1 MKSRK
6 NNINRPAPSR
16 RLLLQLLTMMALT
29 AAPSSVYAQSFHQTG
44 ASGLPLDSRGMQ
56 QTAEWNYYY
65 YLPTGSTSMTLDL
78 PIMGW
83 TDNYANELEPYGWY
97 RWYDYNTDLNSAN
110 LTAYDVTSSSWY
122 GGTTHSTQLK
132 TNITDNSG
140 KNIGLVAYKLSA
152 TYITRKHVGVNYS
165 YSNSDATNPNWKGDI
180 VACDVSRY
188 IDYTISGTKVS
199 KEPTL
204 SVRYIFHIQS
214 AAYLAQKLKEAL
226 CEGSKSKA
234 ADLTFEDNKRIVF
247 GAKDENA
254 KMSLRTNLKNSGG
267 QSYWFYPLSTTKGK
281 TVYPTTESQKITAAD
296 FKTTMKQADKIVWK
310 VYNEDKTKFCQLS
323 ATSSTT
329 QFCDLT
335 ISALN
340 SATWYNVSNDA
351 TTTKPTD
358 IGFEHT
364 VYVVAWAANSNDMC
378 PVANFEVFI
387 HKGYPKT
394 KDEITADNNIDRTLS
409 YLEDEDRYEKK
420 MDISFDDDNAD
431 LTFDAPTVN
440 NNVSLKPSDFKS
452 RAYGFTY
459 ANLADYDYFYGTYM
473 RQSWTGKRPTYS
485 SPNHGDYGLYKSANK
500 TGVSTT
506 DYNKGYQWWANGNPE
521 IYDRTYERTSGKQ
534 YGYFLYV
541 DASDES
547 RQIASA
553 DFKANLCT
561 GSQLVFSGA
570 VAEYTS
576 GANAPQVMF
585 RLYGIDK
592 DENGNEIGKKL
603 IQSFSSGD
611 FKTNTKS
618 LQYGK
623 WYQIYSKQVL
633 QKSAGADNYT
643 DFRIVLDNMCQG
655 TDGADYCIDDLCLY
669 TQTSKLDVLQ
679 NKPLC
684 PNETGYETAPEE
696 ITLKLRGIYETFQ
709 AMVNMKES
717 KLFYRICDAT
727 GKQVD
732 NIDYD
737 GDGQPDEYGTAR
749 IPASYNAA
757 YVLPPEAADGKNN
770 VAMFENDN
778 SGNRCL
784 VIANRNFN
792 IVPGKDYYFSIAYPS
807 DDNPDVPGK
816 WGKSTDVCSTY
827 SGIFQVVEQSI
838 KLTDKNSNVLTAL
851 RVNCDTKTPT
861 VEVIAKIETADP
873 VNGGKVTIDN
883 VKFDWFLSK
892 PNKENE
898 LYTTPGLLE
907 ALRAYRAKYPSD
919 NGLNTGFRSINYTQY
934 TLLKQYVDSK
944 QLILNAS
951 NSMGNRT
958 FEANEMGLY
967 KIAVIPVQAKAT
979 INGQNYDICADPML
993 VDLRV
998 VTDGPNINL
1007 GFSDV
1012 IYPNDA
1018 RTVRV
1023 GLPQIKA
1030 IADNNGA
1037 LNLPMTGIE
1046 GATSVKMSDAQVY
1059 ISNTNDPDFN
1069 STKQVIGVVTSST
1082 IKNSDKTVGIRFNS
1096 NAATILKEG
1105 YWYEINFSY
1114 NNSSAST
1121 ASCPGETFVK
1131 MCIVPE
1137 YATWNSSPRTASTN
1151 WNDDNNWLRSTKAEI
1166 FKDSYTDY
1174 NTTTAF
1180 MPMKF
1185 TKVTV
1190 ANQKDKGK
1198 VYPNLDEISYRS
1210 NGIASSTKM
1219 KSFAYDFV
1227 AKWSDAT
1234 ADGSDNGNGTFS
1246 CEKWAGNF
1254 CDQIYFKPEAELLYA
1269 NYLNYNKAYVEK
1281 ELTPNTW
1288 SIMSSPLKQTYAG
1301 DLYVQKDDGQEK
1313 SEAFKPITYKEG
1325 VNDRSAYP
1333 VYQRSWDGNAQEVKD
1348 NVTNYSANHDGTVDV
1363 TTDNELSINSGY
1375 WSHVYNKVD
1384 ELYTKGQAFAVKAG
1398 DKYTAGAQG
1407 ANATAVIR
1415 LPKADT
1421 QFSYYDSESQ
1431 KPVNVTVNRDANSY
1445 RMLQGDVAGD
1455 KTMAM
1460 TQPLKE
1466 NLHRDNRYHL
1476 VGNPYTSSLSMYRFL
1491 KANTAFENSI
1501 WTLDNGVMKTHS
1513 VPVDLDY
1520 DKKTDVIV
1528 NPTQAFFVKV
1538 KEGETAPANVT
1549 FNATML
1555 INKDVTPGEKALI
1568 IRPTVTLT
1576 TVNGERSSQS
1586 ELIVN
1591 DEASRDYVEGED
1603 VEMLGEGNI
1612 AEIAQVYSVAGS
1624 QAVALNASDDI
1635 NWMPVGVVAPKSK
1648 DIDVNISLNSKMLI
1662 KMNNEGS
1669 QLFLFDATTKT
1680 FSEIKDGMT
1689 VKMMANDH
1697 GRYYITNQSSLN
1709 TTDINTIDC
1718 FSPTENTIVV
1728 ATLKGDMK
1736 RVMVYDISGALVTS
1750 NHSVNGGRCQLNV
1763 PKAGIYVVKATT
1775 KEDRTETFKIV
1786 VR

>member
-6 NNINRPAPSR
+6 NNINRLAPSR
-16 RLLLQLLTMMALT
+16 RLLLQLLAMMALT
-29 AAPSSVYAQSFHQTG
+29 AAPSSVYAQSLGFHKNG
-44 ASGLPLDSRGMQ
+44 KSGLPLDSRGMQ
-56 QTAEWNYYY
+56 QTAEWHYNY
-65 YLPTGSTSMTLDL
+65 YLPNNSNTMELELPFDGWEKSSTND
-78 PIMGW
+78 
-83 TDNYANELEPYGWY
+83 LEPYGWI
-97 RWYDYNTDLNSAN
+97 RWYDYTTDLKSNRLTVYSSSTSLNSLKDYNSKKDIGLIAGTLKNSARN
-110 LTAYDVTSSSWY
+110 YA
-122 GGTTHSTQLK
+122 
-132 TNITDNSG
+132 
-140 KNIGLVAYKLSA
+140 
-152 TYITRKHVGVNYS
+152 GVKYNKPTGA
-165 YSNSDATNPNWKGDI
+165 DAEDWPGETI
-180 VACDVSRY
+180 ACDVSRY
-188 IDYTISGTKVS
+188 NDYSIYTNYVE

-204 SVRYIFHIQS
+204 SIRYIFHIKS
-214 AAYLAQKLKEAL
+214 AAYLAKRIKDAL
-226 CEGSKSKA
+226 CDHSRA
-234 ADLTFEDNKRIVF
+234 ADLTLEDNKRIVF
-247 GAKDENA
+247 GAKDANA
-254 KMSLRTNLKNSGG
+254 NMTLRTNMKNSGG
-267 QSYWFYPLSTTKGK
+267 QRYWFYPLRTTKGK
-281 TVYPTTESQKITAAD
+281 TVYPTTEAQKITAAD
-296 FKTTMKQADKIVWK
+296 FNTTMKQANKIVWR
-310 VYNEDKTKFCQLS
+310 VYNEDKTKYCQL
-323 ATSSTT
+323 SSTT

-335 ISALN
+335 INALKN
-340 SATWYNVSNDA
+340 ATWYNVSNGA
-351 TTTKPTD
+351 TTSKPTD
-358 IGFEHT
+358 IGFEQT
-364 VYVVAWAANSNDMC
+364 VYVVAWAANGDYYMC

-387 HKGYPKT
+387 HKGYPKM
-394 KDEITADNNIDRTLS
+394 KDELTADGDVDRTLS
-409 YLEDEDRYEKK
+409 YFEDKYERQ
-420 MDISFDDDNAD
+420 MDISFDDDNPD
-431 LTFDAPTVN
+431 LTLDAPTTPEN
-440 NNVSLKPSDFKS
+440 NMSLKPSDFKS

-459 ANLADYDYFYGTYM
+459 ALLASNDYYYDGSTPHH
-473 RQSWTGKRPTYS
+473 SK
-485 SPNHGDYGLYKSANK
+485 SPIHGDYGLYKSGNLP
-500 TGVSTT
+500 GISY
-506 DYNKGYQWWANGNPE
+506 DNQNGYQWWAAGSPT
-521 IYDRTYERTSGKQ
+521 IYDRTYAKTNGKQ
-534 YGYFLYV
+534 YGHFLYV
-541 DASDES
+541 DASNES

-561 GSQLVFSGA
+561 GSQLIFSGA
-570 VAEYTS
+570 VAEYT
-576 GANAPQVMF
+576 AAYNATAPQVMF
-585 RLYGIDK
+585 RLYGINK
-592 DENGNEIGKKL
+592 DENGNVTDQKL

-618 LQYGK
+618 HEYGK

-633 QKSAGADNYT
+633 QKSAAADNYT
-643 DFRIVLDNMCQG
+643 DFRIVLDNMCQN
-655 TDGADYCIDDLCLY
+655 TRGADYCIDDLCLY

-679 NKPLC
+679 NRPLC

-709 AMVNMKES
+709 AMVNQKES

-727 GKQVD
+727 GKRVE
-732 NIDYD
+732 NIDYN
-737 GDGQPDEYGTAR
+737 GDGKPDDYGIAS
-749 IPASYNAA
+749 IPASYNAGL
-757 YVLPPEAADGKNN
+757 VLPPYAADNKT
-770 VAMFENDN
+770 VPMFENDN

-827 SGIFQVVEQSI
+827 SGIFQVVEQNI

-851 RVNCDTKTPT
+851 RVDCNSKTPT

-892 PNKENE
+892 PNAENE
-898 LYTTPGLLE
+898 LYSTTGLLE
-907 ALRAYRAKYPSD
+907 ALHAYRAKYPEY
-919 NGLNTGFRSINYTQY
+919 NGLSPNFRNDNRTQY
-934 TLLKQYVDSK
+934 NLLKMYVDSK

-958 FEANEMGLY
+958 FASDEMGLY

-979 INGQNYDICADPML
+979 INGQVYEICAAPML

-998 VTDGPNINL
+998 VTDGPNINF
-1007 GFSDV
+1007 GFPGV

-1030 IADNNGA
+1030 IAEKNGA

-1046 GATSVKMSDAQVY
+1046 GAKSVEMIDEAQVS
-1059 ISNTNDPDFN
+1059 ISNSNDPDFN
-1069 STKQVIGVVTSST
+1069 STEQMIGVVTANT
-1082 IKNSDKTVGIRFNS
+1082 IKNSYNTVGIRFNS
-1096 NAATILKEG
+1096 NAVKTLKEG
-1105 YWYEINFSY
+1105 YWYEIHFRYANADGSM
-1114 NNSSAST
+1114 
-1121 ASCPGETFVK
+1121 ASCPGETFIK

-1190 ANQKDKGK
+1190 ANQNDKGK

-1227 AKWSDAT
+1227 AKWSDT

-1269 NYLNYNKAYVEK
+1269 NYLTYNKAYVEK

-1288 SIMSSPLKQTYAG
+1288 SIMSSPLQQTYAG

-1313 SEAFKPITYKEG
+1313 SEAFQPMTYKEG

-1333 VYQRSWDGNAQEVKD
+1333 VYQRSWDGDAKEIVD
-1348 NVTNYSANHDGTVDV
+1348 NTKFYQAHEDGTVEE
-1363 TTDNELSINSGY
+1363 TTNDFFLTSGY

-1384 ELYTKGQAFAVKAG
+1384 EQYTKGQAFAVKAG

-1445 RMLQGDVAGD
+1445 RMLLGDVAGD

-1466 NLHRDNRYHL
+1466 NLHSENRYHL

-1491 KANTAFENSI
+1491 KANPAFENSI
-1501 WTLDNGVMKTHS
+1501 WTLDNGKVTAYTLA
-1513 VPVDLDY
+1513 LDEAY
-1520 DKKTDVIV
+1520 DKKTDVLV
-1528 NPTQAFFVKV
+1528 SPTQAFFVKL
-1538 KEGETAPANVT
+1538 KTGETATEAT
-1549 FNATML
+1549 FNASML
-1555 INKDVTPGEKALI
+1555 INKDVTPGEKALV
-1568 IRPTVTLT
+1568 IRPTLTLT
-1576 TVNGERSSQS
+1576 TTDGVRNS
-1586 ELIVN
+1586 ESKLIVN
-1591 DEASRDYVEGED
+1591 DEASRDYVDGED

-1697 GRYYITNQSSLN
+1697 GRYYVTNQSSLN

-1736 RVMVYDISGALVTS
+1736 RVVVYDISGALVTS

>member
-29 AAPSSVYAQSFHQTG
+29 AAPSSVYAQSLGFHKEGQ
-44 ASGLPLDSRGMQ
+44 SGLPLDSRGMQ
-56 QTAEWNYYY
+56 QTAEWHYYY
-65 YLPTGSTSMTLDL
+65 YLPTNSNTMELELPFDGWGKSSTND
-78 PIMGW
+78 
-83 TDNYANELEPYGWY
+83 LEPYGWI
-97 RWYDYNTDLNSAN
+97 RWYDYTTDLKSNRLTVYSRSTSLKSLKDDTSKKDIGLIAGTLRNSARDY
-110 LTAYDVTSSSWY
+110 A
-122 GGTTHSTQLK
+122 
-132 TNITDNSG
+132 
-140 KNIGLVAYKLSA
+140 
-152 TYITRKHVGVNYS
+152 GVKYNKPTGA
-165 YSNSDATNPNWKGDI
+165 DAEDWAGDTI
-180 VACDVSRY
+180 ACDVSRY
-188 IDYTISGTKVS
+188 NDYSIYTNYVE

-204 SVRYIFHIQS
+204 SIRYIFHIKS
-214 AAYLAQKLKEAL
+214 AAYLAKRIKDAL
-226 CEGSKSKA
+226 CDHSRA
-234 ADLTFEDNKRIVF
+234 ADLTLEDNKRIVF
-247 GAKDENA
+247 GAKDANA
-254 KMSLRTNLKNSGG
+254 NMTLRTNMKNSGG
-267 QSYWFYPLSTTKGK
+267 QSYWFYPLRTTVGK
-281 TVYPTTESQKITAAD
+281 TVYPTTEAQKITAAD
-296 FKTTMKQADKIVWK
+296 FNTTMKQANKIVWI

-323 ATSSTT
+323 STT

-335 ISALN
+335 INALKY
-340 SATWYNVSNDA
+340 ATWYNVSNGA
-351 TTTKPTD
+351 KTYEPTD
-358 IGFEHT
+358 IGFEQT
-364 VYVVAWAANSNDMC
+364 VYVVAWAANGDYMC

-387 HKGYPKT
+387 HKGYPKM
-394 KDEITADNNIDRTLS
+394 KDELTADGDVDRTLS

-420 MDISFDDDNAD
+420 MDISFDDDNPN
-431 LTFDAPTVN
+431 LTLDAPTTPEN
-440 NNVSLKPSDFKS
+440 NMSLKPSDFKS

-459 ANLADYDYFYGTYM
+459 AELASFDYYYDGSTPHH
-473 RQSWTGKRPTYS
+473 SK
-485 SPNHGDYGLYKSANK
+485 SPIHGDYGLYKSGNLR
-500 TGVSTT
+500 GISY
-506 DYNKGYQWWANGNPE
+506 DNENGYQWWAAGSPT
-521 IYDRTYERTSGKQ
+521 IYDRTHAKTSGKQ
-534 YGYFLYV
+534 YGHFLYV
-541 DASDES
+541 DASNES

-561 GSQLVFSGA
+561 GSQLIFSGA
-570 VAEYTS
+570 VAEYTAS
-576 GANAPQVMF
+576 YNATAPQVMF
-585 RLYGIDK
+585 RLYGINK
-592 DENGNEIGKKL
+592 DENGNVTDQKL

-618 LQYGK
+618 HEYGK

-633 QKSAGADNYT
+633 QKSAAADNYT
-643 DFRIVLDNMCQG
+643 DFRIVLDNMCQN
-655 TDGADYCIDDLCLY
+655 TKGADYCIDDLCLY

-684 PNETGYETAPEE
+684 PNETGYETAPDD

-709 AMVNMKES
+709 AMVNQKES

-727 GKQVD
+727 GKRVE

-737 GDGQPDEYGTAR
+737 GDGQPDDYGIAS
-749 IPASYNAA
+749 IPASYNAG
-757 YVLPPEAADGKNN
+757 YVLPSAAAGGKTN
-770 VAMFENDN
+770 VPMFENDN

-827 SGIFQVVEQSI
+827 SGIFQVVEQNI

-851 RVNCDTKTPT
+851 RVDCNSKTPT

-892 PNKENE
+892 PNAENE
-898 LYTTPGLLE
+898 LYSTSGLLE
-907 ALRAYRAKYPSD
+907 ALHAYRAKYPSY
-919 NGLNTGFRSINYTQY
+919 NGLSTYFRSDSPTQY
-934 TLLKQYVDSK
+934 ALLKQYVDSK

-951 NSMGNRT
+951 NSMGNRK
-958 FEANEMGLY
+958 FEAKETGLY

-979 INGQNYDICADPML
+979 INGQVYEICAAPML

-998 VTDGPNINL
+998 VTDGPNINF
-1007 GFSDV
+1007 GFPNV

-1030 IADNNGA
+1030 IAEKNGA

-1046 GATSVKMSDAQVY
+1046 GATSVNMRDYAKVF
-1059 ISNTNDPDFN
+1059 ISNTNDPSFN
-1069 STKQVIGVVTSST
+1069 STKQEIGVVTSNT
-1082 IKNSDKTVGIRFNS
+1082 IYNSSKTVGIRFNG
-1096 NAATILKEG
+1096 NAKTILKEG

-1114 NNSSAST
+1114 DNADGSM
-1121 ASCPGETFVK
+1121 ASCPGETFIK

-1166 FKDSYTDY
+1166 FKDSYADY

-1190 ANQKDKGK
+1190 ANQNDKGK

-1227 AKWSDAT
+1227 AKWSNTTD
-1234 ADGSDNGNGTFS
+1234 DGSDNGNGTFS

-1269 NYLNYNKAYVEK
+1269 NYLTYNKAYVEK

-1288 SIMSSPLKQTYAG
+1288 SIMSSPLQQTYAG
-1301 DLYVQKDDGQEK
+1301 DLYVPKNNGQEM
-1313 SEAFKPITYKEG
+1313 SEAFKPMTYKEG

-1333 VYQRSWDGNAQEVKD
+1333 VYQRSWDGDAQEVKD

-1363 TTDNELSINSGY
+1363 TTDNELSINSVY

-1384 ELYTKGQAFAVKAG
+1384 EQYTKGQAFAVKAG

-1431 KPVNVTVNRDANSY
+1431 KQVNVTVNRDANSY
-1445 RMLQGDVAGD
+1445 RMLLGDVAGD

-1466 NLHRDNRYHL
+1466 NLHSENRYHL

-1491 KANTAFENSI
+1491 KANPAFENSI
-1501 WTLDNGVMKTHS
+1501 WTLDNGKVTAYTLA
-1513 VPVDLDY
+1513 LDEAY
-1520 DKKTDVIV
+1520 DKKTDVLV
-1528 NPTQAFFVKV
+1528 SPTQAFFVKL
-1538 KEGETAPANVT
+1538 KTGESATEAT
-1549 FNATML
+1549 FNASML
-1555 INKDVTPGEKALI
+1555 INKDVTPGEKALV
-1568 IRPTVTLT
+1568 IRPTLTLT
-1576 TVNGERSSQS
+1576 TTDGVRNS
-1586 ELIVN
+1586 ESKLIVN
-1591 DEASRDYVEGED
+1591 DEASRDYVDGED

-1635 NWMPVGVVAPKSK
+1635 NWMPVGVVAPKNK

-1669 QLFLFDATTKT
+1669 QLFLFDATSKT

-1709 TTDINTIDC
+1709 TTDINTIEC

-1736 RVMVYDISGALVTS
+1736 RVVVYDISGALVTS

>member
-1 MKSRK
+1 MKIRN
-6 NNINRPAPSR
+6 NNINRLATSR
-16 RLLLQLLTMMALT
+16 RLLLQLLAMMALT
-29 AAPSSVYAQSFHQTG
+29 AAPSSVYAQSLGFHKKGQ
-44 ASGLPLDSRGMQ
+44 SGLPLNSRGMQ
-56 QTAEWNYYY
+56 QTAEWHYYY
-65 YLPTGSTSMTLDL
+65 YLPTGSNTMELEL
-78 PIMGW
+78 PFDGW
-83 TDNYANELEPYGWY
+83 GKSSTNDLEPYGWI
-97 RWYDYNTDLNSAN
+97 RWYDYTTDLKSDRLTVYNSSSTSLYNSKDNTSNKDIGLIAGTLRNSARDY
-110 LTAYDVTSSSWY
+110 A
-122 GGTTHSTQLK
+122 
-132 TNITDNSG
+132 
-140 KNIGLVAYKLSA
+140 
-152 TYITRKHVGVNYS
+152 GVKYNKPTGA
-165 YSNSDATNPNWKGDI
+165 DAEDWAGETI
-180 VACDVSRY
+180 ACDVSRY
-188 IDYTISGTKVS
+188 NDYNLTKRGYYPKYTNYVEH
-199 KEPTL
+199 EPTL
-204 SVRYIFHIQS
+204 SIRYIFHIKS
-214 AAYLAQKLKEAL
+214 AAYLAKRIKDAL
-226 CEGSKSKA
+226 CDHSRA
-234 ADLTFEDNKRIVF
+234 ADLTLEDNKRIVF
-247 GAKDENA
+247 GAKDERAN
-254 KMSLRTNLKNSGG
+254 MTLRTNMKNSGG
-267 QSYWFYPLSTTKGK
+267 QSYWFYPLSTTVGK
-281 TVYPTTESQKITAAD
+281 TVYPTTEAQKITAAD
-296 FKTTMKQADKIVWK
+296 FNTTMKQANKIVWT

-323 ATSSTT
+323 STT

-335 ISALN
+335 INALKN
-340 SATWYNVSNDA
+340 ATWYNVSNDA

-358 IGFEHT
+358 IGFEQT
-364 VYVVAWAANSNDMC
+364 VYVVAWAANGDYMC

-394 KDEITADNNIDRTLS
+394 KDEITADNNTDRTLS

-420 MDISFDDDNAD
+420 MDISFDDDNPD
-431 LTFDAPTVN
+431 LTLDAPTTPLN
-440 NNVSLKPSDFKS
+440 NMSLKPSDFKS

-459 ANLADYDYFYGTYM
+459 AELESYDYYYNGSTPHH
-473 RQSWTGKRPTYS
+473 SK
-485 SPNHGDYGLYKSANK
+485 SPIHGDYGLYKSGNLP
-500 TGVSTT
+500 GISY
-506 DYNKGYQWWANGNPE
+506 DNQNGYQWWAAGSPT
-521 IYDRTYERTSGKQ
+521 IYDRTHAKTSGKQ
-534 YGYFLYV
+534 YGHFLYV
-541 DASDES
+541 DASNES

-561 GSQLVFSGA
+561 GSQLIFSGA
-570 VAEYTS
+570 VAEYTAS
-576 GANAPQVMF
+576 YNATAPQVMF
-585 RLYGIDK
+585 RLYGINK
-592 DENGNEIGKKL
+592 DENGNVTDQKL

-611 FKTNTKS
+611 FKTNTKTHE
-618 LQYGK
+618 YGK

-633 QKSAGADNYT
+633 QKSAAADNYT
-643 DFRIVLDNMCQG
+643 DFRIVLDNMCQN
-655 TDGADYCIDDLCLY
+655 TKGADYCIDDLCLY

-684 PNETGYETAPEE
+684 PNETGYGTAPDD

-709 AMVNMKES
+709 AMVNQKES

-727 GKQVD
+727 GKRVE

-737 GDGQPDEYGTAR
+737 GDGHPDEYGTAR

-757 YVLPPEAADGKNN
+757 YVLPPAAAGGKTN
-770 VAMFENDN
+770 VPMFEYDN

-807 DDNPDVPGK
+807 DDNPNVPGD

-827 SGIFQVVEQSI
+827 SGLFQVVEQNI

-851 RVNCDTKTPT
+851 RVNCNTNTPT

-873 VNGGKVTIDN
+873 VNGGKVTIDK

-892 PNKENE
+892 PNAENE
-898 LYTTPGLLE
+898 LYSTTGLLE
-907 ALRAYRAKYPSD
+907 ALHAYRAKYPEY
-919 NGLNTGFRSINYTQY
+919 NGLSPNFRNDNRTQY
-934 TLLKQYVDSK
+934 NLLKMYVDSK

-958 FEANEMGLY
+958 FASDEMGLY
-967 KIAVIPVQAKAT
+967 KIAVIPVQDKAT
-979 INGQNYDICADPML
+979 INGQVYEICAAPML

-998 VTDGPNINL
+998 VTDGPNINF
-1007 GFSDV
+1007 GFPNV

-1023 GLPQIKA
+1023 GLPQIQA
-1030 IADNNGA
+1030 IAEKNGA

-1046 GATSVKMSDAQVY
+1046 GAKSVKMRYNAKVS

-1069 STKQVIGVVTSST
+1069 STKQAIGEVTSSIINRT
-1082 IKNSDKTVGIRFNS
+1082 DNTVGIRFNG
-1096 NAATILKEG
+1096 NADKILKEG

-1114 NNSSAST
+1114 DNADGST
-1121 ASCPGETFVK
+1121 ASCPGETFIK

-1166 FKDSYTDY
+1166 FKDSYADY

-1227 AKWSDAT
+1227 AKWSDT

-1288 SIMSSPLKQTYAG
+1288 SIMSSPLQQTYAG
-1301 DLYVQKDDGQEK
+1301 DLYVPKNNGQEQ
-1313 SEAFKPITYKEG
+1313 SEAFQPITYQEG

-1333 VYQRSWDGNAQEVKD
+1333 VYQRSWDGDAQEVID
-1348 NVTNYSANHDGTVDV
+1348 NVTNYSANHDGTVNV

-1384 ELYTKGQAFAVKAG
+1384 EQYTKGQAFAVKAG
-1398 DKYTAGAQG
+1398 DKYTAGAQD
-1407 ANATAVIR
+1407 ANAKAVVR

-1455 KTMAM
+1455 KTMTM

-1513 VPVDLDY
+1513 VPVDQDY

-1576 TVNGERSSQS
+1576 TFNGIRSSQS
-1586 ELIVN
+1586 KLIVS

-1603 VEMLGEGNI
+1603 VDMLGEGNI
-1612 AEIAQVYSVAGS
+1612 AEIAQAYSVAGS
-1624 QAVALNASDDI
+1624 QAVALNATDDI
-1635 NWMPVGVVAPKSK
+1635 DWMPIGVVADKSRSTNVT
-1648 DIDVNISLNSKMLI
+1648 VNLNSKMLR
-1662 KMNNEGS
+1662 KMNDEGGK
-1669 QLFLFDATTKT
+1669 LFVYDATSKK
-1680 FSEIKDGMT
+1680 FSEIADGMQIE
-1689 VKMMANDH
+1689 MMANDH
-1697 GRYYITNQSSLN
+1697 GRYYITTNN
-1709 TTDINTIDC
+1709 WVVPTGINAIRC
-1718 FSPTENTIVV
+1718 FSPAQGTIIV
-1728 ATLKGDMK
+1728 AVLNGEVKQAK
-1736 RVMVYDISGALVTS
+1736 VYDTAGALVTS
-1750 NHSVNGGRCQLNV
+1750 SRSTAGERCQLSV
-1763 PKAGIYVVKATT
+1763 QQPGVYIVKATT
-1775 KEDRTETFKIV
+1775 MDDKTETFKIV
-1786 VR
+1786 VK

>member
-6 NNINRPAPSR
+6 NNINRLAPSR

-29 AAPSSVYAQSFHQTG
+29 AAPSSVYAQSLGFHKEG
-44 ASGLPLDSRGMQ
+44 KSGLPLDSRGMQ
-56 QTAEWNYYY
+56 QTAEWHYYY
-65 YLPTGSTSMTLDL
+65 YLPTNSNTMELELPFYGWEKSSTND
-78 PIMGW
+78 
-83 TDNYANELEPYGWY
+83 LEPYGWI
-97 RWYDYNTDLNSAN
+97 RWYDYTTDLKSNRLTVYSSSTSLNSLKDYNSKKDIGLIAGTLSNSARN
-110 LTAYDVTSSSWY
+110 YA
-122 GGTTHSTQLK
+122 
-132 TNITDNSG
+132 
-140 KNIGLVAYKLSA
+140 
-152 TYITRKHVGVNYS
+152 GVKYNKPTGA
-165 YSNSDATNPNWKGDI
+165 DAEDWPGDTI
-180 VACDVSRY
+180 ACDVSRY
-188 IDYTISGTKVS
+188 NDYSIYTNYVE

-204 SVRYIFHIQS
+204 SIRYIFHIKS
-214 AAYLAQKLKEAL
+214 AAYLAKRIKDAL
-226 CEGSKSKA
+226 CDHSRA
-234 ADLTFEDNKRIVF
+234 ADLTLEDNKRIVF
-247 GAKDENA
+247 GAKDANA
-254 KMSLRTNLKNSGG
+254 NMTLRTNMKNSGG
-267 QSYWFYPLSTTKGK
+267 QRYWFYPLRTTKGK
-281 TVYPTTESQKITAAD
+281 TVYPTTEAQKITAAD
-296 FKTTMKQADKIVWK
+296 FNTTMKQANKIVWR
-310 VYNEDKTKFCQLS
+310 VYNEDKTKYCQL
-323 ATSSTT
+323 SSTT

-335 ISALN
+335 INALKN
-340 SATWYNVSNDA
+340 ATWYNVSNGA
-351 TTTKPTD
+351 TTSKPTD
-358 IGFEHT
+358 IGFEQT
-364 VYVVAWAANSNDMC
+364 VYVVAWAANGDYYMC

-387 HKGYPKT
+387 HKGYPKM
-394 KDEITADNNIDRTLS
+394 KDELTADGDVDRTIS
-409 YLEDEDRYEKK
+409 YFEDKYEQQTV
-420 MDISFDDDNAD
+420 ISFDDDNPD
-431 LTFDAPTVN
+431 LTLDAPTTPLN
-440 NNVSLKPSDFKS
+440 NMSLKPSDFKS

-459 ANLADYDYFYGTYM
+459 AELESYDYYYDRSTPHH
-473 RQSWTGKRPTYS
+473 SK
-485 SPNHGDYGLYKSANK
+485 SPIHGDYGLYKSGNLR
-500 TGVSTT
+500 GISY
-506 DYNKGYQWWANGNPE
+506 DNENGYQWWAAGSPT
-521 IYDRTYERTSGKQ
+521 IFDRTHAKTSGKQ
-534 YGYFLYV
+534 YGHFLYV
-541 DASDES
+541 DASNES

-561 GSQLVFSGA
+561 GSQLIFSGA
-570 VAEYTS
+570 VAEYT
-576 GANAPQVMF
+576 AAYNATAPQVMF
-585 RLYGIDK
+585 RLYGINK
-592 DENGNEIGKKL
+592 DENGNVTDQKL

-611 FKTNTKS
+611 FKTNTKTHE
-618 LQYGK
+618 YGK

-633 QKSAGADNYT
+633 QKSAAADNYT
-643 DFRIVLDNMCQG
+643 DFRIVLDNMCQN
-655 TDGADYCIDDLCLY
+655 TKGADYCIDDLCLY

-679 NKPLC
+679 NRPLC
-684 PNETGYETAPEE
+684 PNETGYETAPEY

-709 AMVNMKES
+709 AMVNQKES

-727 GKQVD
+727 GKRVE

-737 GDGQPDEYGTAR
+737 GDGHPDEYGTAR

-757 YVLPPEAADGKNN
+757 YVLPPAAADGKTN
-770 VAMFENDN
+770 VPMFENDN

-807 DDNPDVPGK
+807 DDNPNVPGD

-827 SGIFQVVEQSI
+827 SDIFQVVEQNI
-838 KLTDKNSNVLTAL
+838 KLTDKNSTVLTAL
-851 RVNCDTKTPT
+851 RVNCNTNTPT

-892 PNKENE
+892 PNAENE
-898 LYTTPGLLE
+898 LYSTSGLLE
-907 ALRAYRAKYPSD
+907 ALHAYRAKYPEY
-919 NGLNTGFRSINYTQY
+919 NGLSTDFRYVNNVQY
-934 TLLKQYVDSK
+934 NLLKKYVDSK

-958 FEANEMGLY
+958 FASDEMGLY

-979 INGQNYDICADPML
+979 INGQVYDICAAPML

-998 VTDGPNINL
+998 VTDGPNINF
-1007 GFSDV
+1007 GFPNV

-1030 IADNNGA
+1030 IATKNGA

-1046 GATSVKMSDAQVY
+1046 GAKSVKMRYDAKVS

-1069 STKQVIGVVTSST
+1069 STEQAIGVVTSSI
-1082 IKNSDKTVGIRFNS
+1082 IKNSDKTVGIRFNP

-1114 NNSSAST
+1114 DNASASE
-1121 ASCPGETFVK
+1121 ASCPGETFIK

-1227 AKWSDAT
+1227 AKWNKSS

-1269 NYLNYNKAYVEK
+1269 NYLTYNKAYVEK

-1288 SIMSSPLKQTYAG
+1288 SIMSSPLQQTYAG
-1301 DLYVQKDDGQEK
+1301 DLYVPKDDGQEK
-1313 SEAFKPITYKEG
+1313 SEAFQPITYKEG

-1333 VYQRSWDGNAQEVKD
+1333 VYQRSWDGDAKEIVD
-1348 NVTNYSANHDGTVDV
+1348 NTKFYQAHEDGTVEE
-1363 TTDNELSINSGY
+1363 TTNDFFLTSGY

-1384 ELYTKGQAFAVKAG
+1384 EQYTKGQAFAVKAG

-1466 NLHRDNRYHL
+1466 NLHSENRYHL

-1491 KANTAFENSI
+1491 KANPAFENSI
-1501 WTLDNGVMKTHS
+1501 WTLDNGKVTAYTLA
-1513 VPVDLDY
+1513 LDEAY
-1520 DKKTDVIV
+1520 DKKTDVLV
-1528 NPTQAFFVKV
+1528 SPTQAFFVKL
-1538 KEGETAPANVT
+1538 KTGESATEAT
-1549 FNATML
+1549 FNASML
-1555 INKDVTPGEKALI
+1555 INKDVTPGEKALV
-1568 IRPTVTLT
+1568 IRPTLTLT
-1576 TVNGERSSQS
+1576 TTDGVRNS
-1586 ELIVN
+1586 ESKLIVN

-1697 GRYYITNQSSLN
+1697 GRYYVTNQSSLN

-1728 ATLKGDMK
+1728 ATLKGDVK
-1736 RVMVYDISGALVTS
+1736 RVVVYDISGALVTS

-1775 KEDRTETFKIV
+1775 KDDRTETFKIV

>member
-29 AAPSSVYAQSFHQTG
+29 AAPSSVYAQSLGFHKEGQ
-44 ASGLPLDSRGMQ
+44 SGLPLDSRGMQ
-56 QTAEWNYYY
+56 QTAEWHYNY
-65 YLPTGSTSMTLDL
+65 YLPNNSNTMELELPFDGWEKSSTND
-78 PIMGW
+78 
-83 TDNYANELEPYGWY
+83 LEPYGWI
-97 RWYDYNTDLNSAN
+97 RWYDYTTDLKSNRLTVYSSSTSLNSLKDYTSQKDIGLIAGTLRNSARDY
-110 LTAYDVTSSSWY
+110 A
-122 GGTTHSTQLK
+122 
-132 TNITDNSG
+132 
-140 KNIGLVAYKLSA
+140 
-152 TYITRKHVGVNYS
+152 GVKYNKPTGA
-165 YSNSDATNPNWKGDI
+165 DAEDWAGETI
-180 VACDVSRY
+180 ACDVSRY
-188 IDYTISGTKVS
+188 NDYSFQRVNIGTKYNPKYTNRVE

-204 SVRYIFHIQS
+204 SIRYIFHIKS
-214 AAYLAQKLKEAL
+214 AAYLAKRIKDAL
-226 CEGSKSKA
+226 CDHSSA
-234 ADLTFEDNKRIVF
+234 ADLTLEDNKRIVF
-247 GAKDENA
+247 GAKDANA
-254 KMSLRTNLKNSGG
+254 NMTLRTNMKNSGG
-267 QSYWFYPLSTTKGK
+267 QRYWFYPLRTTKGK
-281 TVYPTTESQKITAAD
+281 SVYPTTESQKITAAD
-296 FKTTMKQADKIVWK
+296 FNTTMKQADKIVWA
-310 VYNEDKTKFCQLS
+310 VYNEDKTKYCQLS
-323 ATSSTT
+323 STTQTT

-335 ISALN
+335 INALKN
-340 SATWYNVSNDA
+340 ATWYNVSNDA
-351 TTTKPTD
+351 KTSKPTD
-358 IGFEHT
+358 IGFEQT
-364 VYVVAWAANSNDMC
+364 VYVVAWAANGDYMC

-394 KDEITADNNIDRTLS
+394 KDELTADGDVDRTLS
-409 YLEDEDRYEKK
+409 YFEEKYERQ
-420 MDISFDDDNAD
+420 MDISFDDDNPD
-431 LTFDAPTVN
+431 LTLDAPTTPEN
-440 NNVSLKPSDFKS
+440 NMSHKPSDFKS

-459 ANLADYDYFYGTYM
+459 ADLADYDYYYDRSTPHH
-473 RQSWTGKRPTYS
+473 SK
-485 SPNHGDYGLYKSANK
+485 SPIHGDYGLYKSGNLP
-500 TGVSTT
+500 GISY
-506 DYNKGYQWWANGNPE
+506 DNQNGYQWWASGSPT
-521 IYDRTYERTSGKQ
+521 IYDRTHAKTSGKQ
-534 YGYFLYV
+534 YGHFLYV
-541 DASDES
+541 DASNES

-561 GSQLVFSGA
+561 GSQLIFSGA
-570 VAEYTS
+570 VAEYTA
-576 GANAPQVMF
+576 GYNATAPQVMF
-585 RLYGIDK
+585 RLYGINK
-592 DENGNEIGKKL
+592 DENGNVTDQKL

-618 LQYGK
+618 HEYGK

-633 QKSAGADNYT
+633 QKSAAADNYT
-643 DFRIVLDNMCQG
+643 DFRIVLDNMCQN
-655 TDGADYCIDDLCLY
+655 TKGADYCIDDLCLY

-709 AMVNMKES
+709 AMVNQKES

-727 GKQVD
+727 GKRVE

-737 GDGQPDEYGTAR
+737 GDGQPDDYGIAR
-749 IPASYNAA
+749 IPESYNAG
-757 YVLPPEAADGKNN
+757 YVLPSAAAGGKTN
-770 VAMFENDN
+770 VPMFENDN

-807 DDNPDVPGK
+807 DVNPDVPGD

-827 SGIFQVVEQSI
+827 SDIFQVVEQNI

-851 RVNCDTKTPT
+851 RVDCNTNTPT

-892 PNKENE
+892 PNAENE
-898 LYTTPGLLE
+898 LYSTTGLLE
-907 ALRAYRAKYPSD
+907 ALHAYRAKYPEY
-919 NGLNTGFRSINYTQY
+919 NGLSTGFSSVNYTQY
-934 TLLKQYVDSK
+934 ALLKKYVDSK

-958 FEANEMGLY
+958 FASDEMGLY

-979 INGQNYDICADPML
+979 INGQVYDICAAPML

-998 VTDGPNINL
+998 VTDGPNINF

-1023 GLPQIKA
+1023 GLPQIQA
-1030 IADNNGA
+1030 IAEKNGA

-1046 GATSVKMSDAQVY
+1046 GATSVNMRDYAKVF
-1059 ISNTNDPDFN
+1059 ISNTNDPSFN
-1069 STKQVIGVVTSST
+1069 STKQEIGVVTSNT
-1082 IKNSDKTVGIRFNS
+1082 IYNSSKTVGIRFNP

-1114 NNSSAST
+1114 DNADGSM
-1121 ASCPGETFVK
+1121 ASCPGETFIK

-1166 FKDSYTDY
+1166 FKDSYADY

-1190 ANQKDKGK
+1190 ANQNDKGK

-1227 AKWSDAT
+1227 AKWSDT
-1234 ADGSDNGNGTFS
+1234 KDGSDNGNGTFS

-1269 NYLNYNKAYVEK
+1269 NYLHYNKAYVEK

-1301 DLYVQKDDGQEK
+1301 DLYVPKNNGQEQ
-1313 SEAFKPITYKEG
+1313 SEAFKPMTYDEN

-1333 VYQRSWDGNAQEVKD
+1333 VYQRSWDGNAQEVMD

-1384 ELYTKGQAFAVKAG
+1384 EKYTKGQAFAVKAG
-1398 DKYTAGAQG
+1398 DKYTEGAQG

-1431 KPVNVTVNRDANSY
+1431 KQVNVTVNRDANSY

-1491 KANTAFENSI
+1491 KANPAFENSI
-1501 WTLDNGVMKTHS
+1501 WTLDNGKVTAYTLA
-1513 VPVDLDY
+1513 LDEAY
-1520 DKKTDVIV
+1520 DKKTDVLV
-1528 NPTQAFFVKV
+1528 SPTQAFFVKL
-1538 KEGETAPANVT
+1538 KAGETATEAT
-1549 FNATML
+1549 FNASML

-1568 IRPTVTLT
+1568 IRPTLTLT
-1576 TVNGERSSQS
+1576 TTDGVRNS
-1586 ELIVN
+1586 ESKLIVN
-1591 DEASRDYVEGED
+1591 EEACRDYVVGED

-1612 AEIAQVYSVAGS
+1612 AEVAQVYSVAGS

-1635 NWMPVGVVAPKSK
+1635 NWMPVGVVAAKSK
-1648 DIDVNISLNSKMLI
+1648 EVDVNVSLNSKMLR
-1662 KMNNEGS
+1662 KMDNEGS

-1689 VKMMANDH
+1689 VKIMANDH
-1697 GRYYITNQSSLN
+1697 GRYYVTNQSSLN
-1709 TTDINTIDC
+1709 TTDINTIEC

-1736 RVMVYDISGALVTS
+1736 RVVVYDVSGALVTS

-1763 PKAGIYVVKATT
+1763 PKSGIYVVKATT
-1775 KEDRTETFKIV
+1775 KEDSTETFKIV

>member
-6 NNINRPAPSR
+6 NNINRLAPSR
-16 RLLLQLLTMMALT
+16 RLLLQLLAMMALT
-29 AAPSSVYAQSFHQTG
+29 AAPSSVYAQSLGFHKNGQ
-44 ASGLPLDSRGMQ
+44 SELPLDSRGMQ
-56 QTAEWNYYY
+56 QTAEWHYYY
-65 YLPTGSTSMTLDL
+65 YLPTNSNTMELELPFAGWGDNSTND
-78 PIMGW
+78 
-83 TDNYANELEPYGWY
+83 LEPYGWI
-97 RWYDYNTDLNSAN
+97 RWYDYTTDLKSDRLTVYNSSSTSLYNSKDNTSNKDIGLIAGTLRNSARDY
-110 LTAYDVTSSSWY
+110 A
-122 GGTTHSTQLK
+122 
-132 TNITDNSG
+132 
-140 KNIGLVAYKLSA
+140 
-152 TYITRKHVGVNYS
+152 GVKYNKPTGA
-165 YSNSDATNPNWKGDI
+165 DAEDWAGETI
-180 VACDVSRY
+180 ACDVSRY
-188 IDYTISGTKVS
+188 NDYDLTKRGNYPKYTNYVK

-204 SVRYIFHIQS
+204 SIRYIFHIKS
-214 AAYLAQKLKEAL
+214 AAYLAKRIKDAL
-226 CEGSKSKA
+226 CDHSRA
-234 ADLTFEDNKRIVF
+234 ADLTLEDNKRIVF
-247 GAKDENA
+247 GAKDANA
-254 KMSLRTNLKNSGG
+254 KMTLRTNLKNSGG
-267 QSYWFYPLSTTKGK
+267 QTYWFYPLNTAQPKS
-281 TVYPTTESQKITAAD
+281 VYPTTESQKITASD
-296 FKTTMKQADKIVWK
+296 FGSNMLKAEYVSWIA
-310 VYNEDKTKFCQLS
+310 YNEDKTKYKVLGT
-323 ATSSTT
+323 TST
-329 QFCDLT
+329 QFFDLS
-335 ISALN
+335 ISKLKESGWLN
-340 SATWYNVSNDA
+340 VKDDKSTDV
-351 TTTKPTD
+351 PED

-364 VYVVAWAANSNDMC
+364 VYVVAWAVNGTTDMC

-394 KDEITADNNIDRTLS
+394 KDELTADGDVDRTIS
-409 YLEDEDRYEKK
+409 YFDDKYEQQ
-420 MDISFDDDNAD
+420 MDISFDDDNPD
-431 LTFDAPTVN
+431 MTLDAPTTPLN
-440 NNVSLKPSDFKS
+440 NMSLKPSDFKS

-459 ANLADYDYFYGTYM
+459 AELANNDPYD
-473 RQSWTGKRPTYS
+473 GKTPHHS
-485 SPNHGDYGLYKSANK
+485 KSPIHGDYGLYKSGNLP
-500 TGVSTT
+500 GIS
-506 DYNKGYQWWANGNPE
+506 YNNQDGYQWWAAGSPT
-521 IYDRTYERTSGKQ
+521 IYDRTYAKTNHKQ
-534 YGYFLYV
+534 YGHFLYV
-541 DASDES
+541 DASNES

-561 GSQLVFSGA
+561 GSQLIFSGA
-570 VAEYTS
+570 VAEYTA
-576 GANAPQVMF
+576 ANNSTAPQVMF

-611 FKTNTKS
+611 FKTNTKTHE
-618 LQYGK
+618 YGK

-633 QKSAGADNYT
+633 QKSAAADHYT
-643 DFRIVLDNMCQG
+643 DFRIVLDNMCKD
-655 TDGADYCIDDLCLY
+655 TWGADYCVDDLCLY

-684 PNETGYETAPEE
+684 PNETGYETAPEY

-709 AMVNMKES
+709 AMVNQKES
-717 KLFYRICDAT
+717 KLFYRIYDAT
-727 GKQVD
+727 GKPVD

-737 GDGQPDEYGTAR
+737 GDGHPDDYGIAL
-749 IPASYNAA
+749 IPASYNAGL
-757 YVLPPEAADGKNN
+757 VLPPAAAGGKTN
-770 VAMFENDN
+770 VPMFENDN

-807 DDNPDVPGK
+807 DDNPDVPGD

-827 SGIFQVVEQSI
+827 SDIFQVVEQNI

-851 RVNCDTKTPT
+851 RVDCNSNTPT

-892 PNKENE
+892 PNAENE
-898 LYTTPGLLE
+898 LYTTQGLLE
-907 ALRAYRAKYPSD
+907 ALHAYRAKYPEY
-919 NGLNTGFRSINYTQY
+919 NGLSTDFRYVNYAQY
-934 TLLKQYVDSK
+934 NLLKKYVDSK

-951 NSMGNRT
+951 NSMGNRK
-958 FEANEMGLY
+958 FEAKEMGLY

-979 INGQNYDICADPML
+979 INGQVYDICAAPML

-998 VTDGPNINL
+998 VTDGPNINF
-1007 GFSDV
+1007 GFPNV

-1023 GLPQIKA
+1023 GLPQIQA
-1030 IADNNGA
+1030 IATKNGA

-1046 GATSVKMSDAQVY
+1046 GATSVRMRDYAKVF
-1059 ISNTNDPDFN
+1059 ISNTNDPSFN
-1069 STKQVIGVVTSST
+1069 STKQEIGVVTSNT
-1082 IKNSDKTVGIRFNS
+1082 IYNSSKTVGIRFNP

-1114 NNSSAST
+1114 DNADGSM
-1121 ASCPGETFVK
+1121 ASCPGETFIK

-1227 AKWSDAT
+1227 AKWSNTTD
-1234 ADGSDNGNGTFS
+1234 DGSDNGNGTFS

-1269 NYLNYNKAYVEK
+1269 NYLTYNKAYVEK

-1288 SIMSSPLKQTYAG
+1288 SIMSSPLQQTYAG
-1301 DLYVQKDDGQEK
+1301 DLYVPKNNGQEK
-1313 SEAFKPITYKEG
+1313 SEAFQPITYKEG

-1333 VYQRSWDGNAQEVKD
+1333 VYQRSWDGDAKEIVD
-1348 NVTNYSANHDGTVDV
+1348 NTKFYQAHEDGTVEE
-1363 TTDNELSINSGY
+1363 TTNDFFLTSGY

-1384 ELYTKGQAFAVKAG
+1384 EQYTKGQAFAVKAG

-1445 RMLQGDVAGD
+1445 RMLLGDVAGD

-1466 NLHRDNRYHL
+1466 NLHSENRYHL

-1491 KANTAFENSI
+1491 KANPAFENSI
-1501 WTLDNGVMKTHS
+1501 WTLDNGKVTAYTLA
-1513 VPVDLDY
+1513 LDEAY
-1520 DKKTDVIV
+1520 DKKTDVLV
-1528 NPTQAFFVKV
+1528 SPTQAFFVKL
-1538 KEGETAPANVT
+1538 KTGESATEAT
-1549 FNATML
+1549 FNASML
-1555 INKDVTPGEKALI
+1555 INKDVTPGEKALV
-1568 IRPTVTLT
+1568 IRPTLTLT
-1576 TVNGERSSQS
+1576 TTDGVRNS
-1586 ELIVN
+1586 ESKLIVN
-1591 DEASRDYVEGED
+1591 DEASRDYVDGED

-1697 GRYYITNQSSLN
+1697 GRYYVTNQSSLN
-1709 TTDINTIDC
+1709 TTDINTIEC

-1736 RVMVYDISGALVTS
+1736 RVVVYDISGALVTS

>member
-6 NNINRPAPSR
+6 NNINRLAPSR

-29 AAPSSVYAQSFHQTG
+29 AAPSSVYAQSLGFHKEGQ
-44 ASGLPLDSRGMQ
+44 SGLPLDSRGMQ
-56 QTAEWNYYY
+56 QTAEWHYYY
-65 YLPTGSTSMTLDL
+65 YLPTNSNTMELEL
-78 PIMGW
+78 PFAGW
-83 TDNYANELEPYGWY
+83 GDSKTNDLEPYGWI
-97 RWYDYNTDLNSAN
+97 RWYDYNTDLMSDNLTVYSRYYTSLNSLKDKTSKKDIGLIAGSLRNSARN
-110 LTAYDVTSSSWY
+110 YAGV
-122 GGTTHSTQLK
+122 K
-132 TNITDNSG
+132 
-140 KNIGLVAYKLSA
+140 YKKPTGA
-152 TYITRKHVGVNYS
+152 
-165 YSNSDATNPNWKGDI
+165 DAEDWPGETI
-180 VACDVSRY
+180 ACDVSRY
-188 IDYTISGTKVS
+188 NDYRGYDPTYTNYVE

-204 SVRYIFHIQS
+204 SIRYIFHIKS
-214 AAYLAQKLKEAL
+214 AAYLAKRIKDAL
-226 CEGSKSKA
+226 CDHSRA
-234 ADLTFEDNKRIVF
+234 ADLTLEDNKRIVF
-247 GAKDENA
+247 GAKDERA
-254 KMSLRTNLKNSGG
+254 KMTLRTNLKNSGG
-267 QSYWFYPLSTTKGK
+267 QTYWFYPLNTAQPKS
-281 TVYPTTESQKITAAD
+281 VYPTTESQKITASD
-296 FKTTMKQADKIVWK
+296 FGSNMLKAEYVSWIA
-310 VYNEDKTKFCQLS
+310 YNEDKTKYKVLGT
-323 ATSSTT
+323 TST
-329 QFCDLT
+329 QFFDLS
-335 ISALN
+335 ISKLKGSGWLN
-340 SATWYNVSNDA
+340 VKDDQSTGV
-351 TTTKPTD
+351 PED

-364 VYVVAWAANSNDMC
+364 VYVVAWAVNGTTDMC

-394 KDEITADNNIDRTLS
+394 KDELTADGDVDRTIS
-409 YLEDEDRYEKK
+409 YFEDKYEQQ
-420 MDISFDDDNAD
+420 MDISFDDDNPD
-431 LTFDAPTVN
+431 LTLDAPTTPLN
-440 NNVSLKPSDFKS
+440 NMSRKPSDFKS

-459 ANLADYDYFYGTYM
+459 AELANNDPYD
-473 RQSWTGKRPTYS
+473 GKTPHHS
-485 SPNHGDYGLYKSANK
+485 KSPIHGDYGLYKSGNLP
-500 TGVSTT
+500 GIS
-506 DYNKGYQWWANGNPE
+506 YNNQDGYQWWAAGSPT
-521 IYDRTYERTSGKQ
+521 IYDRTYAKTNHKQ
-534 YGYFLYV
+534 YGHFLYV
-541 DASDES
+541 DASNES

-561 GSQLVFSGA
+561 GSQLIFSGA
-570 VAEYTS
+570 VAEYTA
-576 GANAPQVMF
+576 ANNSTAPQVMF

-592 DENGNEIGKKL
+592 DKNGNVTDQKL

-611 FKTNTKS
+611 FATNTKTHA
-618 LQYGK
+618 YGK

-633 QKSAGADNYT
+633 QKSAAADNYT
-643 DFRIVLDNMCQG
+643 DFRIVLDNMCKD
-655 TDGADYCIDDLCLY
+655 TWGADYCVDDLCLY

-684 PNETGYETAPEE
+684 PNETGYETAPEY

-709 AMVNMKES
+709 AMVNQKES

-727 GKQVD
+727 GKRVE

-737 GDGQPDEYGTAR
+737 GDEKPDDYGIAL
-749 IPASYNAA
+749 IPASYNAGL
-757 YVLPPEAADGKNN
+757 VLPPAAADGKTN
-770 VAMFENDN
+770 VPMFENDN

-816 WGKSTDVCSTY
+816 WGKSTDICSTY
-827 SGIFQVVEQSI
+827 SDRFQVVEQNI

-851 RVNCDTKTPT
+851 RVDCNSQTPT

-873 VNGGKVTIDN
+873 VNGGKVTIDK

-892 PNKENE
+892 PNAENE
-898 LYTTPGLLE
+898 LYSTQGLLE
-907 ALRAYRAKYPSD
+907 ALHAYRAKYPEY
-919 NGLNTGFRSINYTQY
+919 NGLSTDFRYVNYAQY
-934 TLLKQYVDSK
+934 NLLKKYVDSK

-951 NSMGNRT
+951 NSMGNRK
-958 FEANEMGLY
+958 FEAKETGLY
-967 KIAVIPVQAKAT
+967 KIAVIPVQDKAT
-979 INGQNYDICADPML
+979 INGQVYEICAAPML

-998 VTDGPNINL
+998 VTDGPNINF
-1007 GFSDV
+1007 GFPNV

-1030 IADNNGA
+1030 IAEKNGA

-1046 GATSVKMSDAQVY
+1046 RAQSVEMIDKAQVS

-1069 STKQVIGVVTSST
+1069 STEQMIGVVTANT
-1082 IKNSDKTVGIRFNS
+1082 IKNSDNTVGIRFNS
-1096 NAATILKEG
+1096 NAVKTLKEG
-1105 YWYEINFSY
+1105 YWYEIHFRYANADGSM
-1114 NNSSAST
+1114 
-1121 ASCPGETFVK
+1121 ASCPGETFIK

-1227 AKWSDAT
+1227 AKWSNTT

-1246 CEKWAGNF
+1246 CETWAGNF

-1288 SIMSSPLKQTYAG
+1288 SIMSSPLQQTYAG
-1301 DLYVQKDDGQEK
+1301 DLYVPKDDGQEQ
-1313 SEAFKPITYKEG
+1313 SEAFQPITYKEG

-1333 VYQRSWDGNAQEVKD
+1333 VYQRSWDGDAKEIVD
-1348 NVTNYSANHDGTVDV
+1348 NTKFYQAHEDGTVEE
-1363 TTDNELSINSGY
+1363 TTNDFFLTSGY

-1384 ELYTKGQAFAVKAG
+1384 EQYTKGQAFAVKAG

-1466 NLHRDNRYHL
+1466 NLHSENRYRL

-1491 KANTAFENSI
+1491 KANPAFENSI
-1501 WTLDNGVMKTHS
+1501 WTLDNGKVTAYTLA
-1513 VPVDLDY
+1513 LDEAY
-1520 DKKTDVIV
+1520 DKKTDVLV
-1528 NPTQAFFVKV
+1528 SPTQAFFVKL
-1538 KEGETAPANVT
+1538 KTGESATEAT
-1549 FNATML
+1549 FNASML
-1555 INKDVTPGEKALI
+1555 INKDVTPGEKALV
-1568 IRPTVTLT
+1568 IRPTLTLT
-1576 TVNGERSSQS
+1576 TTDGVRNS
-1586 ELIVN
+1586 ESKLIVN

-1736 RVMVYDISGALVTS
+1736 RVVVYDISGALVTS

>member
-6 NNINRPAPSR
+6 NNINRLAPSR
-16 RLLLQLLTMMALT
+16 RLLLQLLAMMALT
-29 AAPSSVYAQSFHQTG
+29 AAPSSVYAQSLGFHKMGQ
-44 ASGLPLDSRGMQ
+44 SGLPLDSRGMQ
-56 QTAEWNYYY
+56 QTAEWHYYY
-65 YLPTGSTSMTLDL
+65 YLPTNSNTMELELPFDGWLKSSTND
-78 PIMGW
+78 
-83 TDNYANELEPYGWY
+83 LEPYGWI
-97 RWYDYNTDLNSAN
+97 RWYDYTTDLKSDRLTVYSRYNTSLKSLKDDTSKKDIGLIAGTLRNSARDY
-110 LTAYDVTSSSWY
+110 A
-122 GGTTHSTQLK
+122 
-132 TNITDNSG
+132 
-140 KNIGLVAYKLSA
+140 
-152 TYITRKHVGVNYS
+152 GVKYNKPTGA
-165 YSNSDATNPNWKGDI
+165 DAVDWAGETI
-180 VACDVSRY
+180 ACDVSRY
-188 IDYTISGTKVS
+188 NDYSIYTNYVEY
-199 KEPTL
+199 EPTL
-204 SVRYIFHIQS
+204 SIRYIFHIKS
-214 AAYLAQKLKEAL
+214 AAYLAKRIKDAL
-226 CEGSKSKA
+226 CDHSRA
-234 ADLTFEDNKRIVF
+234 ADLTLEDNKRIVF
-247 GAKDENA
+247 GAKDANA
-254 KMSLRTNLKNSGG
+254 NMTLRTNMKNSGG
-267 QSYWFYPLSTTKGK
+267 QSYWFYPLRTTVGK

-296 FKTTMKQADKIVWK
+296 FNTTMKQANKIVWI

-323 ATSSTT
+323 SET

-335 ISALN
+335 INALKN
-340 SATWYNVSNDA
+340 ATWYNVSNDA
-351 TTTKPTD
+351 ITSKPTD
-358 IGFEHT
+358 IGFEQT
-364 VYVVAWAANSNDMC
+364 VYVVAWAANGDYMC

-387 HKGYPKT
+387 HKGYPKM
-394 KDEITADNNIDRTLS
+394 KDELTADGDVDRTIS
-409 YLEDEDRYEKK
+409 YFEEKYEQQ
-420 MDISFDDDNAD
+420 MDISFDDDNPD
-431 LTFDAPTVN
+431 LTLDAPTTPLN
-440 NNVSLKPSDFKS
+440 NMSLKPSDFKS

-459 ANLADYDYFYGTYM
+459 ALLANNDYYYDRSTPHH
-473 RQSWTGKRPTYS
+473 SK
-485 SPNHGDYGLYKSANK
+485 SPIHGDYGLYKSGNLR
-500 TGVSTT
+500 GISY
-506 DYNKGYQWWANGNPE
+506 DNENGYQWWAAGSPT
-521 IYDRTYERTSGKQ
+521 IYDRTYAKTSGKQ
-534 YGYFLYV
+534 YGHFLYV
-541 DASDES
+541 DASNES

-561 GSQLVFSGA
+561 GSQLIFSGA
-570 VAEYTS
+570 VAEYT
-576 GANAPQVMF
+576 AAYNATAPQVMF
-585 RLYGIDK
+585 RLYGINK
-592 DENGNEIGKKL
+592 DENGNVTDQKL

-618 LQYGK
+618 HEYGK

-633 QKSAGADNYT
+633 QKSAAADNYT
-643 DFRIVLDNMCQG
+643 DFRIVLDNMCQN
-655 TDGADYCIDDLCLY
+655 TKGADYCIDDLCLY

-679 NKPLC
+679 NRPLC
-684 PNETGYETAPEE
+684 PNETGYETAPEY

-709 AMVNMKES
+709 AMVNQKES
-717 KLFYRICDAT
+717 KLFYRIYDAT
-727 GKQVD
+727 GKPVD

-737 GDGQPDEYGTAR
+737 GDGQPDEYGIAS
-749 IPASYNAA
+749 IPASYNAGL
-757 YVLPPEAADGKNN
+757 VLPPAAADGKTN
-770 VAMFENDN
+770 VPMFENDN

-807 DDNPDVPGK
+807 DDNPDVPGD

-827 SGIFQVVEQSI
+827 SGLFQVVEQNI

-851 RVNCDTKTPT
+851 RVNCNSNTPT

-898 LYTTPGLLE
+898 LYSTSGLLE
-907 ALRAYRAKYPSD
+907 ALHAYRAKYPEY
-919 NGLNTGFRSINYTQY
+919 NGLSTDFRYVNYAQY
-934 TLLKQYVDSK
+934 NLLKKYVDSK

-951 NSMGNRT
+951 NSMGTRK
-958 FEANEMGLY
+958 FEAKEMGLY

-979 INGQNYDICADPML
+979 INGQVYDICAAPML

-998 VTDGPNINL
+998 VTDGPNINF
-1007 GFSDV
+1007 GFPNV

-1023 GLPQIKA
+1023 GLPQINA
-1030 IADNNGA
+1030 IATKNGA

-1046 GATSVKMSDAQVY
+1046 GAKSVKMRYDAKVS

-1069 STKQVIGVVTSST
+1069 STKQAIGEVTSSIINRT
-1082 IKNSDKTVGIRFNS
+1082 DNTVGIRFNP
-1096 NAATILKEG
+1096 NADKILKEG

-1114 NNSSAST
+1114 DNADGST
-1121 ASCPGETFVK
+1121 ASCPGETFIK

-1227 AKWSDAT
+1227 AKWSNTTD
-1234 ADGSDNGNGTFS
+1234 DGSDNGNGTFS

-1288 SIMSSPLKQTYAG
+1288 SIMSSPLQQTYAG
-1301 DLYVQKDDGQEK
+1301 DLYVPKDDGQEQ
-1313 SEAFKPITYKEG
+1313 SEAFQPITYKEG

-1333 VYQRSWDGNAQEVKD
+1333 VYQRSWDGDAKEIVD
-1348 NVTNYSANHDGTVDV
+1348 NTKFYQAHEDGTVEE
-1363 TTDNELSINSGY
+1363 TTNDFFLTSGY

-1384 ELYTKGQAFAVKAG
+1384 EQYTKGQAFAVKAG

-1466 NLHRDNRYHL
+1466 NLHSENRYHL

-1491 KANTAFENSI
+1491 KANPAFENSI
-1501 WTLDNGVMKTHS
+1501 WTLDNGKVTAYTLA
-1513 VPVDLDY
+1513 LDEAY
-1520 DKKTDVIV
+1520 DKKTDVLV
-1528 NPTQAFFVKV
+1528 SPTQAFFVKL
-1538 KEGETAPANVT
+1538 KTGESATEAT
-1549 FNATML
+1549 FNASML
-1555 INKDVTPGEKALI
+1555 INKDVTPGEKALV
-1568 IRPTVTLT
+1568 IRPTLTLT
-1576 TVNGERSSQS
+1576 TTDGVRNS
-1586 ELIVN
+1586 ESKLIVN
-1591 DEASRDYVEGED
+1591 DEASRDYVDGED

-1697 GRYYITNQSSLN
+1697 GRYYVTNQSSLN
-1709 TTDINTIDC
+1709 TTDINTIEC

-1736 RVMVYDISGALVTS
+1736 RVVVYDISGALVTS

>member
-29 AAPSSVYAQSFHQTG
+29 AAPSSVYAQNLGFHKKGQ
-44 ASGLPLDSRGMQ
+44 SGLPLDSRGMQ
-56 QTAEWNYYY
+56 QTAEWHYYY
-65 YLPTGSTSMTLDL
+65 YLPTNSNTMELELPFDGWKKSSTND
-78 PIMGW
+78 
-83 TDNYANELEPYGWY
+83 LEPYGWI
-97 RWYDYNTDLNSAN
+97 RWYDYNTDLKSDKLTVYSSSTSLNSLKDYTSQKDIGLIAGTLRNSARDY
-110 LTAYDVTSSSWY
+110 A
-122 GGTTHSTQLK
+122 
-132 TNITDNSG
+132 
-140 KNIGLVAYKLSA
+140 
-152 TYITRKHVGVNYS
+152 GVKYNKPTGA
-165 YSNSDATNPNWKGDI
+165 DAEDWAGETI
-180 VACDVSRY
+180 ACDVSRY
-188 IDYTISGTKVS
+188 NDYSFQRVNIGTKYNPKYTNRVE

-204 SVRYIFHIQS
+204 SIRYIFHIKS
-214 AAYLAQKLKEAL
+214 AAYLAKRIKDAL
-226 CEGSKSKA
+226 CDHSRA
-234 ADLTFEDNKRIVF
+234 ADLTLEDNKRIVF
-247 GAKDENA
+247 GAKDANA
-254 KMSLRTNLKNSGG
+254 NMTLRTNMKNSGG
-267 QSYWFYPLSTTKGK
+267 QSYWFYPLRTTVGK
-281 TVYPTTESQKITAAD
+281 TVYPTTEAQKITAAD
-296 FKTTMKQADKIVWK
+296 FNTTMKQANKIVWR
-310 VYNEDKTKFCQLS
+310 VYNEDKTKYCQL
-323 ATSSTT
+323 SSTT

-335 ISALN
+335 INALKN
-340 SATWYNVSNDA
+340 ATWYNVSNGA
-351 TTTKPTD
+351 TTSKPTD
-358 IGFEHT
+358 IGFEQT
-364 VYVVAWAANSNDMC
+364 VYVVAWAANGDYYMC

-394 KDEITADNNIDRTLS
+394 KDELTADGDVDRTIS
-409 YLEDEDRYEKK
+409 YFEEKK
-420 MDISFDDDNAD
+420 YERQMDISFDDDNPD
-431 LTFDAPTVN
+431 LTLDAPTTPLDN
-440 NNVSLKPSDFKS
+440 MSRKPSDFKS

-459 ANLADYDYFYGTYM
+459 AELESYDYYYDRSTPHH
-473 RQSWTGKRPTYS
+473 SK
-485 SPNHGDYGLYKSANK
+485 SPIHGDYGLYKSGNLR
-500 TGVSTT
+500 GISY
-506 DYNKGYQWWANGNPE
+506 DNENGYQWWAAGSPT
-521 IYDRTYERTSGKQ
+521 IFDRTHAKTSGKQ
-534 YGYFLYV
+534 YGHFLYV
-541 DASDES
+541 DASNES

-561 GSQLVFSGA
+561 GSQLIFSGA
-570 VAEYTS
+570 VAEYT
-576 GANAPQVMF
+576 AAYNATAPQVMF
-585 RLYGIDK
+585 RLYGINK
-592 DENGNEIGKKL
+592 DENGNVTDQKL

-618 LQYGK
+618 HEYGK

-633 QKSAGADNYT
+633 QKSAAADNYT
-643 DFRIVLDNMCQG
+643 DFRIVLDNMCQN
-655 TDGADYCIDDLCLY
+655 TKGADYCIDDLCLY

-679 NKPLC
+679 NRPLC

-709 AMVNMKES
+709 AMVNQKES

-727 GKQVD
+727 GKQVE

-737 GDGQPDEYGTAR
+737 GDGQPDEYGIAL
-749 IPASYNAA
+749 IPASYNAGL
-757 YVLPPEAADGKNN
+757 VLPPYAADNKT
-770 VAMFENDN
+770 VPMFENDN

-807 DDNPDVPGK
+807 DDDPNVPGK

-827 SGIFQVVEQSI
+827 SDIFQVVEQNI

-851 RVNCDTKTPT
+851 RVNCNTHTPT

-873 VNGGKVTIDN
+873 VNGGKVTIDK

-892 PNKENE
+892 PNAENE
-898 LYTTPGLLE
+898 LYSTQGLLE
-907 ALRAYRAKYPSD
+907 ALHDYRAKYPEY
-919 NGLNTGFRSINYTQY
+919 NGLSTDFRNDNRTQY
-934 TLLKQYVDSK
+934 DLLKKYVDSK
-944 QLILNAS
+944 QLNLNAS

-958 FEANEMGLY
+958 FASDEMGLY

-979 INGQNYDICADPML
+979 INGQVYEICAAPML

-998 VTDGPNINL
+998 VTDGPNINF
-1007 GFSDV
+1007 GFPNV

-1030 IADNNGA
+1030 IAEKNGA

-1046 GATSVKMSDAQVY
+1046 GATSVRMRDYAKVF
-1059 ISNTNDPDFN
+1059 ISNTNDPSFN
-1069 STKQVIGVVTSST
+1069 STKQEIGVVTSNT
-1082 IKNSDKTVGIRFNS
+1082 IYNSSKTVGIRFNP

-1114 NNSSAST
+1114 DNADGSM
-1121 ASCPGETFVK
+1121 ASCPGETFIK

-1190 ANQKDKGK
+1190 ANQNDKGK

-1227 AKWSDAT
+1227 AKWSNT

-1269 NYLNYNKAYVEK
+1269 NYLTYNKAYVEK

-1288 SIMSSPLKQTYAG
+1288 SIMSSPLQQTYAG
-1301 DLYVQKDDGQEK
+1301 DLYVQTDDGQEK
-1313 SEAFKPITYKEG
+1313 SEAFRPITYKEA

-1333 VYQRSWDGNAQEVKD
+1333 VYQRSWDGDAKEIVD
-1348 NVTNYSANHDGTVDV
+1348 NTKFYQANEDGTVEE
-1363 TTDNELSINSGY
+1363 TTNDFFLTSGY

-1384 ELYTKGQAFAVKAG
+1384 EQYTKGQAFAVKAG

-1407 ANATAVIR
+1407 VNATAVIR

-1445 RMLQGDVAGD
+1445 RMLLGDVAGD

-1501 WTLDNGVMKTHS
+1501 WTLDNGKVTAYTLA
-1513 VPVDLDY
+1513 LDEAY
-1520 DKKTDVIV
+1520 DKKTDVLV
-1528 NPTQAFFVKV
+1528 SPTQAFFVKL
-1538 KEGETAPANVT
+1538 KTGESATEAT
-1549 FNATML
+1549 FNASML
-1555 INKDVTPGEKALI
+1555 INKDVTPGEKALV
-1568 IRPTVTLT
+1568 IRPTLTLT
-1576 TVNGERSSQS
+1576 TTDGVRNS
-1586 ELIVN
+1586 ESKLIVN
-1591 DEASRDYVEGED
+1591 DEACRDYVDGED

-1648 DIDVNISLNSKMLI
+1648 DIDVNICLNSKMLR

-1736 RVMVYDISGALVTS
+1736 RVMVYDVAGSLVTS

-1775 KEDRTETFKIV
+1775 MEDRTETFKIV

>member
-16 RLLLQLLTMMALT
+16 RLLLQLLAMMALT

-44 ASGLPLDSRGMQ
+44 ASGMPLDSRGMQ
-56 QTAEWNYYY
+56 QTAEWHYYY

-83 TDNYANELEPYGWY
+83 TDEKANDLEPYGWY
-97 RWYDYNTDLNSAN
+97 RWYDYNTDLESAN
-110 LTAYDVTSSSWY
+110 LTAYDVTTSSWY
-122 GGTTHSTQLK
+122 GSIKHSTQLK

-140 KNIGLVAYKLSA
+140 KNIGLVAYKLSD
-152 TYITRKHVGVNYS
+152 TYVTRKHVGVNYE
-165 YSNSDATNPNWKGDI
+165 YTNSDAINPNWKGDI

-188 IDYTISGTKVS
+188 IDYSISGTKVS

-214 AAYLAQKLKEAL
+214 AAYLAKQIKDAL
-226 CEGSKSKA
+226 CDHSRA
-234 ADLTFEDNKRIVF
+234 ADLTLEDNKRIVF
-247 GAKDENA
+247 GAKDANA
-254 KMSLRTNLKNSGG
+254 KMTLRTNMKNSGG
-267 QSYWFYPLSTTKGK
+267 QSYWFYPLKNTVGK
-281 TVYPTTESQKITAAD
+281 SVYPTTESQKITAAD
-296 FKTTMKQADKIVWK
+296 FNTTMKQADNIVWR
-310 VYNEDKTKFCQLS
+310 VYNEDKTKYCQLPP
-323 ATSSTT
+323 STPSNPRT
-329 QFCDLT
+329 PISPQFCDLT
-335 ISALN
+335 INALKN
-340 SATWYNVSNDA
+340 ATWRNVSNGA
-351 TTTKPTD
+351 TTAKPTD

-364 VYVVAWAANSNDMC
+364 VYVVAWAANGDYMC

-394 KDEITADNNIDRTLS
+394 KDELTADGDVDRTIS
-409 YLEDEDRYEKK
+409 YFEGKYEQQ
-420 MDISFDDDNAD
+420 MDISFDDDNPY
-431 LTFDAPTVN
+431 LTLDAPTTPLN
-440 NNVSLKPSDFKS
+440 NMSPKPSDFKS

-459 ANLADYDYFYGTYM
+459 AELASFDYYNG
-473 RQSWTGKRPTYS
+473 S
-485 SPNHGDYGLYKSANK
+485 SPHHSKSPIHGDYGLYKSGNLH
-500 TGVSTT
+500 GIS
-506 DYNKGYQWWANGNPE
+506 YNNENGYQWWAEGSPT
-521 IYDRTYERTSGKQ
+521 IYDRTYAKTSGKQ
-534 YGYFLYV
+534 YGHFLYV
-541 DASDES
+541 DASNES

-553 DFKANLCT
+553 DFQANLCT
-561 GSQLVFSGA
+561 GSQLIFSGA
-570 VAEYTS
+570 VAEYTA
-576 GANAPQVMF
+576 ANNSTAPQVMF

-592 DENGNEIGKKL
+592 DKNGNVTDQKL

-618 LQYGK
+618 HEYGK

-633 QKSAGADNYT
+633 QKSAAADNYT
-643 DFRIVLDNMCQG
+643 DFRIVLDNMCQD
-655 TDGADYCIDDLCLY
+655 TWGADYCVDDLCLY

-684 PNETGYETAPEE
+684 PNETGYETAPEY

-709 AMVNMKES
+709 AMVNQKES

-727 GKQVD
+727 GKKVD
-732 NIDYD
+732 NIDYN
-737 GDGQPDEYGTAR
+737 GDGQPDEYGIAS
-749 IPASYNAA
+749 IPASYNAGL
-757 YVLPPEAADGKNN
+757 VLPPAAAGGKTN
-770 VAMFENDN
+770 VPMFENDN

-807 DDNPDVPGK
+807 DDNPDVPGD

-827 SGIFQVVEQSI
+827 SDIFQVVEQNI

-851 RVNCDTKTPT
+851 RVDCNSQTPT

-873 VNGGKVTIDN
+873 VNGGKVTIDK

-892 PNKENE
+892 PNAENE
-898 LYTTPGLLE
+898 LYSTQGLLE
-907 ALRAYRAKYPSD
+907 ALHDYRAKYPEY
-919 NGLNTGFRSINYTQY
+919 NGLSTDFRNDNRTQY
-934 TLLKQYVDSK
+934 DLLKKYVDSK

-958 FEANEMGLY
+958 FASDEMGLY

-979 INGQNYDICADPML
+979 INGQVYEICAAPML

-998 VTDGPNINL
+998 VTDGPNINF
-1007 GFSDV
+1007 GFPGV

-1023 GLPQIKA
+1023 GLPQINA
-1030 IADNNGA
+1030 IATKNGA

-1046 GATSVKMSDAQVY
+1046 RATSVRMRDYAKVF
-1059 ISNTNDPDFN
+1059 ISNTNDPSFN
-1069 STKQVIGVVTSST
+1069 STKQEIGVVTSNT
-1082 IKNSDKTVGIRFNS
+1082 IYNSSKTVGIRFNP

-1114 NNSSAST
+1114 DNADGSM
-1121 ASCPGETFVK
+1121 ASCPGETFIK

-1227 AKWSDAT
+1227 AKWSDT
-1234 ADGSDNGNGTFS
+1234 TDDGSDNGNGTFS

-1269 NYLNYNKAYVEK
+1269 NYLTYNKAYVEK

-1288 SIMSSPLKQTYAG
+1288 SIMSSPLQQTYAG
-1301 DLYVQKDDGQEK
+1301 DLYVPKNNGQEQ
-1313 SEAFKPITYKEG
+1313 SEAFKPMTYDEN

-1333 VYQRSWDGNAQEVKD
+1333 VYQRSWDGDAKEIVD
-1348 NVTNYSANHDGTVDV
+1348 NTKFYQAHEDGTVEE
-1363 TTDNELSINSGY
+1363 TTNDFFLTSGY

-1384 ELYTKGQAFAVKAG
+1384 EQYTKGQAFAVKAG

-1421 QFSYYDSESQ
+1421 QFSYYDSESR

-1491 KANTAFENSI
+1491 KANPAFENSI
-1501 WTLDNGVMKTHS
+1501 WTLDNGKVTAYTLA
-1513 VPVDLDY
+1513 LDEAY
-1520 DKKTDVIV
+1520 DKKTDVLV
-1528 NPTQAFFVKV
+1528 SPTQAFFVKL
-1538 KEGETAPANVT
+1538 KTGESATEAT
-1549 FNATML
+1549 FNASML
-1555 INKDVTPGEKALI
+1555 INKDVTPGEKALV
-1568 IRPTVTLT
+1568 IRPTLTLT
-1576 TVNGERSSQS
+1576 TTDGVRNS
-1586 ELIVN
+1586 ESKLIVN
-1591 DEASRDYVEGED
+1591 EEACRDYVVGED

-1612 AEIAQVYSVAGS
+1612 AEVAQVYSVAGS

-1635 NWMPVGVVAPKSK
+1635 NWMPVGVVAAKSK
-1648 DIDVNISLNSKMLI
+1648 EVDVNVSLNSKMLR
-1662 KMNNEGS
+1662 KMDNEGS

-1736 RVMVYDISGALVTS
+1736 RVVVYDISGALVTS

-1763 PKAGIYVVKATT
+1763 PKAGIYIVKATT

>member
-6 NNINRPAPSR
+6 NNINRPAPSK

-29 AAPSSVYAQSFHQTG
+29 AAPSSVYAQSFHQRG
-44 ASGLPLDSRGMQ
+44 ASGMPLDSRGMQ
-56 QTAEWNYYY
+56 QTAEWHYYY

-83 TDNYANELEPYGWY
+83 TDEKANDLEPYGWY
-97 RWYDYNTDLNSAN
+97 RWYDYNTDLESAN
-110 LTAYDVTSSSWY
+110 LTAYDVTTSSWL
-122 GGTTHSTQLK
+122 GGTKHSTQLK

-140 KNIGLVAYKLSA
+140 KNIGLVAYKLSD
-152 TYITRKHVGVNYS
+152 TYVTRKHVGVNYE
-165 YSNSDATNPNWKGDI
+165 YTNSDAINPNWKGDI

-188 IDYTISGTKVS
+188 IDYSISGTKVS

-214 AAYLAQKLKEAL
+214 AAYLAKQIKDAL
-226 CEGSKSKA
+226 CDHSRA
-234 ADLTFEDNKRIVF
+234 ADLTLEDNKRIVF
-247 GAKDENA
+247 GAKDANA
-254 KMSLRTNLKNSGG
+254 KMTLRTNMKNSGG
-267 QSYWFYPLSTTKGK
+267 QSYWFYPLRTTVGK

-296 FKTTMKQADKIVWK
+296 FNTTMKQADNIVWR
-310 VYNEDKTKFCQLS
+310 VYNEDKTKYCQLPP
-323 ATSSTT
+323 STPSNPRT
-329 QFCDLT
+329 PISPQFCDLT
-335 ISALN
+335 INALKN
-340 SATWYNVSNDA
+340 ATWRNVSNGA

-358 IGFEHT
+358 IGFEQT
-364 VYVVAWAANSNDMC
+364 VYVVAWAANGDYMC

-394 KDEITADNNIDRTLS
+394 KDELTADGDVDRTIS
-409 YLEDEDRYEKK
+409 YFEDKYQQQ
-420 MDISFDDDNAD
+420 MDISFDDDNPY
-431 LTFDAPTVN
+431 LTLDAPTTPLN
-440 NNVSLKPSDFKS
+440 NMSPKPSDFKS

-459 ANLADYDYFYGTYM
+459 AELASFDYYNG
-473 RQSWTGKRPTYS
+473 S
-485 SPNHGDYGLYKSANK
+485 SPHHSKSPIHGDYGLYKSGNLR
-500 TGVSTT
+500 GIS
-506 DYNKGYQWWANGNPE
+506 YNNENGYQWWAEGSPT
-521 IYDRTYERTSGKQ
+521 IYDRTHAKTSGKQ
-534 YGYFLYV
+534 YGHFLYV
-541 DASDES
+541 DASNES

-561 GSQLVFSGA
+561 GSQLFFSGA
-570 VAEYTS
+570 VAEYTA
-576 GANAPQVMF
+576 ANNSTAPQVMF

-592 DENGNEIGKKL
+592 DENGNVTDQKL

-611 FKTNTKS
+611 FATNTKTHA
-618 LQYGK
+618 YGQ

-633 QKSAGADNYT
+633 QKSAAADNYT
-643 DFRIVLDNMCQG
+643 DFRIVLDNMCQD
-655 TDGADYCIDDLCLY
+655 TWGADYCVDDLCLY

-684 PNETGYETAPEE
+684 PNETGYETAPDD

-709 AMVNMKES
+709 AMVNQKES

-727 GKQVD
+727 GKRVE

-737 GDGQPDEYGTAR
+737 GDGQPDDYGIAR
-749 IPASYNAA
+749 IPESYNAG
-757 YVLPPEAADGKNN
+757 YVLPSAAAGGKTN
-770 VAMFENDN
+770 VPMFENDN

-807 DDNPDVPGK
+807 DDNPNVPGD

-827 SGIFQVVEQSI
+827 SGLFQVVEQNI

-851 RVNCDTKTPT
+851 RVDCNSKTPT

-873 VNGGKVTIDN
+873 VNGGKVTIDK

-892 PNKENE
+892 PNAENE
-898 LYTTPGLLE
+898 LYSTTGLLE
-907 ALRAYRAKYPSD
+907 ALHAYRAKYPEY
-919 NGLNTGFRSINYTQY
+919 NGLSTDFRNDNRTQY
-934 TLLKQYVDSK
+934 DLLKQYVDSK

-951 NSMGNRT
+951 NSMGNRK
-958 FEANEMGLY
+958 FEAKETGLY
-967 KIAVIPVQAKAT
+967 KIAVIPVQDKAT
-979 INGQNYDICADPML
+979 INGQVYEICAAPML

-998 VTDGPNINL
+998 VTDGPNINF
-1007 GFSDV
+1007 GFPGV

-1023 GLPQIKA
+1023 GLPQINA
-1030 IADNNGA
+1030 IATKNGA

-1046 GATSVKMSDAQVY
+1046 RAKSVKMIDKAQVS

-1069 STKQVIGVVTSST
+1069 STEQMIGVVTANT
-1082 IKNSDKTVGIRFNS
+1082 IYETDKTVGIRFNP

-1105 YWYEINFSY
+1105 YWYEIHFRY
-1114 NNSSAST
+1114 NNADGSM
-1121 ASCPGETFVK
+1121 ASCPGETFIK

-1166 FKDSYTDY
+1166 FKDSYADY

-1190 ANQKDKGK
+1190 ANQNDKGK

-1227 AKWSDAT
+1227 AKWSDT
-1234 ADGSDNGNGTFS
+1234 TDDGSDTGNGTFS

-1288 SIMSSPLKQTYAG
+1288 SIMSSPLQQTYAG
-1301 DLYVQKDDGQEK
+1301 DLYVPKNNGQEQ
-1313 SEAFKPITYKEG
+1313 SEAFKPMTYDEN

-1333 VYQRSWDGNAQEVKD
+1333 VYQRSWDGNAQEVMD

-1384 ELYTKGQAFAVKAG
+1384 EQYTKGQAFAVKAG
-1398 DKYTAGAQG
+1398 DKYTAGAQD
-1407 ANATAVIR
+1407 ANAKAVIR

-1431 KPVNVTVNRDANSY
+1431 KPVNVTVSRDANSY

-1466 NLHRDNRYHL
+1466 NLHSDNRYHL

-1501 WTLDNGVMKTHS
+1501 WTLDNGVMKTHC

-1538 KEGETAPANVT
+1538 KEGETAPDNVT

-1648 DIDVNISLNSKMLI
+1648 DIDVNVSLNSKMLI

-1736 RVMVYDISGALVTS
+1736 RVVVYDISGALVTS

>member
-16 RLLLQLLTMMALT
+16 RLLLQLLAMMALT

-44 ASGLPLDSRGMQ
+44 ASGMPLDSRGMQ
-56 QTAEWNYYY
+56 QTAEWHYYY

-83 TDNYANELEPYGWY
+83 TDEKANDLEPYGWY
-97 RWYDYNTDLNSAN
+97 RWYDYNTDLESAN
-110 LTAYDVTSSSWY
+110 LTAYDVTTSSWY
-122 GGTTHSTQLK
+122 GSTKHSTQLK

-140 KNIGLVAYKLSA
+140 KNIGLVAYKLSD
-152 TYITRKHVGVNYS
+152 TYVTRKHVGVNYE
-165 YSNSDATNPNWKGDI
+165 YTNSDAINPNWKGDI

-188 IDYTISGTKVS
+188 IDYSISGTKVS

-214 AAYLAQKLKEAL
+214 AAYLAKQIKDAL
-226 CEGSKSKA
+226 CDHSRA
-234 ADLTFEDNKRIVF
+234 ADLTLEDNKRIVF
-247 GAKDENA
+247 GAKDANA
-254 KMSLRTNLKNSGG
+254 KMTLRTNMKNSGG
-267 QSYWFYPLSTTKGK
+267 QSYWFYPLKNTVGK
-281 TVYPTTESQKITAAD
+281 SVYPTTESQKITAAD
-296 FKTTMKQADKIVWK
+296 FNTTMKQADNIVWR
-310 VYNEDKTKFCQLS
+310 VYNEDKTKYCQLPP
-323 ATSSTT
+323 STPSNPRT
-329 QFCDLT
+329 PISPQFCDLT
-335 ISALN
+335 INALKN
-340 SATWYNVSNDA
+340 ATWRNVSNGA
-351 TTTKPTD
+351 TTAKPTD

-364 VYVVAWAANSNDMC
+364 VYVVAWAANGDYMC

-394 KDEITADNNIDRTLS
+394 KDELTADGDVDRTIS
-409 YLEDEDRYEKK
+409 YFEGKYEQQ
-420 MDISFDDDNAD
+420 MDISFDDDNPY
-431 LTFDAPTVN
+431 LTLDAPTTPLN
-440 NNVSLKPSDFKS
+440 NMSPKPSDFKS

-459 ANLADYDYFYGTYM
+459 AELASFDYYNG
-473 RQSWTGKRPTYS
+473 S
-485 SPNHGDYGLYKSANK
+485 SPHHSKSPIHGDYGLYKSGNLR
-500 TGVSTT
+500 GIS
-506 DYNKGYQWWANGNPE
+506 YNNENGYQWWAEGSPT
-521 IYDRTYERTSGKQ
+521 IYDRTYAKTSGKQ
-534 YGYFLYV
+534 YGHFLYV
-541 DASDES
+541 DASNES

-561 GSQLVFSGA
+561 GSQLIFSGA
-570 VAEYTS
+570 VAEYTA
-576 GANAPQVMF
+576 ANNSTAPQVMF

-592 DENGNEIGKKL
+592 DENGNVTDQKL

-611 FKTNTKS
+611 FATNTKTHA
-618 LQYGK
+618 YGK

-633 QKSAGADNYT
+633 QKSAAADNYT
-643 DFRIVLDNMCQG
+643 DFRIVLDNMCQD
-655 TDGADYCIDDLCLY
+655 TWGADYCVDDLCLY

-684 PNETGYETAPEE
+684 PNETGYETAPEY

-709 AMVNMKES
+709 AMVNQKES

-727 GKQVD
+727 GKRVD

-737 GDGQPDEYGTAR
+737 GDGHPDDYGTAR

-757 YVLPPEAADGKNN
+757 YVLPSAAAGGKTN
-770 VAMFENDN
+770 VPMFENDN

-827 SGIFQVVEQSI
+827 SGIFQVVEQNI

-851 RVNCDTKTPT
+851 RVDCNSKTPT

-873 VNGGKVTIDN
+873 VNGGKVTIDK

-892 PNKENE
+892 PNAENE
-898 LYTTPGLLE
+898 LYSTTGLLE
-907 ALRAYRAKYPSD
+907 ALHAYRKAYPSF
-919 NGLNTGFRSINYTQY
+919 NGLSTGFSSVNYAQY
-934 TLLKQYVDSK
+934 NLLKKYVDSK

-951 NSMGNRT
+951 NSMGNRK
-958 FEANEMGLY
+958 FEAKETGLY
-967 KIAVIPVQAKAT
+967 KIAVIPVQDKAT
-979 INGQNYDICADPML
+979 INGQVYEICAAPML

-998 VTDGPNINL
+998 VTDGPNINF
-1007 GFSDV
+1007 GFPGV

-1023 GLPQIKA
+1023 GLPQINA
-1030 IADNNGA
+1030 IAEKNGA

-1046 GATSVKMSDAQVY
+1046 GATSVEMIDEAQVS

-1069 STKQVIGVVTSST
+1069 STEQMIGVVTANT
-1082 IKNSDKTVGIRFNS
+1082 IKNSDNTVGIRFNS
-1096 NAATILKEG
+1096 NAVKTLKEG
-1105 YWYEINFSY
+1105 YWYEIHFRYANADGSM
-1114 NNSSAST
+1114 
-1121 ASCPGETFVK
+1121 ASCPGETFIK

-1166 FKDSYTDY
+1166 FKDSYADY

-1227 AKWSDAT
+1227 AKWSDT

-1288 SIMSSPLKQTYAG
+1288 SIMSSPLQQTYAG
-1301 DLYVQKDDGQEK
+1301 DLYVPKDDGQEQ
-1313 SEAFKPITYKEG
+1313 SEAFQPITYKEG

-1333 VYQRSWDGNAQEVKD
+1333 VYQRSWDGDAKEIVD
-1348 NVTNYSANHDGTVDV
+1348 NTKFYQAHEDGTVEE
-1363 TTDNELSINSGY
+1363 TTNDFFLTSGY

-1384 ELYTKGQAFAVKAG
+1384 EQYTKGQAFAVKAG

-1466 NLHRDNRYHL
+1466 NQHSENRYHL

-1491 KANTAFENSI
+1491 KANPAFENSI
-1501 WTLDNGVMKTHS
+1501 WTLDNGKVTAYTLA
-1513 VPVDLDY
+1513 LDEAY
-1520 DKKTDVIV
+1520 DKKTDVLV
-1528 NPTQAFFVKV
+1528 SPTQAFFVKL
-1538 KEGETAPANVT
+1538 KTGESATEAT
-1549 FNATML
+1549 FNASML
-1555 INKDVTPGEKALI
+1555 INKDVTPGEKALV
-1568 IRPTVTLT
+1568 IRPTLTLT
-1576 TVNGERSSQS
+1576 TTDGVRNS
-1586 ELIVN
+1586 ESKLIVN

-1709 TTDINTIDC
+1709 TTDINTIEC

-1736 RVMVYDISGALVTS
+1736 RVVVYDISGALVTS

>member
-6 NNINRPAPSR
+6 NNINRPAPSK
-16 RLLLQLLTMMALT
+16 RLLLQLLAMMALT

-44 ASGLPLDSRGMQ
+44 ASGMPLDSRGMQ
-56 QTAEWNYYY
+56 QTAEWHYYY

-83 TDNYANELEPYGWY
+83 TDEKANDLEPYGWY
-97 RWYDYNTDLNSAN
+97 RWYDYNTDLESAN
-110 LTAYDVTSSSWY
+110 LTAYDVTTSSWY
-122 GGTTHSTQLK
+122 GSTKHSTQLK

-140 KNIGLVAYKLSA
+140 KNIGLVAYKLSD
-152 TYITRKHVGVNYS
+152 TYVTRKHVGVNYE
-165 YSNSDATNPNWKGDI
+165 YTNSDAINPNWKGDI

-188 IDYTISGTKVS
+188 IDYSISGTKVS

-214 AAYLAQKLKEAL
+214 AAYLAKQIKDAL
-226 CEGSKSKA
+226 CDHSRA
-234 ADLTFEDNKRIVF
+234 ADLTLEDNKRIVF
-247 GAKDENA
+247 GAKDADA
-254 KMSLRTNLKNSGG
+254 KMTLRTNMKNSGG
-267 QSYWFYPLSTTKGK
+267 QSYWFYPLRTTKGK
-281 TVYPTTESQKITAAD
+281 SVYPTIESQKITAAD
-296 FKTTMKQADKIVWK
+296 FNTTMKQANNIVWRF
-310 VYNEDKTKFCQLS
+310 YNEDKTKYCQLPP
-323 ATSSTT
+323 STPSNPRT
-329 QFCDLT
+329 PISPQFCDLT
-335 ISALN
+335 INALKN
-340 SATWYNVSNDA
+340 ATWYNVSNGA
-351 TTTKPTD
+351 TTAKPTD

-364 VYVVAWAANSNDMC
+364 VYVVAWAANGDYMC

-394 KDEITADNNIDRTLS
+394 KDELTDDGDVDRTIS
-409 YLEDEDRYEKK
+409 YFEGKYEQQ
-420 MDISFDDDNAD
+420 MDISFDDDN
-431 LTFDAPTVN
+431 LDAPTTPLN
-440 NNVSLKPSDFKS
+440 NMSRKPSDFKS

-459 ANLADYDYFYGTYM
+459 ADLASFDYYNG
-473 RQSWTGKRPTYS
+473 S
-485 SPNHGDYGLYKSANK
+485 SPHHSKSPIHGDYGLYKSGNLH
-500 TGVSTT
+500 GIS
-506 DYNKGYQWWANGNPE
+506 YNNENGYQWWAEGSPT
-521 IYDRTYERTSGKQ
+521 IYDRTYAKTSGKQ
-534 YGYFLYV
+534 YGHFLYV
-541 DASDES
+541 DASNES

-561 GSQLVFSGA
+561 GSQLIFSGA
-570 VAEYTS
+570 VAEYTA
-576 GANAPQVMF
+576 ANNSTAPQVMF

-592 DENGNEIGKKL
+592 DENGNVTDQKL

-611 FKTNTKS
+611 FKTNTKTHE
-618 LQYGK
+618 YGK

-633 QKSAGADNYT
+633 QKSAAADHYT
-643 DFRIVLDNMCQG
+643 DFRIVLDNMCQD
-655 TDGADYCIDDLCLY
+655 TWGADYCVDDLCLY

-684 PNETGYETAPEE
+684 PNETGYETAPDD

-709 AMVNMKES
+709 AMVNQKES

-727 GKQVD
+727 GKRVE
-732 NIDYD
+732 NIDYN
-737 GDGQPDEYGTAR
+737 GDGHPDEYGTAR

-757 YVLPPEAADGKNN
+757 YVLPPEAAGGKTN
-770 VAMFENDN
+770 VPMFEYDN

-807 DDNPDVPGK
+807 DDNPNVPGD

-827 SGIFQVVEQSI
+827 SGLFQVVEQNI

-851 RVNCDTKTPT
+851 RVNCNTNTPT

-873 VNGGKVTIDN
+873 VNGGKVTIDK

-892 PNKENE
+892 PNAENG
-898 LYTTPGLLE
+898 LYSTTGLLE
-907 ALRAYRAKYPSD
+907 ALHAYRKAYPSF
-919 NGLNTGFRSINYTQY
+919 NGLSTGFSSVNYAQY
-934 TLLKQYVDSK
+934 KLLKQYVDSK

-958 FEANEMGLY
+958 FASDEMGLY
-967 KIAVIPVQAKAT
+967 KIAVIPVQDKAT
-979 INGQNYDICADPML
+979 INGQVYEICAAPML

-998 VTDGPNINL
+998 VTDGPNINF
-1007 GFSDV
+1007 GFPNV

-1023 GLPQIKA
+1023 GLPQIEA
-1030 IADNNGA
+1030 IATKNGA

-1046 GATSVKMSDAQVY
+1046 GAKSVEMIDEAQVS
-1059 ISNTNDPDFN
+1059 ISNTNAPAFN
-1069 STKQVIGVVTSST
+1069 STEQMIGVVTANT
-1082 IKNSDKTVGIRFNS
+1082 IKNSDNTVGIRFNS
-1096 NAATILKEG
+1096 NAVKTLKEG
-1105 YWYEINFSY
+1105 YWYEIHFRYANADGSM
-1114 NNSSAST
+1114 
-1121 ASCPGETFVK
+1121 ASCPGETFIK

-1166 FKDSYTDY
+1166 FKDSYADY

-1227 AKWSDAT
+1227 AKWSNTTD
-1234 ADGSDNGNGTFS
+1234 DGSDNGNGTFS

-1269 NYLNYNKAYVEK
+1269 NYLTYNKAYVEK

-1288 SIMSSPLKQTYAG
+1288 SIMSSPLQQTYAG
-1301 DLYVQKDDGQEK
+1301 DLYVPKDDGQEK
-1313 SEAFKPITYKEG
+1313 SEAFQPITYKEG
-1325 VNDRSAYP
+1325 VNDRSACP
-1333 VYQRSWDGNAQEVKD
+1333 VYQRSWDGDAQEVKD

-1384 ELYTKGQAFAVKAG
+1384 EQYTKGQAFAVKAG

-1431 KPVNVTVNRDANSY
+1431 KPVNVTVNRDDKSY
-1445 RMLQGDVAGD
+1445 RMLLGDVAGD

-1491 KANTAFENSI
+1491 KANPAFENSI
-1501 WTLDNGVMKTHS
+1501 WTLDNGKVTAYTLA
-1513 VPVDLDY
+1513 LDEAY
-1520 DKKTDVIV
+1520 DKKTDVLV
-1528 NPTQAFFVKV
+1528 SPTQAFFVKL
-1538 KEGETAPANVT
+1538 KTGESATEAT
-1549 FNATML
+1549 FNASML
-1555 INKDVTPGEKALI
+1555 INKDVTPGEKALV
-1568 IRPTVTLT
+1568 IRPTLTLT
-1576 TVNGERSSQS
+1576 TTDGVRNS
-1586 ELIVN
+1586 ESKLIVN
-1591 DEASRDYVEGED
+1591 DEASRDYVDGED

-1697 GRYYITNQSSLN
+1697 GRYYVTNQSSLN

>member
-6 NNINRPAPSR
+6 NNINRLAPSR
-16 RLLLQLLTMMALT
+16 RLLLQLLAMMALT
-29 AAPSSVYAQSFHQTG
+29 AAPSSVYAQSLGFHKNG
-44 ASGLPLDSRGMQ
+44 KSGLPLDSRGMQ
-56 QTAEWNYYY
+56 QTAEWHYYY
-65 YLPTGSTSMTLDL
+65 YLPTNSNTMELELPFAGWENSTND
-78 PIMGW
+78 
-83 TDNYANELEPYGWY
+83 LEPYGWI
-97 RWYDYNTDLNSAN
+97 RWYDYTTDLKSDRLTVYNSSSTSLYNSKDNDSKKDIGLIAGSLSNSARDY
-110 LTAYDVTSSSWY
+110 A
-122 GGTTHSTQLK
+122 
-132 TNITDNSG
+132 
-140 KNIGLVAYKLSA
+140 
-152 TYITRKHVGVNYS
+152 GVKYNKPTGA
-165 YSNSDATNPNWKGDI
+165 DAEDWAGETI
-180 VACDVSRY
+180 ACDVSRY
-188 IDYTISGTKVS
+188 NDYNLTKRGYYPKYTNYVEH
-199 KEPTL
+199 EPTL
-204 SVRYIFHIQS
+204 SIRYIFHIKS
-214 AAYLAQKLKEAL
+214 AAYLAKQIKDAL
-226 CEGSKSKA
+226 CDHSRA
-234 ADLTFEDNKRIVF
+234 ADLTLEDNKRIVF
-247 GAKDENA
+247 GAKDANA
-254 KMSLRTNLKNSGG
+254 NMTLRTNMKNSGG
-267 QSYWFYPLSTTKGK
+267 QSYWFYPLRTTVGK
-281 TVYPTTESQKITAAD
+281 TVYPTTEAQKITAAD
-296 FKTTMKQADKIVWK
+296 FNTTMKQANKIVWI

-323 ATSSTT
+323 STT

-335 ISALN
+335 INALKN
-340 SATWYNVSNDA
+340 ATWYNVSNDA

-358 IGFEHT
+358 IGFEQT
-364 VYVVAWAANSNDMC
+364 VYVVAWAANGDYMC

-394 KDEITADNNIDRTLS
+394 KDELTADGDVDRTIS
-409 YLEDEDRYEKK
+409 YFEEKYEQQTV
-420 MDISFDDDNAD
+420 ISFDDDNPD
-431 LTFDAPTVN
+431 LTLDAPTTPLN
-440 NNVSLKPSDFKS
+440 NMSLKPSDFKS

-459 ANLADYDYFYGTYM
+459 AELSSYDYYKGGTHN
-473 RQSWTGKRPTYS
+473 GK
-485 SPNHGDYGLYKSANK
+485 SPIHGDYGLYKSGNLR
-500 TGVSTT
+500 GISYT
-506 DYNKGYQWWANGNPE
+506 DQNGYKWWAEGSPT
-521 IYDRTYERTSGKQ
+521 IFDRTYAKTSGKQ
-534 YGYFLYV
+534 YGHFLYV
-541 DASDES
+541 DASNES

-561 GSQLVFSGA
+561 GSQLIFSGA
-570 VAEYTS
+570 VAEYTAAMNS
-576 GANAPQVMF
+576 TAPQVMF

-611 FKTNTKS
+611 FKTNTKTHA
-618 LQYGK
+618 YGK

-633 QKSAGADNYT
+633 QKSAAADHYT
-643 DFRIVLDNMCQG
+643 DFRIVLDNMCQD
-655 TDGADYCIDDLCLY
+655 TWGADYCIDDLCLY

-684 PNETGYETAPEE
+684 PNETGYETAPDD

-709 AMVNMKES
+709 AMVNQKES

-727 GKQVD
+727 GKRVE

-737 GDGQPDEYGTAR
+737 GDGQHDDYGIAS
-749 IPASYNAA
+749 IPASYNAG
-757 YVLPPEAADGKNN
+757 YVLPSAAAGGKTN
-770 VAMFENDN
+770 VPMFENDN

-827 SGIFQVVEQSI
+827 SGIFQVVEQNI

-851 RVNCDTKTPT
+851 RVDCNSKTPT

-873 VNGGKVTIDN
+873 VNGGKVTIDK

-892 PNKENE
+892 PNAENE
-898 LYTTPGLLE
+898 LYSTTGLLE
-907 ALRAYRAKYPSD
+907 ALHAYRAKYPSY
-919 NGLNTGFRSINYTQY
+919 NGLSTYFRSDSPTQY
-934 TLLKQYVDSK
+934 ALLKQYVDSK

-958 FEANEMGLY
+958 FASDEMGLY
-967 KIAVIPVQAKAT
+967 KIAVIPVQDKAT
-979 INGQNYDICADPML
+979 INGQVYEICAAPML

-998 VTDGPNINL
+998 VTDGPNINF
-1007 GFSDV
+1007 GFPNV

-1030 IADNNGA
+1030 IATKNGA

-1046 GATSVKMSDAQVY
+1046 GAKSVKMRYDAKVS

-1069 STKQVIGVVTSST
+1069 STEQMIGVVTANT
-1082 IKNSDKTVGIRFNS
+1082 IKNSDNTVGIRFNS
-1096 NAATILKEG
+1096 NAVKILKEG

-1114 NNSSAST
+1114 DNADGST
-1121 ASCPGETFVK
+1121 ASCPGETFIK

-1180 MPMKF
+1180 MPMRF

-1227 AKWSDAT
+1227 AKWSNTT

-1246 CEKWAGNF
+1246 CETWAGNF

-1269 NYLNYNKAYVEK
+1269 NYLTYNKAYVEK

-1288 SIMSSPLKQTYAG
+1288 SIMSSPLQQTYAG
-1301 DLYVQKDDGQEK
+1301 DLYVPKNNGQEQ
-1313 SEAFKPITYKEG
+1313 SEAFKPMTYDEN

-1333 VYQRSWDGNAQEVKD
+1333 VYQRSWDGDAKEIVD
-1348 NVTNYSANHDGTVDV
+1348 NTKFYQAHEDGTVEE
-1363 TTDNELSINSGY
+1363 TTNDFFLTSGY

-1384 ELYTKGQAFAVKAG
+1384 EQYTKGQAFAVKAG

-1431 KPVNVTVNRDANSY
+1431 KSVNVTVNRDANSY
-1445 RMLQGDVAGD
+1445 RMLLGDVAGD

-1466 NLHRDNRYHL
+1466 NLHRENRYHL

-1491 KANTAFENSI
+1491 KANPAFENSI
-1501 WTLDNGVMKTHS
+1501 WTLDNGKVTAYTLA
-1513 VPVDLDY
+1513 LDEAY
-1520 DKKTDVIV
+1520 DKKTDVLV
-1528 NPTQAFFVKV
+1528 SPTQAFFVKL
-1538 KEGETAPANVT
+1538 KTGESATEAT
-1549 FNATML
+1549 FNASML
-1555 INKDVTPGEKALI
+1555 INKDVTPGEKALV
-1568 IRPTVTLT
+1568 IRPTLTLT
-1576 TVNGERSSQS
+1576 TTDGVRNS
-1586 ELIVN
+1586 ESKLIVN

-1728 ATLKGDMK
+1728 ATLKGDVK
-1736 RVMVYDISGALVTS
+1736 RVVVYDISGALVTS

>member
-6 NNINRPAPSR
+6 NNINRLAPSR
-16 RLLLQLLTMMALT
+16 RLLLQLLAMMALT
-29 AAPSSVYAQSFHQTG
+29 AAPSSVYAQSLGFHKNGQ
-44 ASGLPLDSRGMQ
+44 SGLPLDSHGMQ
-56 QTAEWNYYY
+56 QTAEWHYYY
-65 YLPTGSTSMTLDL
+65 YLPTNSNTMELELPFDGWGKSSTND
-78 PIMGW
+78 
-83 TDNYANELEPYGWY
+83 LEPYGWI
-97 RWYDYNTDLNSAN
+97 RWYDYTTDLKSDRLTVYNSSSTSLYNSKDNTSNKDIGLIAGTLRNSARDY
-110 LTAYDVTSSSWY
+110 A
-122 GGTTHSTQLK
+122 
-132 TNITDNSG
+132 
-140 KNIGLVAYKLSA
+140 
-152 TYITRKHVGVNYS
+152 GVKYNKPTGA
-165 YSNSDATNPNWKGDI
+165 DAEDWAGETI
-180 VACDVSRY
+180 ACDVSRY
-188 IDYTISGTKVS
+188 NDYDLTKRGNYPKYTNYVK

-204 SVRYIFHIQS
+204 SIRYIFHIKS
-214 AAYLAQKLKEAL
+214 AAYLAKRIKDAL
-226 CEGSKSKA
+226 CDHSRA
-234 ADLTFEDNKRIVF
+234 ADLTLEDNKRIVF
-247 GAKDENA
+247 GAKDANA
-254 KMSLRTNLKNSGG
+254 NMTLRTNMKNSGG
-267 QSYWFYPLSTTKGK
+267 QSYWFYPLRTTVGK

-296 FKTTMKQADKIVWK
+296 FNTTMKQANKIVWI

-323 ATSSTT
+323 SET

-335 ISALN
+335 INALKN
-340 SATWYNVSNDA
+340 ATWYNVSNDA
-351 TTTKPTD
+351 ITSKPTD
-358 IGFEHT
+358 IGFEQT
-364 VYVVAWAANSNDMC
+364 VYVVAWAANGDYMC

-387 HKGYPKT
+387 HKGYPKM
-394 KDEITADNNIDRTLS
+394 KDELTADGDVDRTIS
-409 YLEDEDRYEKK
+409 YFEEKYEQQ
-420 MDISFDDDNAD
+420 MDISFDDDNPD
-431 LTFDAPTVN
+431 LTLDAPTTPLN
-440 NNVSLKPSDFKS
+440 NMSLKPSDFKS

-459 ANLADYDYFYGTYM
+459 ALLANNDYYYDRSTPHH
-473 RQSWTGKRPTYS
+473 SK
-485 SPNHGDYGLYKSANK
+485 SPIHGDYGLYKSGNLR
-500 TGVSTT
+500 GISY
-506 DYNKGYQWWANGNPE
+506 DNENGYQWWAAGSPT
-521 IYDRTYERTSGKQ
+521 IYDRTYAKTSGKQ
-534 YGYFLYV
+534 YGHFLYV
-541 DASDES
+541 DASNES

-561 GSQLVFSGA
+561 GSQLIFSGA
-570 VAEYTS
+570 VAEYT
-576 GANAPQVMF
+576 AAYNATAPQVMF
-585 RLYGIDK
+585 RLYGINK
-592 DENGNEIGKKL
+592 DENGNVTDQKL

-618 LQYGK
+618 HEYGK

-633 QKSAGADNYT
+633 QKSAAADNYT
-643 DFRIVLDNMCQG
+643 DFRIVLDNMCQN
-655 TDGADYCIDDLCLY
+655 TKGADYCIDDLCLY

-679 NKPLC
+679 NRPLC
-684 PNETGYETAPEE
+684 PNETGYETAPEY

-709 AMVNMKES
+709 AMVNQKES
-717 KLFYRICDAT
+717 KLFYRIYDAT
-727 GKQVD
+727 GKPVD

-737 GDGQPDEYGTAR
+737 GDGQPDEYGIAS
-749 IPASYNAA
+749 IPASYNAGL
-757 YVLPPEAADGKNN
+757 VLPPAAADGKTN
-770 VAMFENDN
+770 VPMFENDN

-807 DDNPDVPGK
+807 DDNPDVPGD

-827 SGIFQVVEQSI
+827 SGLFQVVEQNI

-851 RVNCDTKTPT
+851 RVNCNSNTPT

-898 LYTTPGLLE
+898 LYSTSGLLE
-907 ALRAYRAKYPSD
+907 ALHAYRAKYPEY
-919 NGLNTGFRSINYTQY
+919 NGLSTDFRYVNYAQY
-934 TLLKQYVDSK
+934 NLLKKYVDSK

-951 NSMGNRT
+951 NSMGTRK
-958 FEANEMGLY
+958 FEAKEMGLY

-979 INGQNYDICADPML
+979 INGQVYDICAAPML

-998 VTDGPNINL
+998 VTDGPNINF
-1007 GFSDV
+1007 GFPNV

-1023 GLPQIKA
+1023 GLPQINA
-1030 IADNNGA
+1030 IATKNGA

-1046 GATSVKMSDAQVY
+1046 GAKSVKMRYDAKVS

-1069 STKQVIGVVTSST
+1069 STKQAIGEVTSSIINRT
-1082 IKNSDKTVGIRFNS
+1082 DNTVGIRFNP
-1096 NAATILKEG
+1096 NADKILKEG

-1114 NNSSAST
+1114 DNADGST
-1121 ASCPGETFVK
+1121 ASCPGETFIK

-1227 AKWSDAT
+1227 AKWSDT

-1246 CEKWAGNF
+1246 CETWAGNF

-1269 NYLNYNKAYVEK
+1269 NYLTYNKAYVEK

-1288 SIMSSPLKQTYAG
+1288 SIMSSPLQQTYAG

-1313 SEAFKPITYKEG
+1313 SEAFQPITYKEG

-1333 VYQRSWDGNAQEVKD
+1333 VYQRSWDGDAKEIVD
-1348 NVTNYSANHDGTVDV
+1348 NTKFYQAHEDGTVEE
-1363 TTDNELSINSGY
+1363 TTNDFFLTSGY

-1384 ELYTKGQAFAVKAG
+1384 EQYTKGQAFAVKAG

-1460 TQPLKE
+1460 TQPLKK
-1466 NLHRDNRYHL
+1466 NLHSENRYHL

-1491 KANTAFENSI
+1491 KANPAFENSI
-1501 WTLDNGVMKTHS
+1501 WTLDNGKVTAYTLA
-1513 VPVDLDY
+1513 LDEAY
-1520 DKKTDVIV
+1520 DKKTDVLV
-1528 NPTQAFFVKV
+1528 SPTQAFFVKL
-1538 KEGETAPANVT
+1538 KTGESATEAT
-1549 FNATML
+1549 FNASML
-1555 INKDVTPGEKALI
+1555 INKDVTPGEKALV
-1568 IRPTVTLT
+1568 IRPTLTLT
-1576 TVNGERSSQS
+1576 TTDGVRNS
-1586 ELIVN
+1586 ESKLIVN
-1591 DEASRDYVEGED
+1591 DEACRDYVEGED

-1612 AEIAQVYSVAGS
+1612 AEVAQVYSVAGS

-1697 GRYYITNQSSLN
+1697 GRYYVTNQSSLN

-1736 RVMVYDISGALVTS
+1736 RVVVYDISGALVTS

>member
-6 NNINRPAPSR
+6 NNINRLAPSR
-16 RLLLQLLTMMALT
+16 RLLLQLLAMMALT
-29 AAPSSVYAQSFHQTG
+29 AAPSSVYAQSLGFHKEGQ
-44 ASGLPLDSRGMQ
+44 SGLPLDSRGMQ
-56 QTAEWNYYY
+56 QTAEWHYNYYMPANSNTMELE
-65 YLPTGSTSMTLDL
+65 LPFDGWEKSSTND
-78 PIMGW
+78 
-83 TDNYANELEPYGWY
+83 LEPYGWI
-97 RWYDYNTDLNSAN
+97 RWYDYNTDLKSDRLTVYNSSSTSLYNSKDNTSNKDIGLIAGTLRNSARDY
-110 LTAYDVTSSSWY
+110 A
-122 GGTTHSTQLK
+122 
-132 TNITDNSG
+132 
-140 KNIGLVAYKLSA
+140 
-152 TYITRKHVGVNYS
+152 GVKYNKPTGA
-165 YSNSDATNPNWKGDI
+165 DAEDWAGETI
-180 VACDVSRY
+180 ACDVSRY
-188 IDYTISGTKVS
+188 NDYDLTKRGNYPKYTNYVK

-204 SVRYIFHIQS
+204 SIRYIFHIKS
-214 AAYLAQKLKEAL
+214 AAYLAKRIKDAL
-226 CEGSKSKA
+226 CDHSRA
-234 ADLTFEDNKRIVF
+234 ADLTLEDNKRIVF
-247 GAKDENA
+247 GAKDANA
-254 KMSLRTNLKNSGG
+254 NMTLRTNMKNSGG
-267 QSYWFYPLSTTKGK
+267 QSYWFYPLRITKGK

-296 FKTTMKQADKIVWK
+296 FNTTMKQAIKIVWR
-310 VYNEDKTKFCQLS
+310 VYNEDKTKYCQLS
-323 ATSSTT
+323 SET

-335 ISALN
+335 INALKN
-340 SATWYNVSNDA
+340 ATWRNVSNGA
-351 TTTKPTD
+351 TTAKPTD
-358 IGFEHT
+358 IGFEQT
-364 VYVVAWAANSNDMC
+364 VYVVAWAANGDYMC

-394 KDEITADNNIDRTLS
+394 KDELTADGDVDRTLS
-409 YLEDEDRYEKK
+409 YFEDKYEQQ
-420 MDISFDDDNAD
+420 MDISFDDDNPD
-431 LTFDAPTVN
+431 LTLDAPTTPLN
-440 NNVSLKPSDFKS
+440 NMSLKPSDFKS

-459 ANLADYDYFYGTYM
+459 ALLANNDYYYDRSTPHH
-473 RQSWTGKRPTYS
+473 SK
-485 SPNHGDYGLYKSANK
+485 SPIHGDYGLYKSGNLR
-500 TGVSTT
+500 GISY
-506 DYNKGYQWWANGNPE
+506 DNENGYQWWAAGSPT
-521 IYDRTYERTSGKQ
+521 IYDRTHAKTSGKQ
-534 YGYFLYV
+534 YGHFLYV
-541 DASDES
+541 DASNES

-561 GSQLVFSGA
+561 GSQLIFSGA
-570 VAEYTS
+570 VAEYTAS
-576 GANAPQVMF
+576 YNATAPQVMF
-585 RLYGIDK
+585 RLYGINK
-592 DENGNEIGKKL
+592 DENGNVTDQKL

-611 FKTNTKS
+611 FKTNTKTHE
-618 LQYGK
+618 YGK

-633 QKSAGADNYT
+633 QKSAAADNYT
-643 DFRIVLDNMCQG
+643 DFRIVLDNMCQN
-655 TDGADYCIDDLCLY
+655 TMGADYCIDDLCLY

-679 NKPLC
+679 NRPLC

-709 AMVNMKES
+709 AMVNQKES
-717 KLFYRICDAT
+717 KLFYRIYDAT
-727 GKQVD
+727 GKQVE

-737 GDGQPDEYGTAR
+737 GDGHPDDYGIAR
-749 IPASYNAA
+749 IPESYNAG
-757 YVLPPEAADGKNN
+757 YVLPSAAAGGKTN
-770 VAMFENDN
+770 VPMFENDN

-827 SGIFQVVEQSI
+827 SDIFQVVEQNI

-851 RVNCDTKTPT
+851 RVDCNSQTPT

-892 PNKENE
+892 PNAENE
-898 LYTTPGLLE
+898 LYSTTGLLE
-907 ALRAYRAKYPSD
+907 ALHAYRAKYPEY
-919 NGLNTGFRSINYTQY
+919 NGLSTDFRYVNYAQY
-934 TLLKQYVDSK
+934 DLLKKYVDSK

-958 FEANEMGLY
+958 FASDEMGLY

-979 INGQNYDICADPML
+979 INGQVYEICAAPML

-998 VTDGPNINL
+998 VTDGPNINF
-1007 GFSDV
+1007 GFPNV

-1030 IADNNGA
+1030 IAEKNGA

-1046 GATSVKMSDAQVY
+1046 GAKSVKMRYDAQVS

-1069 STKQVIGVVTSST
+1069 STKQAIGVVTSST
-1082 IKNSDKTVGIRFNS
+1082 IYETDKTVGIRFNP

-1114 NNSSAST
+1114 DNADGSM
-1121 ASCPGETFVK
+1121 ASCPGETFIK

-1227 AKWSDAT
+1227 AKWSDT
-1234 ADGSDNGNGTFS
+1234 KDGSDNGNGTFS

-1269 NYLNYNKAYVEK
+1269 NYLTYNKAYVEK

-1288 SIMSSPLKQTYAG
+1288 SIMSSPLQQTYAG
-1301 DLYVQKDDGQEK
+1301 DLYVPKNNGQEM
-1313 SEAFKPITYKEG
+1313 SEAFQPITYDEN

-1333 VYQRSWDGNAQEVKD
+1333 VYQRSWDGDAQEVMD
-1348 NVTNYSANHDGTVDV
+1348 NTKFYQAHEDGTVEE
-1363 TTDNELSINSGY
+1363 TTNDFFLTSGY

-1384 ELYTKGQAFAVKAG
+1384 EQYTKGQAFAVKAG

-1421 QFSYYDSESQ
+1421 QFSYYDSESN

-1445 RMLQGDVAGD
+1445 RMLLGDVAGD

-1466 NLHRDNRYHL
+1466 NLHRENRYHL

-1491 KANTAFENSI
+1491 KANPAFENSI
-1501 WTLDNGVMKTHS
+1501 WTLDNGKVTAYTLA
-1513 VPVDLDY
+1513 LDEAY
-1520 DKKTDVIV
+1520 DKKTDVLV
-1528 NPTQAFFVKV
+1528 SPTQAFFVKL
-1538 KEGETAPANVT
+1538 KTGESATEAT
-1549 FNATML
+1549 FNASML
-1555 INKDVTPGEKALI
+1555 INKDVTPGEKALV
-1568 IRPTVTLT
+1568 IRPTLTLT
-1576 TVNGERSSQS
+1576 TTDGVRNS
-1586 ELIVN
+1586 ESKLIVN

-1709 TTDINTIDC
+1709 TTDINTIEC
-1718 FSPTENTIVV
+1718 FSPTDNTIVV
-1728 ATLKGDMK
+1728 ATLKGDVK
-1736 RVMVYDISGALVTS
+1736 RVVVYDVAGSLVTS

-1775 KEDRTETFKIV
+1775 MEDRTETFKIV

>member
-1 MKSRK
+1 MKIRN
-6 NNINRPAPSR
+6 NNINRLATSR
-16 RLLLQLLTMMALT
+16 RLLLQLFAMMALT
-29 AAPSSVYAQSFHQTG
+29 AAPSSVYAQSLGFHKKGQ
-44 ASGLPLDSRGMQ
+44 SGLPLDSRGMQ
-56 QTAEWNYYY
+56 QTAEWHYYY
-65 YLPTGSTSMTLDL
+65 YLPTNSNTMELELPFDGWGKSSTND
-78 PIMGW
+78 
-83 TDNYANELEPYGWY
+83 LEPYGWI
-97 RWYDYNTDLNSAN
+97 RWYDYTTDLKSDRLTVYNSSSTSLYNSKDNTSNKDIGLIAGTLRNSARDY
-110 LTAYDVTSSSWY
+110 A
-122 GGTTHSTQLK
+122 
-132 TNITDNSG
+132 
-140 KNIGLVAYKLSA
+140 
-152 TYITRKHVGVNYS
+152 GVKYNKPTGA
-165 YSNSDATNPNWKGDI
+165 DAEDWAGETI
-180 VACDVSRY
+180 ACDVSRY
-188 IDYTISGTKVS
+188 NDYNLTKRGYYPKYTNYVEH
-199 KEPTL
+199 EPTL
-204 SVRYIFHIQS
+204 SIRYIFHIKS
-214 AAYLAQKLKEAL
+214 AAYLAKRIKDAL
-226 CEGSKSKA
+226 CDHSRA
-234 ADLTFEDNKRIVF
+234 ADLTLEDNKRIVF
-247 GAKDENA
+247 GAKDERAN
-254 KMSLRTNLKNSGG
+254 MTLRTNMKNSGG
-267 QSYWFYPLSTTKGK
+267 QSYWFYPLSTTVGK
-281 TVYPTTESQKITAAD
+281 TVYPTTEAQKITAAD
-296 FKTTMKQADKIVWK
+296 FNTTMKQANKIVWT

-323 ATSSTT
+323 STT

-335 ISALN
+335 INALKN
-340 SATWYNVSNDA
+340 ATWYNVSNDA

-358 IGFEHT
+358 IGFEQT
-364 VYVVAWAANSNDMC
+364 VYVVAWAANGDYMC

-394 KDEITADNNIDRTLS
+394 KDEITADNNTDRTLS

-420 MDISFDDDNAD
+420 MDISFDDDNPD
-431 LTFDAPTVN
+431 LTLDAPTTPLN
-440 NNVSLKPSDFKS
+440 NMSLKPSDFKS

-459 ANLADYDYFYGTYM
+459 AELESYDYYYDRSTPHH
-473 RQSWTGKRPTYS
+473 SK
-485 SPNHGDYGLYKSANK
+485 SPIHGDYGLYKSGNLR
-500 TGVSTT
+500 GISY
-506 DYNKGYQWWANGNPE
+506 DNENGYQWWAAGSPT
-521 IYDRTYERTSGKQ
+521 IYDRTHAKTSGKQ
-534 YGYFLYV
+534 YGHFLYV
-541 DASDES
+541 DASNES

-561 GSQLVFSGA
+561 GSQLIFSGA
-570 VAEYTS
+570 VAEYT
-576 GANAPQVMF
+576 AAYNATAPQVMF
-585 RLYGIDK
+585 RLYGINK
-592 DENGNEIGKKL
+592 DENGNVTDQKL

-611 FKTNTKS
+611 FATNTKS
-618 LQYGK
+618 HEYGK

-643 DFRIVLDNMCQG
+643 DFRIVLDNMCQN
-655 TDGADYCIDDLCLY
+655 TKGADYCIDDLCLY

-709 AMVNMKES
+709 AMVNQKES

-727 GKQVD
+727 GKPVD

-737 GDGQPDEYGTAR
+737 GDGQPDAYGIAL
-749 IPASYNAA
+749 IPASYNAGL
-757 YVLPPEAADGKNN
+757 VLPPAAADGKNN

-807 DDNPDVPGK
+807 DDNPDVPGD

-827 SGIFQVVEQSI
+827 SGIFQVVEQNI

-851 RVNCDTKTPT
+851 RVDCNSKTPT

-892 PNKENE
+892 PNAENE
-898 LYTTPGLLE
+898 LYSTQGLLE
-907 ALRAYRAKYPSD
+907 AIHAYRKAYPEY
-919 NGLNTGFRSINYTQY
+919 NGLSTGFRSVNYNQY
-934 TLLKQYVDSK
+934 DLLKKYVDSK

-951 NSMGNRT
+951 NSMGNRK

-979 INGQNYDICADPML
+979 INGQVYDICADPML

-998 VTDGPNINL
+998 VTDGPNINF
-1007 GFSDV
+1007 GFPGV

-1023 GLPQIKA
+1023 GLPQIQA
-1030 IADNNGA
+1030 IAEKNGA

-1046 GATSVKMSDAQVY
+1046 GAKSVKMIDEAQVS

-1069 STKQVIGVVTSST
+1069 STEQMIGVVTSST
-1082 IKNSDKTVGIRFNS
+1082 INETDKTVGIRFNS
-1096 NAATILKEG
+1096 NAFTTLKEG
-1105 YWYEINFSY
+1105 YWYEINFKY
-1114 NNSSAST
+1114 NNADGST
-1121 ASCPGETFVK
+1121 ASCPGETFIK

-1166 FKDSYTDY
+1166 FKDSYADY

-1210 NGIASSTKM
+1210 NGIASSKKM
-1219 KSFAYDFV
+1219 QSFAYDFV
-1227 AKWSDAT
+1227 AKWSNT
-1234 ADGSDNGNGTFS
+1234 ADGSDNGYGTFS

-1269 NYLNYNKAYVEK
+1269 NYLTYNKAYVEK
-1281 ELTPNTW
+1281 ELKPNTW
-1288 SIMSSPLKQTYAG
+1288 SIMSSPLQQTYAG
-1301 DLYVQKDDGQEK
+1301 DLYVPKDNGQEQ
-1313 SEAFKPITYKEG
+1313 SEAFQPMTYQEG

-1333 VYQRSWDGNAQEVKD
+1333 VYQRSWDGDAQEVID
-1348 NVTNYSANHDGTVDV
+1348 NVTNYSANHDGTVNV
-1363 TTDNELSINSGY
+1363 TTGNELSINSGY

-1384 ELYTKGQAFAVKAG
+1384 EQYTKGQAFAVKAG
-1398 DKYTAGAQG
+1398 DKYTAGAQD
-1407 ANATAVIR
+1407 ANAKAVVR

-1431 KPVNVTVNRDANSY
+1431 KPVNVTVNRDAKSY

-1455 KTMAM
+1455 KTMTM

-1576 TVNGERSSQS
+1576 TVNGTRSSQS
-1586 ELIVN
+1586 KLIVSA
-1591 DEASRDYVEGED
+1591 EASRDYVAGED
-1603 VEMLGEGNI
+1603 VDMLGEGNI
-1612 AEIAQVYSVAGS
+1612 AEIAQAYSVAGS
-1624 QAVALNASDDI
+1624 QAVALNATDDI
-1635 NWMPVGVVAPKSK
+1635 NWMPIGVVADKSRSTNVT
-1648 DIDVNISLNSKMLI
+1648 VNLNSKMLR
-1662 KMNNEGS
+1662 KMNDEGGK
-1669 QLFLFDATTKT
+1669 LFIYDATSKK
-1680 FSEIKDGMT
+1680 FSEIADGM
-1689 VKMMANDH
+1689 KIEMMANDH
-1697 GRYYITNQSSLN
+1697 GRYYITTNN
-1709 TTDINTIDC
+1709 WVVPTGINAIRC
-1718 FSPTENTIVV
+1718 FSPAQGTIIV
-1728 ATLKGDMK
+1728 AVLNGEVKQAK
-1736 RVMVYDISGALVTS
+1736 VYDTAGALVTS
-1750 NHSVNGGRCQLNV
+1750 SRSTAGERCQLSV
-1763 PKAGIYVVKATT
+1763 QQPGVYIVKATT
-1775 KEDRTETFKIV
+1775 MDDKTETFKIV
-1786 VR
+1786 VK

>member
-29 AAPSSVYAQSFHQTG
+29 AAPSSVYAQSLGFHKNGQ
-44 ASGLPLDSRGMQ
+44 SGLPLDSRGMQ
-56 QTAEWNYYY
+56 QTAEWHYYY
-65 YLPTGSTSMTLDL
+65 YLPTNSNTMELELPFDGWGKSSTND
-78 PIMGW
+78 
-83 TDNYANELEPYGWY
+83 LEPYGWI
-97 RWYDYNTDLNSAN
+97 RWYDYTTDLKSDRLTVYNSSSTSLYNSKDNTSNKDIGLIAGTLRNSARDY
-110 LTAYDVTSSSWY
+110 A
-122 GGTTHSTQLK
+122 
-132 TNITDNSG
+132 
-140 KNIGLVAYKLSA
+140 
-152 TYITRKHVGVNYS
+152 GVKYNKPTGA
-165 YSNSDATNPNWKGDI
+165 DAEDWAGETI
-180 VACDVSRY
+180 ACDVSRY
-188 IDYTISGTKVS
+188 NDYDLTKRGNYPKYTNYVK

-204 SVRYIFHIQS
+204 SIRYIFHIKS
-214 AAYLAQKLKEAL
+214 AAYLAKRIKDAL
-226 CEGSKSKA
+226 CDHSRA
-234 ADLTFEDNKRIVF
+234 ADLTLEDNKRIVF
-247 GAKDENA
+247 GAKDANA
-254 KMSLRTNLKNSGG
+254 NMTLRTNMKNSGG
-267 QSYWFYPLSTTKGK
+267 QSYWFYPLRITKGK

-296 FKTTMKQADKIVWK
+296 FNTTMKQAIKIVWR
-310 VYNEDKTKFCQLS
+310 VYNEDKTKYCQLS
-323 ATSSTT
+323 SET

-335 ISALN
+335 INALKN
-340 SATWYNVSNDA
+340 ATWRNVSNGA
-351 TTTKPTD
+351 TTAKPTD
-358 IGFEHT
+358 IGFEQT
-364 VYVVAWAANSNDMC
+364 VYVVAWAANGDYMC
-378 PVANFEVFI
+378 PIANFEVFI

-394 KDEITADNNIDRTLS
+394 KDELTADGDVDRTLS
-409 YLEDEDRYEKK
+409 YFEDKYEQQ
-420 MDISFDDDNAD
+420 MDISFDDDNPD
-431 LTFDAPTVN
+431 LTLDAPTTPLN
-440 NNVSLKPSDFKS
+440 NMSLKPSDFKS

-459 ANLADYDYFYGTYM
+459 ALLANNDYYYDRSTPHH
-473 RQSWTGKRPTYS
+473 SK
-485 SPNHGDYGLYKSANK
+485 SPIHGDYGLYKSGNLR
-500 TGVSTT
+500 GISY
-506 DYNKGYQWWANGNPE
+506 DNENGYQWWAAGSPT
-521 IYDRTYERTSGKQ
+521 IYDRTYAKTNHKQ
-534 YGYFLYV
+534 YGHFLYV
-541 DASDES
+541 DASNES

-561 GSQLVFSGA
+561 GSQLIFSGA
-570 VAEYTS
+570 VAEYTAS
-576 GANAPQVMF
+576 YNATAPQVMF
-585 RLYGIDK
+585 RLYGINK
-592 DENGNEIGKKL
+592 DENGNVTDQKL

-611 FKTNTKS
+611 FKTNTKTHE
-618 LQYGK
+618 YGK

-633 QKSAGADNYT
+633 QKSAAADNYT
-643 DFRIVLDNMCQG
+643 DFRIVLDNMCQN
-655 TDGADYCIDDLCLY
+655 TMGADYCIDDLCLY

-679 NKPLC
+679 NRPLC

-709 AMVNMKES
+709 AMVNQKES
-717 KLFYRICDAT
+717 KLFYRIYDAT
-727 GKQVD
+727 GKQVE

-737 GDGQPDEYGTAR
+737 GDGHPDDYGIAR
-749 IPASYNAA
+749 IPESYNAG
-757 YVLPPEAADGKNN
+757 YVLPSAAAGGKTN
-770 VAMFENDN
+770 VPMFENDN

-827 SGIFQVVEQSI
+827 SDIFQVVEQNI

-851 RVNCDTKTPT
+851 RVDCNSQTPT

-892 PNKENE
+892 PNAENE
-898 LYTTPGLLE
+898 LYSTTGLLE
-907 ALRAYRAKYPSD
+907 ALHAYRAKYPEY
-919 NGLNTGFRSINYTQY
+919 NGLSTDFRYVNYAQY
-934 TLLKQYVDSK
+934 DLLKKYVDSK

-958 FEANEMGLY
+958 FASDEMGLY

-979 INGQNYDICADPML
+979 INGQVYEICAAPML

-998 VTDGPNINL
+998 VTDGPNINF
-1007 GFSDV
+1007 GFPNV

-1030 IADNNGA
+1030 IAEKNGA

-1046 GATSVKMSDAQVY
+1046 GAKSVKMRYDAQVS

-1069 STKQVIGVVTSST
+1069 STKQAIGVVTSST
-1082 IKNSDKTVGIRFNS
+1082 IYETDKTVGIRFNP

-1114 NNSSAST
+1114 DNADGSM
-1121 ASCPGETFVK
+1121 ASCPGETFIK

-1166 FKDSYTDY
+1166 FKDSYADY

-1227 AKWSDAT
+1227 AKWSDT

-1269 NYLNYNKAYVEK
+1269 NYLTYNKAYVEK

-1288 SIMSSPLKQTYAG
+1288 SIMSSPLQQTYAG
-1301 DLYVQKDDGQEK
+1301 DLYVPKNNGQEM
-1313 SEAFKPITYKEG
+1313 SEAFQPITYKEG

-1333 VYQRSWDGNAQEVKD
+1333 VYQRSWDGDAKEIVD
-1348 NVTNYSANHDGTVDV
+1348 NTKFYQAHEDGTVEE
-1363 TTDNELSINSGY
+1363 TTNDFFLTSGY

-1384 ELYTKGQAFAVKAG
+1384 EQYTKGQAFAVKAG

-1431 KPVNVTVNRDANSY
+1431 NPVNVTVNRDANSY

-1466 NLHRDNRYHL
+1466 NLHSENRYHL

-1491 KANTAFENSI
+1491 KANPAFENSI
-1501 WTLDNGVMKTHS
+1501 WTLDNGKVTAYTLA
-1513 VPVDLDY
+1513 LDEAY
-1520 DKKTDVIV
+1520 DKKTDVLV
-1528 NPTQAFFVKV
+1528 SPTQAFFVKL
-1538 KEGETAPANVT
+1538 KTGESATEAT
-1549 FNATML
+1549 FNASML
-1555 INKDVTPGEKALI
+1555 INKDVTPGEKALV
-1568 IRPTVTLT
+1568 IRPTLTLT
-1576 TVNGERSSQS
+1576 TTDGVRNS
-1586 ELIVN
+1586 ESKLIVN

-1689 VKMMANDH
+1689 VKMMTNDH

-1709 TTDINTIDC
+1709 TTDINTIEC

-1736 RVMVYDISGALVTS
+1736 RVVVYDVAGSLVTS

>member
-16 RLLLQLLTMMALT
+16 RLLLQLLAMMALT
-29 AAPSSVYAQSFHQTG
+29 AAPSSVYAQNLGFHKNGQ
-44 ASGLPLDSRGMQ
+44 SRLPLDSRGMQ
-56 QTAEWNYYY
+56 QTAEWHYYY
-65 YLPTGSTSMTLDL
+65 YLPTGSSTMELEL
-78 PIMGW
+78 PFAGW
-83 TDNYANELEPYGWY
+83 GDSKTNDLEPYGWI
-97 RWYDYNTDLNSAN
+97 RWYDYTTDLKSDKLTVYSRYYTSLNSLKDKTSKKDIGLIAGSLRNSARD
-110 LTAYDVTSSSWY
+110 Y
-122 GGTTHSTQLK
+122 
-132 TNITDNSG
+132 
-140 KNIGLVAYKLSA
+140 
-152 TYITRKHVGVNYS
+152 VGVKYKKPTGA
-165 YSNSDATNPNWKGDI
+165 DAEDWPGETI
-180 VACDVSRY
+180 ACDVSRY
-188 IDYTISGTKVS
+188 NDYSGYNPTYTNYVE

-204 SVRYIFHIQS
+204 SIRYIFHIKS
-214 AAYLAQKLKEAL
+214 AAYLAKRIKDAL
-226 CEGSKSKA
+226 CDHSRA
-234 ADLTFEDNKRIVF
+234 ADLTLEDNKRIVF
-247 GAKDENA
+247 GAKDANA
-254 KMSLRTNLKNSGG
+254 KMTLRTNLKNSGG
-267 QSYWFYPLSTTKGK
+267 QTYWFYPLNTAQPKS
-281 TVYPTTESQKITAAD
+281 VYPTTESQKITASD
-296 FKTTMKQADKIVWK
+296 FGSNMLKAEYVSWIA
-310 VYNEDKTKFCQLS
+310 YNEDKTKYKVLG
-323 ATSSTT
+323 TST
-329 QFCDLT
+329 QFFDLS
-335 ISALN
+335 ISKLKESGWLN
-340 SATWYNVSNDA
+340 VKDDKSTGV
-351 TTTKPTD
+351 PED

-364 VYVVAWAANSNDMC
+364 VYVVAWAVNGTTDMC

-394 KDEITADNNIDRTLS
+394 KDELTADGDVDRTIS
-409 YLEDEDRYEKK
+409 YFEDKYEQQ
-420 MDISFDDDNAD
+420 MDISFDDDNTD
-431 LTFDAPTVN
+431 LTLDAPTTPLN
-440 NNVSLKPSDFKS
+440 NMSLKPSDFKS

-459 ANLADYDYFYGTYM
+459 AKLESNDPYD
-473 RQSWTGKRPTYS
+473 GKTPHHS
-485 SPNHGDYGLYKSANK
+485 KSPIHGDYGLYKSGNLP
-500 TGVSTT
+500 GIS
-506 DYNKGYQWWANGNPE
+506 YNNQDGYQWWAAGSPT
-521 IYDRTYERTSGKQ
+521 IYDRTYAKTNHKQ
-534 YGYFLYV
+534 YGHFLYV
-541 DASDES
+541 DASNES

-561 GSQLVFSGA
+561 GSQLIFSGA
-570 VAEYTS
+570 VAEYTAAMNS
-576 GANAPQVMF
+576 TAPQVMF
-585 RLYGIDK
+585 RLYGINK
-592 DENGNEIGKKL
+592 DENGNVTDQKL

-611 FKTNTKS
+611 FKTNTKTHE
-618 LQYGK
+618 YGK

-633 QKSAGADNYT
+633 QKSAAADNYT
-643 DFRIVLDNMCQG
+643 DFRIVLDNMCKD
-655 TDGADYCIDDLCLY
+655 TWGADYCIDDLCLY

-679 NKPLC
+679 NRPLC
-684 PNETGYETAPEE
+684 PNETGYETAPEY

-709 AMVNMKES
+709 AMVNQKES

-727 GKQVD
+727 GKRVE

-737 GDGQPDEYGTAR
+737 GDGYPDDYGIAR

-757 YVLPPEAADGKNN
+757 YVLPPAAADGKNN

-807 DDNPDVPGK
+807 DDNPDVPGD

-827 SGIFQVVEQSI
+827 SGLFQVVEQNI

-851 RVNCDTKTPT
+851 RVNCNTNTPT

-892 PNKENE
+892 PNQENE
-898 LYTTPGLLE
+898 LYSTSGLLE
-907 ALRAYRAKYPSD
+907 ALHDYRAKYPEY
-919 NGLNTGFRSINYTQY
+919 NGLSTDFRYDNRTQY
-934 TLLKQYVDSK
+934 DLLKKYVDSK

-958 FEANEMGLY
+958 FASDEMGLY

-979 INGQNYDICADPML
+979 INGQVYEICAAPML

-998 VTDGPNINL
+998 VTDGPNINF

-1023 GLPQIKA
+1023 GLPQIEA
-1030 IADNNGA
+1030 IAANNGA

-1046 GATSVKMSDAQVY
+1046 GATSVSMRNYAKVF
-1059 ISNTNDPDFN
+1059 ISNTNDPSFN
-1069 STKQVIGVVTSST
+1069 STKQEIGVVTSNT
-1082 IKNSDKTVGIRFNS
+1082 IYRTDNTVGIRFNP

-1114 NNSSAST
+1114 DNADGSM
-1121 ASCPGETFVK
+1121 ASCPGETFIK

-1190 ANQKDKGK
+1190 ANQNDKGK

-1227 AKWSDAT
+1227 AKWSNT
-1234 ADGSDNGNGTFS
+1234 ADGSDTGNGTFS

-1269 NYLNYNKAYVEK
+1269 NYLTYNKAYVEK

-1288 SIMSSPLKQTYAG
+1288 SIMSSPLQQTYAG
-1301 DLYVQKDDGQEK
+1301 DLYVPKNNGQEQ
-1313 SEAFKPITYKEG
+1313 SEAFKPMTYDEN

-1384 ELYTKGQAFAVKAG
+1384 EQYTKGQAFAVKAG
-1398 DKYTAGAQG
+1398 DKYTAGAQD

-1421 QFSYYDSESQ
+1421 QFSYYDSESR
-1431 KPVNVTVNRDANSY
+1431 KPENVTVNRDANSY

-1491 KANTAFENSI
+1491 KANPAFENSI

-1648 DIDVNISLNSKMLI
+1648 DIDVNVSFNSKMLI

-1736 RVMVYDISGALVTS
+1736 RVVVYDISGALVTS

>member
-29 AAPSSVYAQSFHQTG
+29 AAPSSVYAQSLGFHKEGQ
-44 ASGLPLDSRGMQ
+44 SGLPLDSRGMQ
-56 QTAEWNYYY
+56 QTAEWHYYY
-65 YLPTGSTSMTLDL
+65 YLPTNSNTMELEL
-78 PIMGW
+78 PFAGW
-83 TDNYANELEPYGWY
+83 GDSKTNDLEPYGWI
-97 RWYDYNTDLNSAN
+97 RWYDYNTDLKSDNLTVYSRYYTSLNSLKDKTSKKDIGLIAGSLRNSARDY
-110 LTAYDVTSSSWY
+110 AGV
-122 GGTTHSTQLK
+122 K
-132 TNITDNSG
+132 
-140 KNIGLVAYKLSA
+140 YKKPTGA
-152 TYITRKHVGVNYS
+152 
-165 YSNSDATNPNWKGDI
+165 DAEGWPGETI
-180 VACDVSRY
+180 ACDVSRY
-188 IDYTISGTKVS
+188 NDYSGYNPRYTNYVE

-204 SVRYIFHIQS
+204 SIRYIFHIKS
-214 AAYLAQKLKEAL
+214 AAYLAKRIKDAL
-226 CEGSKSKA
+226 CDHSRA
-234 ADLTFEDNKRIVF
+234 ADLTLEDNKRIVF
-247 GAKDENA
+247 GAKDANA
-254 KMSLRTNLKNSGG
+254 KMTLRTNLKNSGG
-267 QSYWFYPLSTTKGK
+267 QTYWFYPLNTAQPKS
-281 TVYPTTESQKITAAD
+281 VYPTTESQKITASD
-296 FKTTMKQADKIVWK
+296 FGSNMLKAEYVSWIA
-310 VYNEDKTKFCQLS
+310 YNEDKTKYKVLG
-323 ATSSTT
+323 TST
-329 QFCDLT
+329 QFFDLS
-335 ISALN
+335 ISKLKESGWLN
-340 SATWYNVSNDA
+340 VKDDKSTDV
-351 TTTKPTD
+351 PED

-364 VYVVAWAANSNDMC
+364 IYVVAWAVNGTTDMC

-394 KDEITADNNIDRTLS
+394 KDELTADGDVDRTIS
-409 YLEDEDRYEKK
+409 YFDDKYEQQ
-420 MDISFDDDNAD
+420 MDISFDDDNTD
-431 LTFDAPTVN
+431 LTLDAPTTPLN
-440 NNVSLKPSDFKS
+440 NMSLKPSDFKS

-459 ANLADYDYFYGTYM
+459 AKLESNDPYD
-473 RQSWTGKRPTYS
+473 GKTPHHS
-485 SPNHGDYGLYKSANK
+485 KSPIHGDYGLYKSGNLP
-500 TGVSTT
+500 GIS
-506 DYNKGYQWWANGNPE
+506 YNNQDGYQWWAAGSPT
-521 IYDRTYERTSGKQ
+521 IYDRTYAKTNHKQ
-534 YGYFLYV
+534 YGHFLYV
-541 DASDES
+541 DASNES

-561 GSQLVFSGA
+561 GSQLIFSGA
-570 VAEYTS
+570 VAEYTAAMNS
-576 GANAPQVMF
+576 TAPQVMF
-585 RLYGIDK
+585 RLYGINK
-592 DENGNEIGKKL
+592 DENGNVTDQKL

-611 FKTNTKS
+611 FATNTKTHA
-618 LQYGK
+618 YGQ

-633 QKSAGADNYT
+633 QKSAAADNYT
-643 DFRIVLDNMCQG
+643 DFRIVLDNMCQD
-655 TDGADYCIDDLCLY
+655 TWGADYCVDDLCLY

-684 PNETGYETAPEE
+684 PNETGYETAPDD

-709 AMVNMKES
+709 AMVNQKES

-727 GKQVD
+727 GKRVE

-737 GDGQPDEYGTAR
+737 GDGHPDEYGTAR

-757 YVLPPEAADGKNN
+757 YVLPPAAAGGKTN
-770 VAMFENDN
+770 VPMFENDN

-807 DDNPDVPGK
+807 DDNPDVPGD

-827 SGIFQVVEQSI
+827 SDKFQVVEQNI

-851 RVNCDTKTPT
+851 RVDCNSKTPT

-873 VNGGKVTIDN
+873 VNGGKVTIDK

-892 PNKENE
+892 PNAENE
-898 LYTTPGLLE
+898 LYTTTGLLE
-907 ALRAYRAKYPSD
+907 ALHAYRKAYPSY
-919 NGLNTGFRSINYTQY
+919 NGLHTGFSSVNYTQY
-934 TLLKQYVDSK
+934 TLLKKYVDSK

-951 NSMGNRT
+951 NSMGNRK
-958 FEANEMGLY
+958 FETKETGLY

-979 INGQNYDICADPML
+979 INGQEYEICADPML
-993 VDLRV
+993 VNLRV
-998 VTDGPNINL
+998 VTDGPNINF
-1007 GFSDV
+1007 GFPGV

-1023 GLPQIKA
+1023 GLPQINA
-1030 IADNNGA
+1030 IATKNGA

-1046 GATSVKMSDAQVY
+1046 RAKSVEMIDEAQVS

-1069 STKQVIGVVTSST
+1069 STEQMIGVVTSST
-1082 IKNSDKTVGIRFNS
+1082 INETDKTVGIRFNS
-1096 NAATILKEG
+1096 NAVTTLKEG
-1105 YWYEINFSY
+1105 YWYEIHFRYKNADGSM
-1114 NNSSAST
+1114 
-1121 ASCPGETFVK
+1121 ASCLGETFIK

-1227 AKWSDAT
+1227 AKWSDT

-1269 NYLNYNKAYVEK
+1269 NYLTYNKAYVEK

-1288 SIMSSPLKQTYAG
+1288 SIMSSPLQQTYAG
-1301 DLYVQKDDGQEK
+1301 DLYVQKDDGQEQ
-1313 SEAFKPITYKEG
+1313 SEAFQPMTYDEK

-1333 VYQRSWDGNAQEVKD
+1333 VYQRSWDGDAKEIVD
-1348 NVTNYSANHDGTVDV
+1348 NTKFYQAHEDGTVEE
-1363 TTDNELSINSGY
+1363 TTNDFFLTSGY

-1384 ELYTKGQAFAVKAG
+1384 EQYTKGQAFAVKAG

-1421 QFSYYDSESQ
+1421 QFSYYDSESN

-1445 RMLQGDVAGD
+1445 RMLLGDVAGD

-1466 NLHRDNRYHL
+1466 NLHSENRYHL

-1491 KANTAFENSI
+1491 KANPAFENSI
-1501 WTLDNGVMKTHS
+1501 WTLDNGKVTAYTLA
-1513 VPVDLDY
+1513 LDEAY
-1520 DKKTDVIV
+1520 DKKTDVLV
-1528 NPTQAFFVKV
+1528 SPTQAFFVKL
-1538 KEGETAPANVT
+1538 KTGESATEAT
-1549 FNATML
+1549 FNASML
-1555 INKDVTPGEKALI
+1555 INKDVTPGEKTLV
-1568 IRPTVTLT
+1568 IRPTLTLT
-1576 TVNGERSSQS
+1576 TTDGVRNS
-1586 ELIVN
+1586 ESKLIVN
-1591 DEASRDYVEGED
+1591 DEASRDYVDGED

-1709 TTDINTIDC
+1709 TTDINTIEC
-1718 FSPTENTIVV
+1718 FSPTDNTIVV

-1736 RVMVYDISGALVTS
+1736 RVVVYDVAGSLVTS

>member
-16 RLLLQLLTMMALT
+16 RLLLQLLAMMALT
-29 AAPSSVYAQSFHQTG
+29 AAPSSVYAQSLGFHKEGQ
-44 ASGLPLDSRGMQ
+44 SGLPLDSRGMQ
-56 QTAEWNYYY
+56 QTAEWHYYY
-65 YLPTGSTSMTLDL
+65 YLPTNSNTMELELPLDGWLKSSTND
-78 PIMGW
+78 
-83 TDNYANELEPYGWY
+83 LEPYGWI
-97 RWYDYNTDLNSAN
+97 RWYDYTTDLMSDR
-110 LTAYDVTSSSWY
+110 LTVYSRYYTS
-122 GGTTHSTQLK
+122 LK
-132 TNITDNSG
+132 SLKDDTSK
-140 KNIGLVAYKLSA
+140 KNIGLIAGTLKNSA
-152 TYITRKHVGVNYS
+152 RDYAGVKYNKPTGA
-165 YSNSDATNPNWKGDI
+165 DAEDWDGETI
-180 VACDVSRY
+180 ACDVSRY
-188 IDYTISGTKVS
+188 NDYSISTNYVE

-204 SVRYIFHIQS
+204 SIRYIFHIKS
-214 AAYLAQKLKEAL
+214 AAYLAKRIKDAL
-226 CEGSKSKA
+226 CDHSRA
-234 ADLTFEDNKRIVF
+234 ADLTLEDNKRIVF
-247 GAKDENA
+247 GAKDANA
-254 KMSLRTNLKNSGG
+254 NMTLRTNMKNSGG
-267 QSYWFYPLSTTKGK
+267 QSYWFYPLRTTVGK

-296 FKTTMKQADKIVWK
+296 FNTTMKQANKIVWA
-310 VYNEDKTKFCQLS
+310 VYNEDKTKYCQLS
-323 ATSSTT
+323 SET

-335 ISALN
+335 INALKN
-340 SATWYNVSNDA
+340 ATWYNVSNDA
-351 TTTKPTD
+351 KTSKPTD
-358 IGFEHT
+358 IGFEQT
-364 VYVVAWAANSNDMC
+364 VYVVAWAANGDYMC

-394 KDEITADNNIDRTLS
+394 KDELTADGDVDRTIS
-409 YLEDEDRYEKK
+409 YFEEKK
-420 MDISFDDDNAD
+420 YEQQMDISFDDDNPD
-431 LTFDAPTVN
+431 LTLDAPTTPLN
-440 NNVSLKPSDFKS
+440 NMSLKPSDFKS

-459 ANLADYDYFYGTYM
+459 AQLENYDYYYDRSTPHH
-473 RQSWTGKRPTYS
+473 SK
-485 SPNHGDYGLYKSANK
+485 SPIHGDYGLYKSGNLR
-500 TGVSTT
+500 GISY
-506 DYNKGYQWWANGNPE
+506 DNENGYQWWAAGSPT
-521 IYDRTYERTSGKQ
+521 IFDRTYAKTSGKQ
-534 YGYFLYV
+534 YGHFLYV
-541 DASDES
+541 DASNES

-561 GSQLVFSGA
+561 GSQLIFSGA
-570 VAEYTS
+570 VAEYTAS
-576 GANAPQVMF
+576 YNATAPQVMF
-585 RLYGIDK
+585 RLYGINK
-592 DENGNEIGKKL
+592 DENGNVTDQKL

-611 FKTNTKS
+611 FKTNTKTHE
-618 LQYGK
+618 YGK

-633 QKSAGADNYT
+633 QKSAAADNYT
-643 DFRIVLDNMCQG
+643 DFRIVLDNMCQN
-655 TDGADYCIDDLCLY
+655 TKGADYCIDDLCLY

-684 PNETGYETAPEE
+684 PNETGYETAPDD

-709 AMVNMKES
+709 AMVNQKES

-727 GKQVD
+727 GKRVE
-732 NIDYD
+732 NIDYN
-737 GDGQPDEYGTAR
+737 GDGHPDEYGTAR

-757 YVLPPEAADGKNN
+757 YVLPPAAAGGKTN
-770 VAMFENDN
+770 VPMFENDN

-807 DDNPDVPGK
+807 DDNPDVPGV

-827 SGIFQVVEQSI
+827 SDRFQVVEQNI

-851 RVNCDTKTPT
+851 RVDCNSQTPT

-898 LYTTPGLLE
+898 LYTTAGLLE
-907 ALRAYRAKYPSD
+907 ALHDYRAKYPEY
-919 NGLNTGFRSINYTQY
+919 NGLSTGFSSVNYTQY
-934 TLLKQYVDSK
+934 ALLKKYVDSK

-958 FEANEMGLY
+958 FDSDEMGLY

-979 INGQNYDICADPML
+979 INGQVYEICAAPML

-998 VTDGPNINL
+998 VTDGPNINF
-1007 GFSDV
+1007 GFPGV

-1018 RTVRV
+1018 RTVRL

-1030 IADNNGA
+1030 IAEKNGA

-1046 GATSVKMSDAQVY
+1046 GATSVKMRYDAKVS

-1069 STKQVIGVVTSST
+1069 STKQAIGVVTSST
-1082 IKNSDKTVGIRFNS
+1082 ISRTDNTVGIRFNP

-1114 NNSSAST
+1114 DNADGSM
-1121 ASCPGETFVK
+1121 ASCPGETFIK

-1227 AKWSDAT
+1227 AKWSDT

-1269 NYLNYNKAYVEK
+1269 NYLTYNKAYVEK

-1288 SIMSSPLKQTYAG
+1288 SIMSSPLQQTYAG
-1301 DLYVQKDDGQEK
+1301 DLYVPKNDGQEK
-1313 SEAFKPITYKEG
+1313 SEAFQPITYQEG

-1333 VYQRSWDGNAQEVKD
+1333 VYQRSWDGDAKEFVD
-1348 NVTNYSANHDGTVDV
+1348 NTKFYQAHEDGTVEE
-1363 TTDNELSINSGY
+1363 TTNDFFLTSGY

-1384 ELYTKGQAFAVKAG
+1384 EQYTKGQAFAVKAG

-1421 QFSYYDSESQ
+1421 QFSYYDSESR

-1466 NLHRDNRYHL
+1466 NLHRENRYHL

-1491 KANTAFENSI
+1491 KANPAFENSI
-1501 WTLDNGVMKTHS
+1501 WTLDNGKVTAYTLA
-1513 VPVDLDY
+1513 LDEAY
-1520 DKKTDVIV
+1520 DKKTDVLV
-1528 NPTQAFFVKV
+1528 SPTQAFFVKL
-1538 KEGETAPANVT
+1538 KTGESATEAT
-1549 FNATML
+1549 FNASML
-1555 INKDVTPGEKALI
+1555 INKDVTPGEKALV
-1568 IRPTVTLT
+1568 IRPTLTLT
-1576 TVNGERSSQS
+1576 TTDGVRNS
-1586 ELIVN
+1586 ESKLIVN
-1591 DEASRDYVEGED
+1591 DEASRDYVDGED

-1680 FSEIKDGMT
+1680 FSEINDGMT

-1697 GRYYITNQSSLN
+1697 GRYYVTNQSSLN

-1736 RVMVYDISGALVTS
+1736 RVVVYDISGALVTS

>member
-1 MKSRK
+1 MKIRN
-6 NNINRPAPSR
+6 NNINRLATSR
-16 RLLLQLLTMMALT
+16 RLLLQLLAMMALT
-29 AAPSSVYAQSFHQTG
+29 AAPSSVYAQSLGFHKKGQ
-44 ASGLPLDSRGMQ
+44 SGLPLDSRGMQ
-56 QTAEWNYYY
+56 QTAEWHYYY
-65 YLPTGSTSMTLDL
+65 YLPTNSNTMELELPFDGWGKSSTND
-78 PIMGW
+78 
-83 TDNYANELEPYGWY
+83 LEPYGWI
-97 RWYDYNTDLNSAN
+97 RWYDYTTDLKSDRLTVYNSSSTSLYNSKDNTSNKDIGLIAGTLRNSARDY
-110 LTAYDVTSSSWY
+110 A
-122 GGTTHSTQLK
+122 
-132 TNITDNSG
+132 
-140 KNIGLVAYKLSA
+140 
-152 TYITRKHVGVNYS
+152 GVKYNKPTGA
-165 YSNSDATNPNWKGDI
+165 DAEDWAGETI
-180 VACDVSRY
+180 ACDVSRY
-188 IDYTISGTKVS
+188 NDYNLTKRGYYPKYTNYVEH
-199 KEPTL
+199 EPTL
-204 SVRYIFHIQS
+204 SIRYIFHIKS
-214 AAYLAQKLKEAL
+214 AAYLAKRIKDAL
-226 CEGSKSKA
+226 CDHSRA
-234 ADLTFEDNKRIVF
+234 ADLTLEDNKRIVF
-247 GAKDENA
+247 GAKDERAN
-254 KMSLRTNLKNSGG
+254 MTLRTNMKNSGG
-267 QSYWFYPLSTTKGK
+267 QSYWFYPLSTTVGK
-281 TVYPTTESQKITAAD
+281 TVYPTTEAQKITAAD
-296 FKTTMKQADKIVWK
+296 FNTTMKQANKIVWT

-323 ATSSTT
+323 STT

-335 ISALN
+335 INALKN
-340 SATWYNVSNDA
+340 ATWYNVSNDA

-358 IGFEHT
+358 IGFEQT
-364 VYVVAWAANSNDMC
+364 VYVVAWAANGDYMC

-394 KDEITADNNIDRTLS
+394 KDEITADNNTDRTLS

-420 MDISFDDDNAD
+420 MDISFDDDNPD
-431 LTFDAPTVN
+431 LTLDAPTTPLN
-440 NNVSLKPSDFKS
+440 NMSLKPSDFKS

-459 ANLADYDYFYGTYM
+459 AELESYDYYYNGSTPHH
-473 RQSWTGKRPTYS
+473 SK
-485 SPNHGDYGLYKSANK
+485 SPIHGDYGLYKSGNLP
-500 TGVSTT
+500 GISY
-506 DYNKGYQWWANGNPE
+506 DNQNGYQWWAAGSPT
-521 IYDRTYERTSGKQ
+521 IYDRTHAKTSGKQ
-534 YGYFLYV
+534 YGHFLYV
-541 DASDES
+541 DASNES

-561 GSQLVFSGA
+561 GSQLIFSGA
-570 VAEYTS
+570 VAEYT
-576 GANAPQVMF
+576 AAYNATAPQVMF
-585 RLYGIDK
+585 RLYGINK
-592 DENGNEIGKKL
+592 DENGNVTDQKL

-611 FKTNTKS
+611 FATNTKS
-618 LQYGK
+618 HEYGK

-633 QKSAGADNYT
+633 QKSA
-643 DFRIVLDNMCQG
+643 
-655 TDGADYCIDDLCLY
+655 GADYCIDDLCLY

-684 PNETGYETAPEE
+684 PNETGYETAPED

-709 AMVNMKES
+709 AMVNQKES

-727 GKQVD
+727 GKPVD

-737 GDGQPDEYGTAR
+737 GDGQPDAYGIAS
-749 IPASYNAA
+749 IPASYNAGL
-757 YVLPPEAADGKNN
+757 VLPPAAADGKNN

-807 DDNPDVPGK
+807 DDNPDVPGV

-827 SGIFQVVEQSI
+827 SGIFQVVEQNI

-851 RVNCDTKTPT
+851 RVDCNSKTPT

-892 PNKENE
+892 PNAENE
-898 LYTTPGLLE
+898 LYSTQGLLE
-907 ALRAYRAKYPSD
+907 AIHAYRKAYPEY
-919 NGLNTGFRSINYTQY
+919 NGLSTGFRSVNYNQY
-934 TLLKQYVDSK
+934 DLLKKYVDSK

-951 NSMGNRT
+951 NSMGNRK

-979 INGQNYDICADPML
+979 INGQVYDICADPML

-998 VTDGPNINL
+998 VTDGPNINF
-1007 GFSDV
+1007 GFPGV

-1030 IADNNGA
+1030 IAAKNGA

-1046 GATSVKMSDAQVY
+1046 GAKSVKMIDEAQVS

-1069 STKQVIGVVTSST
+1069 STKQAIGVVTANT
-1082 IKNSDKTVGIRFNS
+1082 IYETDNTVGIRFNS
-1096 NAATILKEG
+1096 NAVTTLKEG
-1105 YWYEINFSY
+1105 YWYEINFRY
-1114 NNSSAST
+1114 ANASAST
-1121 ASCPGETFVK
+1121 ASCPGETFIK

-1166 FKDSYTDY
+1166 FKDSYADY

-1210 NGIASSTKM
+1210 NGIASSKKM
-1219 KSFAYDFV
+1219 QSFAYDFV
-1227 AKWSDAT
+1227 AKWSNT
-1234 ADGSDNGNGTFS
+1234 ADGSDNGYGTFS

-1269 NYLNYNKAYVEK
+1269 NYLTYNKAYVEK

-1288 SIMSSPLKQTYAG
+1288 SIMSSPLQQTYAG
-1301 DLYVQKDDGQEK
+1301 DLYVPKNNGQEQ
-1313 SEAFKPITYKEG
+1313 SEAFQPITYQEG

-1333 VYQRSWDGNAQEVKD
+1333 VYQRSWDGNAQEVID
-1348 NVTNYSANHDGTVDV
+1348 NVTNYSANHDGTVNV

-1384 ELYTKGQAFAVKAG
+1384 EQYTKGQAFAVKAG
-1398 DKYTAGAQG
+1398 DKYTAGAQD
-1407 ANATAVIR
+1407 ANAKAVVR

-1431 KPVNVTVNRDANSY
+1431 KPVNVTVNRDAKSY

-1455 KTMAM
+1455 KTMTM
-1460 TQPLKE
+1460 TQPLKK

-1576 TVNGERSSQS
+1576 TVNGTRSSQS
-1586 ELIVN
+1586 KLIVSA
-1591 DEASRDYVEGED
+1591 EASRDYVAGED
-1603 VEMLGEGNI
+1603 VDMLGEGNI
-1612 AEIAQVYSVAGS
+1612 AEIAQAYSVAGS
-1624 QAVALNASDDI
+1624 QAVALNATDDI
-1635 NWMPVGVVAPKSK
+1635 NWMPIGVVADKSRSTNVT
-1648 DIDVNISLNSKMLI
+1648 VNLNSKMLR
-1662 KMNNEGS
+1662 KMNDEGGK
-1669 QLFLFDATTKT
+1669 LFIYDATSKK
-1680 FSEIKDGMT
+1680 FSEIADGMK
-1689 VKMMANDH
+1689 VQMMANDH
-1697 GRYYITNQSSLN
+1697 GRYYITTNN
-1709 TTDINTIDC
+1709 WVVPTGINAIRC
-1718 FSPTENTIVV
+1718 FSPAQGTIIV
-1728 ATLKGDMK
+1728 AVLNGEVKQAK
-1736 RVMVYDISGALVTS
+1736 VYDTAGALVTS
-1750 NHSVNGGRCQLNV
+1750 SRSTAGERCQLSV
-1763 PKAGIYVVKATT
+1763 QQPGVYIVKATT
-1775 KEDRTETFKIV
+1775 KDDKTETFKIV
-1786 VR
+1786 VK

>member
-1 MKSRK
+1 MKIRN
-6 NNINRPAPSR
+6 NNINRHATSR
-16 RLLLQLLTMMALT
+16 RLLLQLFAMMALT
-29 AAPSSVYAQSFHQTG
+29 AAPSSVYAQSLGFHKKGQ
-44 ASGLPLDSRGMQ
+44 SGLPLDSRGMQ
-56 QTAEWNYYY
+56 QTAEWHYYY
-65 YLPTGSTSMTLDL
+65 YLPTNSNTMELELPFDGWGKSSTND
-78 PIMGW
+78 
-83 TDNYANELEPYGWY
+83 LEPYGWI
-97 RWYDYNTDLNSAN
+97 RWYDYTTDLKSDRLTVYNSSSTSLYNSKDNTSNKDIGLIAGTLRNSARDY
-110 LTAYDVTSSSWY
+110 A
-122 GGTTHSTQLK
+122 
-132 TNITDNSG
+132 
-140 KNIGLVAYKLSA
+140 
-152 TYITRKHVGVNYS
+152 GVKYNKPTGA
-165 YSNSDATNPNWKGDI
+165 DAEDWAGETI
-180 VACDVSRY
+180 ACDVSRY
-188 IDYTISGTKVS
+188 NDYNLTKRGYYPKYTNYVEH
-199 KEPTL
+199 EPTL
-204 SVRYIFHIQS
+204 SIRYIFHIKS
-214 AAYLAQKLKEAL
+214 AAYLAKRIKDAL
-226 CEGSKSKA
+226 CDHSRA
-234 ADLTFEDNKRIVF
+234 ADLTLEDNKRIVF
-247 GAKDENA
+247 GAKDERAN
-254 KMSLRTNLKNSGG
+254 MTLRTNMKNSGG
-267 QSYWFYPLSTTKGK
+267 QSYWFYPLRTTVGK
-281 TVYPTTESQKITAAD
+281 TVYPTTEAQKITAAD
-296 FKTTMKQADKIVWK
+296 FNTTMKQANKIVWT

-323 ATSSTT
+323 STT

-335 ISALN
+335 INALKN
-340 SATWYNVSNDA
+340 ATWYNVSNDA

-358 IGFEHT
+358 IGFEQT
-364 VYVVAWAANSNDMC
+364 VYVVAWAANGDYMC

-394 KDEITADNNIDRTLS
+394 KDEITADNNTDRTLS

-420 MDISFDDDNAD
+420 MDISFDDDNPD
-431 LTFDAPTVN
+431 LTLDAPTTPLN
-440 NNVSLKPSDFKS
+440 NMSLKPSDFKS

-459 ANLADYDYFYGTYM
+459 AELESYDYYYNGSTPHH
-473 RQSWTGKRPTYS
+473 SK
-485 SPNHGDYGLYKSANK
+485 SPIHGDYGLYKSGNLP
-500 TGVSTT
+500 GISY
-506 DYNKGYQWWANGNPE
+506 DNQNGYQWWAAGSPT
-521 IYDRTYERTSGKQ
+521 IYDRTHAKTSGKQ
-534 YGYFLYV
+534 YGHFLYV
-541 DASDES
+541 DASNES

-561 GSQLVFSGA
+561 GSQLIFSGA
-570 VAEYTS
+570 VAEYT
-576 GANAPQVMF
+576 AAYNATAPQVMF
-585 RLYGIDK
+585 RLYGINK
-592 DENGNEIGKKL
+592 DENGNVTDQKL

-611 FKTNTKS
+611 FATNTKS
-618 LQYGK
+618 HEYGK

-643 DFRIVLDNMCQG
+643 DFRIVLDNMCQN
-655 TDGADYCIDDLCLY
+655 TKGADYCIDDLCLY

-684 PNETGYETAPEE
+684 PNETGYETAPED

-709 AMVNMKES
+709 AMVNQKES

-727 GKQVD
+727 GKPVD

-737 GDGQPDEYGTAR
+737 GDGQPDAYGIAS
-749 IPASYNAA
+749 IPASYNAGL
-757 YVLPPEAADGKNN
+757 VLPPAAADGKNN

-807 DDNPDVPGK
+807 DDNPDVPGV

-827 SGIFQVVEQSI
+827 SGIFQVVEQNI

-851 RVNCDTKTPT
+851 RVDCNSKTPT

-892 PNKENE
+892 PNAENE
-898 LYTTPGLLE
+898 LYSTQGLLE
-907 ALRAYRAKYPSD
+907 AIHAYRAKYPEY
-919 NGLNTGFRSINYTQY
+919 NGLSTDFRYVNYAQY
-934 TLLKQYVDSK
+934 DLLKKYVDSK

-951 NSMGNRT
+951 NSMGNRK

-967 KIAVIPVQAKAT
+967 KIAVIPVQAKTT
-979 INGQNYDICADPML
+979 INGQVYDICADPML

-998 VTDGPNINL
+998 VTDGPNINF
-1007 GFSDV
+1007 GFPGV

-1023 GLPQIKA
+1023 GLPQIQA
-1030 IADNNGA
+1030 IAEKNGA

-1046 GATSVKMSDAQVY
+1046 GAKSVKMIDEAQVS

-1069 STKQVIGVVTSST
+1069 STEQMIGVVTSST
-1082 IKNSDKTVGIRFNS
+1082 INETDKTVGIRFNS
-1096 NAATILKEG
+1096 NAFTTLKEG
-1105 YWYEINFSY
+1105 YWYEINFKY
-1114 NNSSAST
+1114 NNADGST
-1121 ASCPGETFVK
+1121 ASCPGETFIK

-1166 FKDSYTDY
+1166 FKDSYADY

-1210 NGIASSTKM
+1210 NGIASSKKM
-1219 KSFAYDFV
+1219 QSFAYDFV
-1227 AKWSDAT
+1227 AKWSNT
-1234 ADGSDNGNGTFS
+1234 ADGSDNGYGTFS

-1269 NYLNYNKAYVEK
+1269 NYLTYNKAYVEK

-1288 SIMSSPLKQTYAG
+1288 SIMSSPLQQTYAG
-1301 DLYVQKDDGQEK
+1301 DLYVPKNNGQEQ
-1313 SEAFKPITYKEG
+1313 SEAFQPITYQEG

-1333 VYQRSWDGNAQEVKD
+1333 VYQRSWDGNAQEVID
-1348 NVTNYSANHDGTVDV
+1348 NVTNYSANHDGTVNV

-1384 ELYTKGQAFAVKAG
+1384 EQYTKGQAFAVKAG
-1398 DKYTAGAQG
+1398 DKYTAGAQD
-1407 ANATAVIR
+1407 ANAKAVVR

-1421 QFSYYDSESQ
+1421 QFNYYDSESQ
-1431 KPVNVTVNRDANSY
+1431 KPVNVTVNRNAKSY

-1455 KTMAM
+1455 KTMTM

-1576 TVNGERSSQS
+1576 TVNGTRSSQS
-1586 ELIVN
+1586 ELRISA
-1591 DEASRDYVEGED
+1591 EASRDYVDGED
-1603 VEMLGEGNI
+1603 VDMLGEGNI
-1612 AEIAQVYSVAGS
+1612 AEIAQAYSVAGS
-1624 QAVALNASDDI
+1624 QAVALNATNDI
-1635 NWMPVGVVAPKSK
+1635 DWMPIGVVADKSRSTN
-1648 DIDVNISLNSKMLI
+1648 VTISLNSKMQR
-1662 KMNNEGS
+1662 KMQDEGGK
-1669 QLFLFDATTKT
+1669 LFIYDATSKK
-1680 FSEIKDGMT
+1680 FSEIADGMQIE
-1689 VKMMANDH
+1689 MMANDH
-1697 GRYYITNQSSLN
+1697 GRYYITTNN
-1709 TTDINTIDC
+1709 WVVPTGINAIRC
-1718 FSPTENTIVV
+1718 FSPAQGTIIV
-1728 ATLKGDMK
+1728 AVLNGEMK
-1736 RVMVYDISGALVTS
+1736 QAKVFDTAGALVTS
-1750 NHSVNGGRCQLNV
+1750 SRSTAGERCQLSV
-1763 PKAGIYVVKATT
+1763 QQPGVYIVKATT
-1775 KEDRTETFKIV
+1775 MDDKTETFKIV
-1786 VR
+1786 VK

>member
-6 NNINRPAPSR
+6 NNINRLAPSR
-16 RLLLQLLTMMALT
+16 RLLLQLLAMMALT
-29 AAPSSVYAQSFHQTG
+29 AAPSSVYAQSLGFHKKGQ
-44 ASGLPLDSRGMQ
+44 SGLPLDSRGMQ
-56 QTAEWNYYY
+56 QTAEWHYYY
-65 YLPTGSTSMTLDL
+65 YLPTNSDPMELELPFAGWGDNSTND
-78 PIMGW
+78 
-83 TDNYANELEPYGWY
+83 LEPYGWI
-97 RWYDYNTDLNSAN
+97 RWYDYTTDLKSDRLTVYNSSSTSLYNSKDNNSKKDIGLIAGSLGNSARN
-110 LTAYDVTSSSWY
+110 YA
-122 GGTTHSTQLK
+122 
-132 TNITDNSG
+132 
-140 KNIGLVAYKLSA
+140 
-152 TYITRKHVGVNYS
+152 GVKYNKPTGA
-165 YSNSDATNPNWKGDI
+165 DAEDWAGETI
-180 VACDVSRY
+180 ACDVSRY
-188 IDYTISGTKVS
+188 NDYSFEQVSSGPWYNRTYTNYVKN
-199 KEPTL
+199 EPTL
-204 SVRYIFHIQS
+204 SIRYIFHIKS
-214 AAYLAQKLKEAL
+214 AAYLAKRIKDAL
-226 CEGSKSKA
+226 CDHSRA
-234 ADLTFEDNKRIVF
+234 ADLTLEDNKRIVF
-247 GAKDENA
+247 GAKDASA
-254 KMSLRTNLKNSGG
+254 KITLRTNMKNYGG
-267 QSYWFYPLSTTKGK
+267 QSYWFYPLRTTKDK
-281 TVYPTTESQKITAAD
+281 SVYPTTESQKITAAD
-296 FKTTMKQADKIVWK
+296 FNTTMKQANKIVWR
-310 VYNEDKTKFCQLS
+310 VYNEDKTKYCQLS
-323 ATSSTT
+323 STSSTT

-335 ISALN
+335 INALKN
-340 SATWYNVSNDA
+340 ATWYNVSNGA
-351 TTTKPTD
+351 TTAKPTD
-358 IGFEHT
+358 IGFEQT
-364 VYVVAWAANSNDMC
+364 VYVVAWAANGDYMC

-394 KDEITADNNIDRTLS
+394 KDELTADGDVDRTIS
-409 YLEDEDRYEKK
+409 YFEDKYQQQ
-420 MDISFDDDNAD
+420 MDISFDDDNPD
-431 LTFDAPTVN
+431 LTLDAPTTPEN
-440 NNVSLKPSDFKS
+440 NMSLKPSDFKS

-459 ANLADYDYFYGTYM
+459 ALLASNDYYNG
-473 RQSWTGKRPTYS
+473 S
-485 SPNHGDYGLYKSANK
+485 SPHHSKSPIHGDYGLYKSGNLH
-500 TGVSTT
+500 GIS
-506 DYNKGYQWWANGNPE
+506 YNNENGYQWWAAGSPT
-521 IYDRTYERTSGKQ
+521 IFDRTYAKTSGKQ
-534 YGYFLYV
+534 YGHFLYV
-541 DASDES
+541 DASNES

-561 GSQLVFSGA
+561 GSQLIFSGA
-570 VAEYTS
+570 VAEYTA
-576 GANAPQVMF
+576 ANNTTAPQVMF
-585 RLYGIDK
+585 RLYGINK
-592 DENGNEIGKKL
+592 DANGNVTDQKL

-611 FKTNTKS
+611 FATNTKTHA
-618 LQYGK
+618 YGQ

-633 QKSAGADNYT
+633 QKSAAADNYT
-643 DFRIVLDNMCQG
+643 DFRIVLDNMCQD
-655 TDGADYCIDDLCLY
+655 TWGADYCVDDLCLY

-684 PNETGYETAPEE
+684 PNETGYETAPDD

-709 AMVNMKES
+709 AMVNQKES
-717 KLFYRICDAT
+717 KLFYRIYDAT
-727 GKQVD
+727 GKRVE

-737 GDGQPDEYGTAR
+737 GDGHPDDYGIAR
-749 IPASYNAA
+749 IPESYNAG
-757 YVLPPEAADGKNN
+757 YVLPSAAAGGKTN
-770 VAMFENDN
+770 VPMFENDN

-807 DDNPDVPGK
+807 DDDPNVPGK

-827 SGIFQVVEQSI
+827 SDIFQVVEQNI

-851 RVNCDTKTPT
+851 RVDCNSKTPT

-892 PNKENE
+892 PNAENE
-898 LYTTPGLLE
+898 LYSTSGLLE
-907 ALRAYRAKYPSD
+907 ALHAYRAKYPEY
-919 NGLNTGFRSINYTQY
+919 NGLSTDFRYVNNVQY
-934 TLLKQYVDSK
+934 NLLKKYVDSK

-958 FEANEMGLY
+958 FASDEMGLY

-979 INGQNYDICADPML
+979 INGQVYEICAAPML

-998 VTDGPNINL
+998 VTDGPNINF
-1007 GFSDV
+1007 GFPNV

-1023 GLPQIKA
+1023 GLPQIQA
-1030 IADNNGA
+1030 IAEKNGA

-1046 GATSVKMSDAQVY
+1046 GATSVEMIDEAQVS

-1069 STKQVIGVVTSST
+1069 STEQMIGVVTANT
-1082 IKNSDKTVGIRFNS
+1082 IYRTDNTVGIRFNP

-1114 NNSSAST
+1114 NNASAST
-1121 ASCPGETFVK
+1121 ASCPGETFIK

-1166 FKDSYTDY
+1166 FKDSYADY

-1227 AKWSDAT
+1227 AKWSDT
-1234 ADGSDNGNGTFS
+1234 KDGSDNGNGTFS

-1269 NYLNYNKAYVEK
+1269 NYLTYNKAYVEK

-1288 SIMSSPLKQTYAG
+1288 SIMSSPLQQTYAG

-1313 SEAFKPITYKEG
+1313 SEAFQPITYKEG

-1333 VYQRSWDGNAQEVKD
+1333 VYQRSWDGDAQEVMD

-1363 TTDNELSINSGY
+1363 TTGNELSINSGY

-1384 ELYTKGQAFAVKAG
+1384 EQYTKGQAFAVKAG

-1491 KANTAFENSI
+1491 KANPAFENSI
-1501 WTLDNGVMKTHS
+1501 WTLDNGKVTAYTLA
-1513 VPVDLDY
+1513 LDEAY
-1520 DKKTDVIV
+1520 DKKTDVLV
-1528 NPTQAFFVKV
+1528 SPTQAFFVKL
-1538 KEGETAPANVT
+1538 KTGESATEAT
-1549 FNATML
+1549 FNASML
-1555 INKDVTPGEKALI
+1555 INKDVTPGEKALV
-1568 IRPTVTLT
+1568 IRPTLTLT
-1576 TVNGERSSQS
+1576 TTDGVRNS
-1586 ELIVN
+1586 ESKLIVN
-1591 DEASRDYVEGED
+1591 DEASRDYVDGED

-1648 DIDVNISLNSKMLI
+1648 DIDVNISFNSKMLI

-1697 GRYYITNQSSLN
+1697 GRYYVTNQSSLN
-1709 TTDINTIDC
+1709 TTDINTIEC

-1736 RVMVYDISGALVTS
+1736 RVVVYDVAGSLVTS

>member
-1 MKSRK
+1 MKIRN
-6 NNINRPAPSR
+6 NNINRLATSR
-16 RLLLQLLTMMALT
+16 RLLLQLLAMIALT
-29 AAPSSVYAQSFHQTG
+29 AAPSSVYAQSLGFHKNGQ
-44 ASGLPLDSRGMQ
+44 SGLPLDSRGMQ
-56 QTAEWNYYY
+56 QTAEWHYYY
-65 YLPTGSTSMTLDL
+65 YLPTNSNTMELELPFDGWGKSSTND
-78 PIMGW
+78 
-83 TDNYANELEPYGWY
+83 LEPYGWI
-97 RWYDYNTDLNSAN
+97 RWYDYTTDLKSDRLTVYNSSSTSLYNSKDNTSNKDIGLIAGTLRNSARDY
-110 LTAYDVTSSSWY
+110 A
-122 GGTTHSTQLK
+122 
-132 TNITDNSG
+132 
-140 KNIGLVAYKLSA
+140 
-152 TYITRKHVGVNYS
+152 GVKYNKPTGA
-165 YSNSDATNPNWKGDI
+165 DAEDWAGETI
-180 VACDVSRY
+180 ACDVSRY
-188 IDYTISGTKVS
+188 NDYNLTKRGYYPKYTNYVEH
-199 KEPTL
+199 EPTL
-204 SVRYIFHIQS
+204 SIRYIFHIKS
-214 AAYLAQKLKEAL
+214 AAYLAKRIKDAL
-226 CEGSKSKA
+226 CDHSRA
-234 ADLTFEDNKRIVF
+234 ADLTLEDNKRIVF
-247 GAKDENA
+247 GAKDERAN
-254 KMSLRTNLKNSGG
+254 MTLRTNMKNSGG
-267 QSYWFYPLSTTKGK
+267 QSYWFYPLSTTVGK
-281 TVYPTTESQKITAAD
+281 TVYPTTEAQKITAAD
-296 FKTTMKQADKIVWK
+296 FNTTMKQATNIVWT

-323 ATSSTT
+323 STT

-335 ISALN
+335 INALKN
-340 SATWYNVSNDA
+340 ATWYNVSNDA

-358 IGFEHT
+358 IGFEQT
-364 VYVVAWAANSNDMC
+364 VYVVAWAANGDYMC

-394 KDEITADNNIDRTLS
+394 KDEITADNNTDRTLS

-420 MDISFDDDNAD
+420 MDISFDDDNPD
-431 LTFDAPTVN
+431 LTLDAPTTPLN
-440 NNVSLKPSDFKS
+440 NMSLKPSDFKS

-459 ANLADYDYFYGTYM
+459 AELEKYDYYYNGSTPHH
-473 RQSWTGKRPTYS
+473 SK
-485 SPNHGDYGLYKSANK
+485 SPIHGDYGLYKSGNLP
-500 TGVSTT
+500 GISY
-506 DYNKGYQWWANGNPE
+506 DNQNGYQWWAAGSPT
-521 IYDRTYERTSGKQ
+521 IYDRTHAKTSGKQ
-534 YGYFLYV
+534 YGHFLYV
-541 DASDES
+541 DASNES

-561 GSQLVFSGA
+561 GSQLIFSGA
-570 VAEYTS
+570 VAEYT
-576 GANAPQVMF
+576 AAYNATAPQVMF
-585 RLYGIDK
+585 RLYGINK
-592 DENGNEIGKKL
+592 DENGNVTDQKL

-611 FKTNTKS
+611 FATNTKS
-618 LQYGK
+618 HEYGK

-643 DFRIVLDNMCQG
+643 DFRIVLDNMCQN
-655 TDGADYCIDDLCLY
+655 TKGADYCIDDLCLY

-684 PNETGYETAPEE
+684 PNETGYETAPED

-709 AMVNMKES
+709 AMVNQKES

-727 GKQVD
+727 GKPVD

-737 GDGQPDEYGTAR
+737 GDGQPDAYGIAS
-749 IPASYNAA
+749 IPASYNAGL
-757 YVLPPEAADGKNN
+757 VLPPAAADGKNN

-807 DDNPDVPGK
+807 DDNPDVPGE

-827 SGIFQVVEQSI
+827 SGIFQVVEQNI

-851 RVNCDTKTPT
+851 RVDCNSKTPT

-892 PNKENE
+892 PNAKNE
-898 LYTTPGLLE
+898 LYSTQGLLE
-907 ALRAYRAKYPSD
+907 AIHAYRKAYPEY
-919 NGLNTGFRSINYTQY
+919 NGLSTGFRSVNYNQY
-934 TLLKQYVDSK
+934 DLLKQYVDSK

-951 NSMGNRT
+951 NSMGNRK

-979 INGQNYDICADPML
+979 INGQVYDICADPML

-998 VTDGPNINL
+998 VTDGPNINF
-1007 GFSDV
+1007 GFPGV

-1030 IADNNGA
+1030 IAEKNGA

-1046 GATSVKMSDAQVY
+1046 GAKSVKMIDEAQVS

-1069 STKQVIGVVTSST
+1069 STKQMIGVVTSST
-1082 IKNSDKTVGIRFNS
+1082 INKTDKTVGIRFNS
-1096 NAATILKEG
+1096 NAFTTLKEG
-1105 YWYEINFSY
+1105 YWYEINFKY
-1114 NNSSAST
+1114 NNADGST
-1121 ASCPGETFVK
+1121 ASCPGETFIK

-1166 FKDSYTDY
+1166 FKDSYADY

-1210 NGIASSTKM
+1210 NGIASSKKM
-1219 KSFAYDFV
+1219 QSFAYDFV
-1227 AKWSDAT
+1227 AKWSNT
-1234 ADGSDNGNGTFS
+1234 ADGSDNGYGTFS

-1269 NYLNYNKAYVEK
+1269 NYLTYNKAYVEK

-1288 SIMSSPLKQTYAG
+1288 SIMSSPLQQTYAG
-1301 DLYVQKDDGQEK
+1301 DLYVPKNNGQEQ
-1313 SEAFKPITYKEG
+1313 SEAFQPITYQEG
-1325 VNDRSAYP
+1325 VNDRSAYT
-1333 VYQRSWDGNAQEVKD
+1333 VYQRSWDGDAQEVID
-1348 NVTNYSANHDGTVDV
+1348 NVTNYSANHDGTVNV

-1375 WSHVYNKVD
+1375 WSHVYNKMD
-1384 ELYTKGQAFAVKAG
+1384 EQYTKGQAFAVKAG
-1398 DKYTAGAQG
+1398 DKYTAGAQD
-1407 ANATAVIR
+1407 ANAKAVVR

-1421 QFSYYDSESQ
+1421 QFNYYDSESQ
-1431 KPVNVTVNRDANSY
+1431 KPVNVTVNRDAKSY

-1455 KTMAM
+1455 KTMTM

-1576 TVNGERSSQS
+1576 TVNGTRSSQS
-1586 ELIVN
+1586 KLIVS

-1603 VEMLGEGNI
+1603 VDMLGEGNI
-1612 AEIAQVYSVAGS
+1612 AEIAQAYSVAGS
-1624 QAVALNASDDI
+1624 QAVALNATDDI
-1635 NWMPVGVVAPKSK
+1635 NWMPIGVVADKSRST
-1648 DIDVNISLNSKMLI
+1648 DVTVNLNSKMLR
-1662 KMNNEGS
+1662 KMNDEGGK
-1669 QLFLFDATTKT
+1669 LFIYDATSKK
-1680 FSEIKDGMT
+1680 FSEIADGMQIE
-1689 VKMMANDH
+1689 MMANDH
-1697 GRYYITNQSSLN
+1697 GRYYITTNN
-1709 TTDINTIDC
+1709 WVVPTGINAIRC
-1718 FSPTENTIVV
+1718 FSPAQGTIIV
-1728 ATLKGDMK
+1728 AVLNGEVKQAK
-1736 RVMVYDISGALVTS
+1736 VYDTAGALVTS
-1750 NHSVNGGRCQLNV
+1750 SRSTAGERCQLSV
-1763 PKAGIYVVKATT
+1763 QQPGVYIVKATT
-1775 KEDRTETFKIV
+1775 MDDKTETFKIV
-1786 VR
+1786 VK

>member
-16 RLLLQLLTMMALT
+16 RLLLQLLAMMALT
-29 AAPSSVYAQSFHQTG
+29 AAPSSVYAQSLGFHKNGQ
-44 ASGLPLDSRGMQ
+44 SGLPLDSRGMQ
-56 QTAEWNYYY
+56 QTAEWHYYY
-65 YLPTGSTSMTLDL
+65 YLPTNSNTMELELPFDGWLKSSTND
-78 PIMGW
+78 
-83 TDNYANELEPYGWY
+83 LEPYGWI
-97 RWYDYNTDLNSAN
+97 RWYDYTTDLMSDR
-110 LTAYDVTSSSWY
+110 LTVYSRYYTS
-122 GGTTHSTQLK
+122 LK
-132 TNITDNSG
+132 SLKDDTSK
-140 KNIGLVAYKLSA
+140 KNIGLIAGTLRNSA
-152 TYITRKHVGVNYS
+152 RDYAGVKYNKPTGA
-165 YSNSDATNPNWKGDI
+165 DAEDWGGDTI
-180 VACDVSRY
+180 ACDVSRY
-188 IDYTISGTKVS
+188 NDYSISTNYVE

-204 SVRYIFHIQS
+204 SIRYIFHIKS
-214 AAYLAQKLKEAL
+214 AAYLAKRIKDAL
-226 CEGSKSKA
+226 CDHSRA
-234 ADLTFEDNKRIVF
+234 ADLTLEDNKRIVF
-247 GAKDENA
+247 GAKDANA
-254 KMSLRTNLKNSGG
+254 NMTLRTNMKNSGG
-267 QSYWFYPLSTTKGK
+267 QSYWFYPLRTTVGK

-296 FKTTMKQADKIVWK
+296 FNTTMKQANKIVWI

-323 ATSSTT
+323 SET

-335 ISALN
+335 INALKN
-340 SATWYNVSNDA
+340 ATWYNVSNDA
-351 TTTKPTD
+351 KTSKPTD
-358 IGFEHT
+358 IGFEQT
-364 VYVVAWAANSNDMC
+364 VYVVAWAANGDYMC

-387 HKGYPKT
+387 HKGYPKM
-394 KDEITADNNIDRTLS
+394 KDELTADGDVDRTIS
-409 YLEDEDRYEKK
+409 YFEDKYEQQ
-420 MDISFDDDNAD
+420 MDISFDDDNPD
-431 LTFDAPTVN
+431 LTLDAPTTPLN
-440 NNVSLKPSDFKS
+440 NMSLKPSDFKS

-459 ANLADYDYFYGTYM
+459 AQLASYDYYYDGSTPHH
-473 RQSWTGKRPTYS
+473 SK
-485 SPNHGDYGLYKSANK
+485 SPIHGDYGLYKSGNLR
-500 TGVSTT
+500 GISY
-506 DYNKGYQWWANGNPE
+506 DNENGYQWWAAGSPT
-521 IYDRTYERTSGKQ
+521 IYDRTYAKTSGKQ
-534 YGYFLYV
+534 YGHFLYV
-541 DASDES
+541 DASNES

-561 GSQLVFSGA
+561 GSQLIFSGA
-570 VAEYTS
+570 VAEYTAS
-576 GANAPQVMF
+576 YNATAPQVMF
-585 RLYGIDK
+585 RLYGINK
-592 DENGNEIGKKL
+592 DENGNVTDQKL

-618 LQYGK
+618 HEYGK

-633 QKSAGADNYT
+633 QKSAAADNYT
-643 DFRIVLDNMCQG
+643 DFRIVLDNMCQN
-655 TDGADYCIDDLCLY
+655 TKGADYCIDDLCLY

-684 PNETGYETAPEE
+684 PNETGYETAPDD

-709 AMVNMKES
+709 AMVNQKES

-727 GKQVD
+727 GKRVE

-737 GDGQPDEYGTAR
+737 GDGQPDDYGIAR
-749 IPASYNAA
+749 IPESYNAG
-757 YVLPPEAADGKNN
+757 YVLPSAAAGGKTN
-770 VAMFENDN
+770 VPMFENDN

-807 DDNPDVPGK
+807 EDNSNVPGD

-827 SGIFQVVEQSI
+827 SDRFQVVEQNI

-851 RVNCDTKTPT
+851 RVNCNTNTPT

-892 PNKENE
+892 PNAENE
-898 LYTTPGLLE
+898 LYSTSGLLE
-907 ALRAYRAKYPSD
+907 ALHDYRANYPEY
-919 NGLNTGFRSINYTQY
+919 NGLSTGFSSVNYTQY
-934 TLLKQYVDSK
+934 ALLKKYVDSK

-951 NSMGNRT
+951 NSMGNRK
-958 FEANEMGLY
+958 FDSNEMGLY

-979 INGQNYDICADPML
+979 INGQVYEICAAPML

-998 VTDGPNINL
+998 VTDGPNINF
-1007 GFSDV
+1007 GFPGV

-1023 GLPQIKA
+1023 GLPQIEA
-1030 IADNNGA
+1030 IATKKGA

-1046 GATSVKMSDAQVY
+1046 GATSVRMRDYAKVF
-1059 ISNTNDPDFN
+1059 ISNTNDPSFN
-1069 STKQVIGVVTSST
+1069 STKQEIGVVTSNT
-1082 IKNSDKTVGIRFNS
+1082 IYNSSKTVGIRFNS
-1096 NAATILKEG
+1096 NAKTILKEG

-1114 NNSSAST
+1114 DNADGSM
-1121 ASCPGETFVK
+1121 ASCPGETFIK

-1190 ANQKDKGK
+1190 ANQNDKGK

-1227 AKWSDAT
+1227 AKWSDT

-1288 SIMSSPLKQTYAG
+1288 SIMSSPLQQTYAG
-1301 DLYVQKDDGQEK
+1301 DLYVPKNNGQEQ
-1313 SEAFKPITYKEG
+1313 SEAFQPITYKEG

-1333 VYQRSWDGNAQEVKD
+1333 VYQRSWDGDAKEIVD
-1348 NVTNYSANHDGTVDV
+1348 NTKFYQAHEDGTVEE
-1363 TTDNELSINSGY
+1363 TTNDFFLTSGY

-1384 ELYTKGQAFAVKAG
+1384 EQYTKGQAFAVKAG

-1421 QFSYYDSESQ
+1421 QFSYYDSESR

-1576 TVNGERSSQS
+1576 TVKGERSSQS

-1648 DIDVNISLNSKMLI
+1648 DIDVNISLNSKMLR

-1709 TTDINTIDC
+1709 TTDINTIEC

-1736 RVMVYDISGALVTS
+1736 RVVVYDISGALVTS

-1763 PKAGIYVVKATT
+1763 PKAGIYVVKVTT
-1775 KEDRTETFKIV
+1775 MEDRTETFKIV

>member
-16 RLLLQLLTMMALT
+16 RLLLQLLAMMALT
-29 AAPSSVYAQSFHQTG
+29 AAPSSVYAQSFHQKG
-44 ASGLPLDSRGMQ
+44 ASGMPLDSRGMQ
-56 QTAEWNYYY
+56 QTAEWHYYY
-65 YLPTGSTSMTLDL
+65 YLPTGSTSMALDL

-83 TDNYANELEPYGWY
+83 TGTSSNELEPYGWY
-97 RWYDYNTDLNSAN
+97 RWYDYNTDLKSENLSGNSSTLLRS
-110 LTAYDVTSSSWY
+110 LTD
-122 GGTTHSTQLK
+122 Q
-132 TNITDNSG
+132 NN
-140 KNIGLVAYKLSA
+140 KNIGLIAYKLQGELISYNNYRHKA
-152 TYITRKHVGVNYS
+152 TKPYIGVNYK
-165 YSNSDATNPNWKGDI
+165 YTAANANNANWAGETI
-180 VACDVSRY
+180 ACDVSRY
-188 IDYTISGTKVS
+188 IDYSISGTKVS

-214 AAYLAQKLKEAL
+214 AAYLAQKIKDAL
-226 CEGSKSKA
+226 CLGSSSKA
-234 ADLTFEDNKRIVF
+234 ADLTLEDNKRIVF
-247 GAKDENA
+247 GAKDESA
-254 KMSLRTNLKNSGG
+254 EMTLRTNLKNSGG
-267 QSYWFYPLSTTKGK
+267 QTYWFYPLKTTVGK
-281 TVYPTTESQKITAAD
+281 SVYPTTETQKIKAAD
-296 FKTTMKQADKIVWK
+296 FNTTMKKAANIVWK
-310 VYNEDKTKFCQLS
+310 VYNEDKTKYCQLS
-323 ATSSTT
+323 AKT

-335 ISALN
+335 ISELN
-340 SATWYNVSNDA
+340 SKTWYNVSNDA

-364 VYVVAWAANSNDMC
+364 IYVVAWAANGDYMC

-394 KDEITADNNIDRTLS
+394 KDEITADNNVDRTLS

-420 MDISFDDDNAD
+420 MDITFDDDNAD

-459 ANLADYDYFYGTYM
+459 ASLADYDYFYGRYM
-473 RQSWTGKRPTYS
+473 SQNWTGKHPTYR
-485 SPNHGDYGLYKSANK
+485 SPNHGDYGLYKSANLAN
-500 TGVSTT
+500 VSTT
-506 DYNKGYQWWANGNPE
+506 DYTKGYQWWAHNNPE
-521 IYDRTYERTSGKQ
+521 IFDRTYARTGGKQ

-570 VAEYTS
+570 VAEYTA
-576 GANAPQVMF
+576 ANAAAKPQVMF

-603 IQSFSSGD
+603 IQSFTSGD
-611 FKTNTKS
+611 FKTNTKN

-643 DFRIVLDNMCQG
+643 DFRIVLDNMCKS

-684 PNETGYETAPEE
+684 PNETGYETAPSD

-709 AMVNMKES
+709 AMVNQKES

-727 GKQVD
+727 GTPVV
-732 NIDYD
+732 NIDYN
-737 GDGQPDEYGTAR
+737 GDGKPDEYGTAR
-749 IPASYNAA
+749 IPESYNAA
-757 YVLPPEAADGKNN
+757 YVLPPAAADGKTNEP
-770 VAMFENDN
+770 MFENDN

-807 DDNPDVPGK
+807 EDNSNVPGK
-816 WGKSTDVCSTY
+816 WGISTDVCSTY
-827 SGIFQVVEQSI
+827 SGIFQVVEQNI

-851 RVNCDTKTPT
+851 RVNCNTHTPT
-861 VEVIAKIETADP
+861 VEMIAKIETADP

-892 PNKENE
+892 PNQENE
-898 LYTTPGLLE
+898 LYTTADLLE
-907 ALRAYRAKYPSD
+907 ALHAYRAKYPEY
-919 NGLNTGFRSINYTQY
+919 NGLSTGFSSVNYTQY
-934 TLLKQYVDSK
+934 ALLKKYVDSK

-951 NSMGNRT
+951 NSMGNRK
-958 FEANEMGLY
+958 FAVNEMGLY

-979 INGQNYDICADPML
+979 INGQEYEICADPMF

-998 VTDGPNINL
+998 VTDGPNINF

-1030 IADNNGA
+1030 IAEKNGA
-1037 LNLPMTGIE
+1037 LNLPITGIE
-1046 GATSVKMSDAQVY
+1046 GATSVKMRNNAQVF
-1059 ISNTNDPDFN
+1059 ISNTNDPSFN

-1082 IKNSDKTVGIRFNS
+1082 ISSTAKNVGIRFNS
-1096 NAATILKEG
+1096 SAATTLKEG

-1114 NNSSAST
+1114 DNASAST
-1121 ASCPGETFVK
+1121 ASCPGETFIK

-1166 FKDSYTDY
+1166 FKDSYADY

-1190 ANQKDKGK
+1190 VNQKDKGK
-1198 VYPNLDEISYRS
+1198 VYPNLDEISYGK
-1210 NGIASSTKM
+1210 NGIASSKKM
-1219 KSFAYDFV
+1219 KNLAYDFV
-1227 AKWSDAT
+1227 AKWSNT

-1288 SIMSSPLKQTYAG
+1288 SIMSSPLQQTYAG
-1301 DLYVQKDDGQEK
+1301 DLYVPKNNGQEQ
-1313 SEAFKPITYKEG
+1313 SEAFQPITYKEG

-1333 VYQRSWDGNAQEVKD
+1333 VYQRSWDGDAKEIVD
-1348 NVTNYSANHDGTVDV
+1348 NTKFYQAHEDGTVEE
-1363 TTDNELSINSGY
+1363 TTNDFFLTSGY

-1384 ELYTKGQAFAVKAG
+1384 EQYTKGQAFAVKAG
-1398 DKYTAGAQG
+1398 DKYTVGAQG

-1466 NLHRDNRYHL
+1466 NLHSENRYHL

-1491 KANTAFENSI
+1491 KANPAFENSI
-1501 WTLDNGVMKTHS
+1501 WTLDNGKVTAYTLA
-1513 VPVDLDY
+1513 LDEAY
-1520 DKKTDVIV
+1520 DKKTDVLV
-1528 NPTQAFFVKV
+1528 SPTQAFFVKL
-1538 KEGETAPANVT
+1538 KTGESATEAT
-1549 FNATML
+1549 FNASML
-1555 INKDVTPGEKALI
+1555 INKDVTPGEKALV
-1568 IRPTVTLT
+1568 IRPTLTLT
-1576 TVNGERSSQS
+1576 TTDGVRNS
-1586 ELIVN
+1586 ESKLIVN
-1591 DEASRDYVEGED
+1591 DEASRDYVDGED

-1689 VKMMANDH
+1689 LKMMANDH

-1736 RVMVYDISGALVTS
+1736 RVVVYDISGALVTS

-1775 KEDRTETFKIV
+1775 MEDRTETFKIV

>member
-29 AAPSSVYAQSFHQTG
+29 AAPSSVYAQSLGFHKNGQ
-44 ASGLPLDSRGMQ
+44 SGLPLDSRGMQ
-56 QTAEWNYYY
+56 QTAEWHYYY
-65 YLPTGSTSMTLDL
+65 YLPTNSNTMELELPFDGWGKSSTND
-78 PIMGW
+78 
-83 TDNYANELEPYGWY
+83 LEPYGWI
-97 RWYDYNTDLNSAN
+97 RWYDYTTDLKSDRLTVYNSSSTSLYNSKDNTSNKDIGLIAGTLRNSARDY
-110 LTAYDVTSSSWY
+110 A
-122 GGTTHSTQLK
+122 
-132 TNITDNSG
+132 
-140 KNIGLVAYKLSA
+140 
-152 TYITRKHVGVNYS
+152 GVKYNKPTGA
-165 YSNSDATNPNWKGDI
+165 DAEDWAGETI
-180 VACDVSRY
+180 ACDVSRY
-188 IDYTISGTKVS
+188 NDYNLTKRGYYPKYTNYVE

-204 SVRYIFHIQS
+204 SIRYIFHIKS
-214 AAYLAQKLKEAL
+214 AAYLAKRIKDAL
-226 CEGSKSKA
+226 CDHSRA
-234 ADLTFEDNKRIVF
+234 ADLTLEDNKRIVF
-247 GAKDENA
+247 GAKDANA
-254 KMSLRTNLKNSGG
+254 NMTLRTNMKNSGG
-267 QSYWFYPLSTTKGK
+267 QSYWFYPLRTTVGK

-296 FKTTMKQADKIVWK
+296 FNTTMKQANKIVWI

-323 ATSSTT
+323 SET

-335 ISALN
+335 INALKN
-340 SATWYNVSNDA
+340 ATWYNVSNDA
-351 TTTKPTD
+351 KTSKPTD
-358 IGFEHT
+358 IGFEQT
-364 VYVVAWAANSNDMC
+364 VYVVAWAANGDYMC

-387 HKGYPKT
+387 HKGYPKM
-394 KDEITADNNIDRTLS
+394 KDELTADGDVDRTIS
-409 YLEDEDRYEKK
+409 YFEDKYEQQ
-420 MDISFDDDNAD
+420 MDISFDDDNPD
-431 LTFDAPTVN
+431 LTLDAPTTPLN
-440 NNVSLKPSDFKS
+440 NMSLKPSDFKS

-459 ANLADYDYFYGTYM
+459 AELARYDYYYDGSTPHH
-473 RQSWTGKRPTYS
+473 SK
-485 SPNHGDYGLYKSANK
+485 SPIHGDYGLYKSGNLR
-500 TGVSTT
+500 GISY
-506 DYNKGYQWWANGNPE
+506 DNENGYQWWAAGSPT
-521 IYDRTYERTSGKQ
+521 IYDRTHAKTSGKQ
-534 YGYFLYV
+534 YGHFLYV
-541 DASDES
+541 DASNES

-561 GSQLVFSGA
+561 GSQLIFSGA
-570 VAEYTS
+570 VAEYTAS
-576 GANAPQVMF
+576 YNATAPQVMF
-585 RLYGIDK
+585 RLYGINK
-592 DENGNEIGKKL
+592 DENGNVTDQKL

-618 LQYGK
+618 HEYGK

-633 QKSAGADNYT
+633 QKSAAADNYT
-643 DFRIVLDNMCQG
+643 DFRIVLDNMCQN
-655 TDGADYCIDDLCLY
+655 TKGADYCIDDLCLY

-684 PNETGYETAPEE
+684 PNETGYETAPDD

-709 AMVNMKES
+709 AMVNQKES

-727 GKQVD
+727 GTPVD
-732 NIDYD
+732 NIDYN
-737 GDGQPDEYGTAR
+737 GDGKPDEYGTAR

-807 DDNPDVPGK
+807 EDNPNVPGK
-816 WGKSTDVCSTY
+816 WGESTDVCSTY
-827 SGIFQVVEQSI
+827 SGIFQVVEQNI

-851 RVNCDTKTPT
+851 RVDCNSHTPT
-861 VEVIAKIETADP
+861 VEMIAKIETADP

-892 PNKENE
+892 PNAENE
-898 LYTTPGLLE
+898 LYSTSGLLE
-907 ALRAYRAKYPSD
+907 ALHAYRAKYPEY
-919 NGLNTGFRSINYTQY
+919 NGLSTDFRYVNNVQY
-934 TLLKQYVDSK
+934 NLLKKYVDSK

-951 NSMGNRT
+951 NSMGTRK
-958 FEANEMGLY
+958 FEAKEMGLY

-979 INGQNYDICADPML
+979 INGQVYEICAAPML

-998 VTDGPNINL
+998 VTDGPNINF
-1007 GFSDV
+1007 GFPNV

-1023 GLPQIKA
+1023 GLPQIQA
-1030 IADNNGA
+1030 IAEKNGA

-1046 GATSVKMSDAQVY
+1046 GATSVEMIDKAQVS

-1069 STKQVIGVVTSST
+1069 STEQMIGVVTANT
-1082 IKNSDKTVGIRFNS
+1082 IKNSDNTVGIRFNS

-1105 YWYEINFSY
+1105 YWYEIHFRYANADGSM
-1114 NNSSAST
+1114 
-1121 ASCPGETFVK
+1121 ASCPGETFIK

-1137 YATWNSSPRTASTN
+1137 YATWNSSPRTTSTN

-1166 FKDSYTDY
+1166 FKDSYADY

-1190 ANQKDKGK
+1190 ANQNDKGK

-1227 AKWSDAT
+1227 AKWSDT
-1234 ADGSDNGNGTFS
+1234 KDGSDNGNGTFS

-1288 SIMSSPLKQTYAG
+1288 SIMSSPLQQTYAG

-1313 SEAFKPITYKEG
+1313 SEAFKPMTYDEN

-1333 VYQRSWDGNAQEVKD
+1333 VYQRSWDGDAKEIVD
-1348 NVTNYSANHDGTVDV
+1348 NTKFYQAHEDGTVEE
-1363 TTDNELSINSGY
+1363 TTNDFFLTSGY
-1375 WSHVYNKVD
+1375 WSHVYNKVN

-1421 QFSYYDSESQ
+1421 QFSYYDSESR

-1466 NLHRDNRYHL
+1466 NLHSDNRYHL

-1491 KANTAFENSI
+1491 KANPAFENSI
-1501 WTLDNGVMKTHS
+1501 WTLDNGKVTAYTLA
-1513 VPVDLDY
+1513 LDEAY
-1520 DKKTDVIV
+1520 DKKTDVLV
-1528 NPTQAFFVKV
+1528 SPTQAFFVKL
-1538 KEGETAPANVT
+1538 KTGENATEAT
-1549 FNATML
+1549 FNASML
-1555 INKDVTPGEKALI
+1555 INKDVTPGEKALV
-1568 IRPTVTLT
+1568 IRPTLTLT
-1576 TVNGERSSQS
+1576 TTDGIRNS
-1586 ELIVN
+1586 ESKLIVN

-1648 DIDVNISLNSKMLI
+1648 DIDVNVSLNSKMLI

>member
-1 MKSRK
+1 MKIRN
-6 NNINRPAPSR
+6 NNINRLATSR
-16 RLLLQLLTMMALT
+16 RLLLQLFAMMALT
-29 AAPSSVYAQSFHQTG
+29 AAPSSVYAQSLGFHKKGQ
-44 ASGLPLDSRGMQ
+44 SGLPLDSRGMQ
-56 QTAEWNYYY
+56 QTAEWHYYY
-65 YLPTGSTSMTLDL
+65 YLPTNSNTMELELPFDGWGKSSTND
-78 PIMGW
+78 
-83 TDNYANELEPYGWY
+83 LEPYGWI
-97 RWYDYNTDLNSAN
+97 RWYDYTTDLKSDRLTVYNSSSTSLYNSKDNTSNKDIGLIAGTLRNSARDY
-110 LTAYDVTSSSWY
+110 A
-122 GGTTHSTQLK
+122 
-132 TNITDNSG
+132 
-140 KNIGLVAYKLSA
+140 
-152 TYITRKHVGVNYS
+152 GVKYNKPTGA
-165 YSNSDATNPNWKGDI
+165 DAEDWAGETI
-180 VACDVSRY
+180 ACDVSRY
-188 IDYTISGTKVS
+188 NDYNLTKRGYYPKYTNYVEH
-199 KEPTL
+199 EPTL
-204 SVRYIFHIQS
+204 SIRYIFHIKS
-214 AAYLAQKLKEAL
+214 AAYLAKRIKDAL
-226 CEGSKSKA
+226 CDHSRA
-234 ADLTFEDNKRIVF
+234 ADLTLEDNKRIVF
-247 GAKDENA
+247 GAKDERAN
-254 KMSLRTNLKNSGG
+254 MTLRTNMKNSGG
-267 QSYWFYPLSTTKGK
+267 QSYWFYPLSTTVGK
-281 TVYPTTESQKITAAD
+281 TVYPTTEAQKITAAD
-296 FKTTMKQADKIVWK
+296 FNTTMMQATNIVWT

-323 ATSSTT
+323 STT

-335 ISALN
+335 INALKN
-340 SATWYNVSNDA
+340 ATWYNVSNDA

-358 IGFEHT
+358 IGFEQT
-364 VYVVAWAANSNDMC
+364 VYVVAWAANGDYMC

-394 KDEITADNNIDRTLS
+394 KDEITADNNTDRTLS

-420 MDISFDDDNAD
+420 MDISFDDDNPD
-431 LTFDAPTVN
+431 LTLDAPTTPLN
-440 NNVSLKPSDFKS
+440 NMSLKPSDFKS

-459 ANLADYDYFYGTYM
+459 AELESNDYYYNGSTPHH
-473 RQSWTGKRPTYS
+473 SK
-485 SPNHGDYGLYKSANK
+485 SPIHGDYGLYKSGNLP
-500 TGVSTT
+500 GISY
-506 DYNKGYQWWANGNPE
+506 DNQNGYQWWAAGSPT
-521 IYDRTYERTSGKQ
+521 IYDRTHAKTSGKQ
-534 YGYFLYV
+534 YGHFLYV
-541 DASDES
+541 DASNES

-561 GSQLVFSGA
+561 GSQLIFSGA
-570 VAEYTS
+570 VAEYT
-576 GANAPQVMF
+576 AAYNATAPQVMF
-585 RLYGIDK
+585 RLYGINK
-592 DENGNEIGKKL
+592 DENGNVTDQKL

-611 FKTNTKS
+611 FATNTKS
-618 LQYGK
+618 HEYGK

-643 DFRIVLDNMCQG
+643 DFRIVLDNMCQN
-655 TDGADYCIDDLCLY
+655 TKGADYCIDDLCLY

-684 PNETGYETAPEE
+684 PNETGYETAPED

-709 AMVNMKES
+709 AMVNQKES

-727 GKQVD
+727 GKPVD

-737 GDGQPDEYGTAR
+737 GDGQPDAYGIAS
-749 IPASYNAA
+749 IPASYNAGL
-757 YVLPPEAADGKNN
+757 VLPPAAADGKNN

-807 DDNPDVPGK
+807 DDNPDVPGV

-827 SGIFQVVEQSI
+827 SGLFQVVEQNI

-851 RVNCDTKTPT
+851 RVNCNTNTPT

-892 PNKENE
+892 PNAENE
-898 LYTTPGLLE
+898 LYSTTGLLE
-907 ALRAYRAKYPSD
+907 ALHAYRAKYPEY
-919 NGLNTGFRSINYTQY
+919 NGLSTDFRYVNYAQY
-934 TLLKQYVDSK
+934 NLLKQYVDSK

-951 NSMGNRT
+951 NSMGTRK

-979 INGQNYDICADPML
+979 INGQVYDICADPML
-993 VDLRV
+993 VDLLV
-998 VTDGPNINL
+998 VTDGPNINF
-1007 GFSDV
+1007 GFPGV

-1023 GLPQIKA
+1023 GLPQIQA
-1030 IADNNGA
+1030 IAEKNGA

-1046 GATSVKMSDAQVY
+1046 GAKSVKMIDEAQVS

-1069 STKQVIGVVTSST
+1069 STEQMIGVVTSST
-1082 IKNSDKTVGIRFNS
+1082 INETDKTVGIRFNS
-1096 NAATILKEG
+1096 NAFTTLKEG
-1105 YWYEINFSY
+1105 YWYEINFKY
-1114 NNSSAST
+1114 NNADGST
-1121 ASCPGETFVK
+1121 ASCPGETFIK

-1166 FKDSYTDY
+1166 FKDSYADY

-1210 NGIASSTKM
+1210 NGIASSKKM
-1219 KSFAYDFV
+1219 QSFAYDFV
-1227 AKWSDAT
+1227 AKWSNT
-1234 ADGSDNGNGTFS
+1234 ADGSDNGYGTFS

-1269 NYLNYNKAYVEK
+1269 NYLTYNKAYVEK
-1281 ELTPNTW
+1281 ELKPNTW
-1288 SIMSSPLKQTYAG
+1288 SIMSSPLQQTYAG
-1301 DLYVQKDDGQEK
+1301 DLYVPKNNGQEQ
-1313 SEAFKPITYKEG
+1313 SEAFQPITYQEG

-1333 VYQRSWDGNAQEVKD
+1333 VYQRSWDGDAQEVID
-1348 NVTNYSANHDGTVDV
+1348 NVTNYSANHDGTVNV

-1384 ELYTKGQAFAVKAG
+1384 EQYTKGQAFAVKAG
-1398 DKYTAGAQG
+1398 DKYTAGAQD
-1407 ANATAVIR
+1407 ANAKAVVR

-1421 QFSYYDSESQ
+1421 QFSYYDSENQ
-1431 KPVNVTVNRDANSY
+1431 KPVNVTVNRNAMSY

-1455 KTMAM
+1455 KTMTM

-1576 TVNGERSSQS
+1576 TVNGIRSSQS
-1586 ELIVN
+1586 KLIVSA
-1591 DEASRDYVEGED
+1591 EASRDYVEGED

-1612 AEIAQVYSVAGS
+1612 AEIAQAYSVAGS
-1624 QAVALNASDDI
+1624 QAVALNTTDDI
-1635 NWMPVGVVAPKSK
+1635 DWMPIGVVADKSRST
-1648 DIDVNISLNSKMLI
+1648 DVTVSLNSKMLR
-1662 KMNNEGS
+1662 KMNDEGGK
-1669 QLFLFDATTKT
+1669 LFIYDATTKK
-1680 FSEIKDGMT
+1680 FNEIADGM
-1689 VKMMANDH
+1689 KIEMMANDH
-1697 GRYYITNQSSLN
+1697 GRYYITTNN
-1709 TTDINTIDC
+1709 WVVPTGINAIHC
-1718 FSPTENTIVV
+1718 FSPARGTIIV
-1728 ATLKGDMK
+1728 AVLNGEVKQAK
-1736 RVMVYDISGALVTS
+1736 VYDTAGALVTS
-1750 NHSVNGGRCQLNV
+1750 SHSTAGERCQLSV
-1763 PKAGIYVVKATT
+1763 QQPGVYIVKATT
-1775 KEDRTETFKIV
+1775 MDDKTETFKIV
-1786 VR
+1786 VK

>member
-6 NNINRPAPSR
+6 NNINRLAPSR
-16 RLLLQLLTMMALT
+16 RLLLQLLAMMALT
-29 AAPSSVYAQSFHQTG
+29 AAPSSVYAQSLGFHKNG
-44 ASGLPLDSRGMQ
+44 KSGLPLDSRGMQ
-56 QTAEWNYYY
+56 QTAEWHYNY
-65 YLPTGSTSMTLDL
+65 YLPNNSNTMELELPFDGWEKSSTND
-78 PIMGW
+78 
-83 TDNYANELEPYGWY
+83 LEPYGWI
-97 RWYDYNTDLNSAN
+97 RWYDYTTDLKSNRLTVYSSSTSLNSLKDYNSKKDIGLIAGTLKNSARN
-110 LTAYDVTSSSWY
+110 YA
-122 GGTTHSTQLK
+122 
-132 TNITDNSG
+132 
-140 KNIGLVAYKLSA
+140 
-152 TYITRKHVGVNYS
+152 GVKYNKPTGA
-165 YSNSDATNPNWKGDI
+165 DAEDWPGETI
-180 VACDVSRY
+180 ACDVSRY
-188 IDYTISGTKVS
+188 NDYSIYTNYVE

-204 SVRYIFHIQS
+204 SIRYIFHIKS
-214 AAYLAQKLKEAL
+214 AAYLAKRIKDAL
-226 CEGSKSKA
+226 CDHSRA
-234 ADLTFEDNKRIVF
+234 ADLTLEDNKRIVF
-247 GAKDENA
+247 GAKDANA
-254 KMSLRTNLKNSGG
+254 NMTLRTNMKNSGG
-267 QSYWFYPLSTTKGK
+267 QRYWFYPLRTTKGK
-281 TVYPTTESQKITAAD
+281 TVYPTTEAQKITAAD
-296 FKTTMKQADKIVWK
+296 FNTTMKQANKIVWR
-310 VYNEDKTKFCQLS
+310 VYNEDKTKYCQL
-323 ATSSTT
+323 SSTT

-335 ISALN
+335 INALKN
-340 SATWYNVSNDA
+340 ATWYNVSNGA
-351 TTTKPTD
+351 TTSKPTD
-358 IGFEHT
+358 IGFEQT
-364 VYVVAWAANSNDMC
+364 VYVVAWAANGDYYMC

-387 HKGYPKT
+387 HKGYPKM
-394 KDEITADNNIDRTLS
+394 KDELTADGNVDRTLS
-409 YLEDEDRYEKK
+409 YFEDKYERQ
-420 MDISFDDDNAD
+420 MDISFDDDNPD
-431 LTFDAPTVN
+431 LTLDAPTTPEN
-440 NNVSLKPSDFKS
+440 NMSLKPSDFKS

-459 ANLADYDYFYGTYM
+459 ALLASNDYYYDGSTPHH
-473 RQSWTGKRPTYS
+473 SK
-485 SPNHGDYGLYKSANK
+485 SPIHGDYGLYKSGNLP
-500 TGVSTT
+500 GISY
-506 DYNKGYQWWANGNPE
+506 DNQNGYQWWAAGSPT
-521 IYDRTYERTSGKQ
+521 IYDRTYAKTNGKQ
-534 YGYFLYV
+534 YGHFLYV
-541 DASDES
+541 DASNES

-561 GSQLVFSGA
+561 GSQLIFSGA
-570 VAEYTS
+570 VAEYT
-576 GANAPQVMF
+576 AAYNATAPQVMF
-585 RLYGIDK
+585 RLYGINK
-592 DENGNEIGKKL
+592 DENGNVTDQKL

-618 LQYGK
+618 HEYGK

-633 QKSAGADNYT
+633 QKSAAADNYT
-643 DFRIVLDNMCQG
+643 DFRIVLDNMCQN
-655 TDGADYCIDDLCLY
+655 TRGADYCIDDLCLY

-679 NKPLC
+679 NRPLC

-696 ITLKLRGIYETFQ
+696 ITLKLRGIYETFL
-709 AMVNMKES
+709 AMVNQKES

-727 GKQVD
+727 GKRVE
-732 NIDYD
+732 NIDYN
-737 GDGQPDEYGTAR
+737 GDGKPDDYGIAS
-749 IPASYNAA
+749 IPASYNAGL
-757 YVLPPEAADGKNN
+757 VLPPYAADNKT
-770 VAMFENDN
+770 VPMFENDN

-827 SGIFQVVEQSI
+827 SGIFQVVEQNI

-851 RVNCDTKTPT
+851 RVDCNSKTPT

-873 VNGGKVTIDN
+873 VNGGKVTIDK

-892 PNKENE
+892 PNAENE
-898 LYTTPGLLE
+898 LYSTTGLLE
-907 ALRAYRAKYPSD
+907 ALHAYRAKYPEY
-919 NGLNTGFRSINYTQY
+919 NGLSTDFSYVNYAQY
-934 TLLKQYVDSK
+934 DLLKKYVDSK

-958 FEANEMGLY
+958 FASDEMGLY
-967 KIAVIPVQAKAT
+967 KIAVIPVQDKAT
-979 INGQNYDICADPML
+979 INGQVYEICAAPML

-998 VTDGPNINL
+998 VTDGPNINF
-1007 GFSDV
+1007 GFPNV

-1030 IADNNGA
+1030 IATKNGA

-1046 GATSVKMSDAQVY
+1046 GAKSVKMRYNAKVS

-1069 STKQVIGVVTSST
+1069 STKQAIGVVTSSIINRT
-1082 IKNSDKTVGIRFNS
+1082 DNTVGIRFNP
-1096 NAATILKEG
+1096 NADKILKEG

-1114 NNSSAST
+1114 DNADGST
-1121 ASCPGETFVK
+1121 ASCPGETFIK

-1227 AKWSDAT
+1227 AKWSNTT

-1269 NYLNYNKAYVEK
+1269 NYLTYNKAYVEK

-1288 SIMSSPLKQTYAG
+1288 SIMSSPLQQTYAG
-1301 DLYVQKDDGQEK
+1301 DLYVPKNNGQEM
-1313 SEAFKPITYKEG
+1313 SEAFQPITYKEG

-1333 VYQRSWDGNAQEVKD
+1333 VYQRSWDGDAKEIVD
-1348 NVTNYSANHDGTVDV
+1348 NTKFYQAHEDGTVEE
-1363 TTDNELSINSGY
+1363 TTNDFFLTSGY

-1384 ELYTKGQAFAVKAG
+1384 EQYTKGQAFAVKAG

-1431 KPVNVTVNRDANSY
+1431 NPVNVTVNRDANSY

-1466 NLHRDNRYHL
+1466 NLHSENRYHL

-1491 KANTAFENSI
+1491 KANPAFENSI
-1501 WTLDNGVMKTHS
+1501 WTLDNGKVTAYTLA
-1513 VPVDLDY
+1513 LDEAY
-1520 DKKTDVIV
+1520 DKKTDVLV
-1528 NPTQAFFVKV
+1528 SPTQAFFVKL
-1538 KEGETAPANVT
+1538 KTGESATEAT
-1549 FNATML
+1549 FNASML
-1555 INKDVTPGEKALI
+1555 INKDVTPGEKALV
-1568 IRPTVTLT
+1568 IRPTLTLT
-1576 TVNGERSSQS
+1576 TTDGVRNS
-1586 ELIVN
+1586 ESKLIVN

-1689 VKMMANDH
+1689 VKMMTNDH

-1709 TTDINTIDC
+1709 TTDINTIEC

-1736 RVMVYDISGALVTS
+1736 RVVVYDVAGSLVTS

>member
-29 AAPSSVYAQSFHQTG
+29 AAPSSVYAQSLGFHKKGQ
-44 ASGLPLDSRGMQ
+44 SGLPLDSRGMQ
-56 QTAEWNYYY
+56 QTAEWHYYY
-65 YLPTGSTSMTLDL
+65 YLPTNSNTMELEL
-78 PIMGW
+78 PFDGW
-83 TDNYANELEPYGWY
+83 GDSKTNDLEPYGWI
-97 RWYDYNTDLNSAN
+97 RWYDYTTDLKSDRLTVYNSSSTSLYNSKDNTSNKDIGLIAGTLRNSARDYAGVKYN
-110 LTAYDVTSSSWY
+110 
-122 GGTTHSTQLK
+122 K
-132 TNITDNSG
+132 P
-140 KNIGLVAYKLSA
+140 
-152 TYITRKHVGVNYS
+152 TRA
-165 YSNSDATNPNWKGDI
+165 DAEDWAGETI
-180 VACDVSRY
+180 ACDVSRY
-188 IDYTISGTKVS
+188 NDYNLTKRGYYPKYTYYVE

-204 SVRYIFHIQS
+204 SIRYIFHIKS
-214 AAYLAQKLKEAL
+214 AAYLAKRIKDAL
-226 CEGSKSKA
+226 CDHSRA
-234 ADLTFEDNKRIVF
+234 ADLTLEDNKRIVF
-247 GAKDENA
+247 GAKDANA
-254 KMSLRTNLKNSGG
+254 KITLRTNMKNSGG
-267 QSYWFYPLSTTKGK
+267 QSYWYYPLNNANNSSKS
-281 TVYPTTESQKITAAD
+281 VYPTKDSQKIKSTD
-296 FKTTMKQADKIVWK
+296 FGSTLTQATNIRWIA
-310 VYNEDKTKFCQLS
+310 YNEDRTKYCVLATKGSQFYNLS
-323 ATSSTT
+323 IN
-329 QFCDLT
+329 DLT
-335 ISALN
+335 NNTLGWRTVGTGAST
-340 SATWYNVSNDA
+340 ST
-351 TTTKPTD
+351 PED

-364 VYVVAWAANSNDMC
+364 VYIVAYAYNSSSSMC

-387 HKGYPKT
+387 HKGYPKM
-394 KDEITADNNIDRTLS
+394 KDELTADGDVDRTLS

-420 MDISFDDDNAD
+420 MDISFDDDNPD
-431 LTFDAPTVN
+431 LTLDAPTTPLN
-440 NNVSLKPSDFKS
+440 NMSLKPSDFKS

-459 ANLADYDYFYGTYM
+459 AQLASYDYYYDGSTPHH
-473 RQSWTGKRPTYS
+473 SK
-485 SPNHGDYGLYKSANK
+485 SPIHGDYGLYKSGNLR
-500 TGVSTT
+500 GISY
-506 DYNKGYQWWANGNPE
+506 DNENGYQWWAAGSPT
-521 IYDRTYERTSGKQ
+521 IYDRTHAKTSGKQ
-534 YGYFLYV
+534 YGHFLYV
-541 DASDES
+541 DASNES

-561 GSQLVFSGA
+561 GSQLIFSGA
-570 VAEYTS
+570 VAEYTAS
-576 GANAPQVMF
+576 YNATAPQVMF
-585 RLYGIDK
+585 RLYGINK
-592 DENGNEIGKKL
+592 DENGNVTDQKL

-611 FKTNTKS
+611 FKTNTKTHE
-618 LQYGK
+618 YGK

-633 QKSAGADNYT
+633 QKSAAADNYT
-643 DFRIVLDNMCQG
+643 DFRIVLDNMCQN
-655 TDGADYCIDDLCLY
+655 TKGADYCIDDLCLY

-709 AMVNMKES
+709 AMVNQKES

-727 GKQVD
+727 GKRVE

-737 GDGQPDEYGTAR
+737 GDGHPDDYGTAR
-749 IPASYNAA
+749 IPESYNAG
-757 YVLPPEAADGKNN
+757 YVLPPEAAGGKTN
-770 VAMFENDN
+770 VPMFENDN

-807 DDNPDVPGK
+807 DDNPNVPGD

-827 SGIFQVVEQSI
+827 SGMFQVVEQNI

-851 RVNCDTKTPT
+851 RVNCNTHTPT
-861 VEVIAKIETADP
+861 VEMIAKIETADP

-892 PNKENE
+892 PNAENE
-898 LYTTPGLLE
+898 LYSTSGLLE
-907 ALRAYRAKYPSD
+907 ALHAYRAKYPEY
-919 NGLNTGFRSINYTQY
+919 NGLSTDFRYVNNVQY
-934 TLLKQYVDSK
+934 NLLKKYVDSK

-951 NSMGNRT
+951 NSMGTRK
-958 FEANEMGLY
+958 FEAKEMGLY

-979 INGQNYDICADPML
+979 INGQVYEICAAPML

-998 VTDGPNINL
+998 VTDGPNINF
-1007 GFSDV
+1007 GFPNV

-1023 GLPQIKA
+1023 GLPQIQA
-1030 IADNNGA
+1030 IAEKNGA

-1046 GATSVKMSDAQVY
+1046 GATSVEMIDEAQVS

-1069 STKQVIGVVTSST
+1069 STEQMIGVVTANT
-1082 IKNSDKTVGIRFNS
+1082 IKNSDNTVGIRFNS

-1105 YWYEINFSY
+1105 YWYEIHFRYANADGSM
-1114 NNSSAST
+1114 
-1121 ASCPGETFVK
+1121 ASCPGETFIK

-1166 FKDSYTDY
+1166 FKDAYADY

-1190 ANQKDKGK
+1190 ANQNDKGK
-1198 VYPNLDEISYRS
+1198 VYPNLDEISYS
-1210 NGIASSTKM
+1210 KNGIASSTKM

-1227 AKWSDAT
+1227 AKWSNT
-1234 ADGSDNGNGTFS
+1234 ADGSDTGNGTFS

-1269 NYLNYNKAYVEK
+1269 NYLTYNKAYVEK

-1288 SIMSSPLKQTYAG
+1288 SIMSSPLQQTYAG
-1301 DLYVQKDDGQEK
+1301 DLYVPKNNGQEQ
-1313 SEAFKPITYKEG
+1313 SEAFKPMTYDEN

-1333 VYQRSWDGNAQEVKD
+1333 VYQRSWDGNAQEVMD

-1384 ELYTKGQAFAVKAG
+1384 EQYTKGQAFAVKAG

-1415 LPKADT
+1415 LPKSDT
-1421 QFSYYDSESQ
+1421 QFSYYDSESN

-1466 NLHRDNRYHL
+1466 NLHSDNRYHL

-1513 VPVDLDY
+1513 VPVDQDY

-1591 DEASRDYVEGED
+1591 YEASRDYVEGED

-1635 NWMPVGVVAPKSK
+1635 NWMPVGVVAAKSK
-1648 DIDVNISLNSKMLI
+1648 EVNVNVSLNSKMLR
-1662 KMNNEGS
+1662 KMDIEGS

-1697 GRYYITNQSSLN
+1697 GRYYVTNQSSLN
-1709 TTDINTIDC
+1709 TTDINTIEC
-1718 FSPTENTIVV
+1718 FSPTDNTIVV

-1736 RVMVYDISGALVTS
+1736 RVVVYDISGALVTS

-1775 KEDRTETFKIV
+1775 MEDRTETFKIV